1 MRIPPN
7 LIADGDEHITPAQL
21 TLVALS
27 QESIDALV
35 TKVEGGAA
43 NVQDIYP
50 LAPLQE
56 GILFHHL
63 MSGESDPYVL
73 SGVLAFRGR
82 EVMER
87 FVSALQQVIDRH
99 DILRTGFFWEGL
111 EQPVQVVQRRAT
123 LPVSVVEL
131 DAGEGDIVRQLEA
144 RFDSRGY
151 RMDVSRAPLMHVHAA
166 CDGEHER
173 WVARVLFHH
182 LSIDHTTLERVI
194 EEARAIGQGRV
205 EDLPRP
211 APFRNFV
218 AQARLGVSEADH
230 EAYFRAKLGDIDEP
244 TAPFGLLSV
253 QGDGREIAEAA
264 RTLKPELSGALRG
277 HARRLG
283 VSAASMMHVAW
294 GLVLSRTTGRQDV
307 VFGTVLFGRMQG
319 GAQSDR
325 ALGLFINT
333 LPVRMRVAQT
343 GVEASVKGTHAQL
356 AELMRH
362 EHAPLVLAQRCS
374 GVPAQTPLFTSLLN
388 YRYSKPKVAAAHIAD
403 GIELLD
409 GHERTS
415 YPLSVTV
422 DDHERDF
429 TIVAKVCERIGPQR
443 VCELMELALEQL
455 TRALSANPG
464 GELAELDVL
473 PAAERTQ
480 VLHGWNETGRAYARD
495 ACLHQLF
502 EAQVS
507 RTREAAAVICGDET
521 LSYTDL
527 DARANRLAHYL
538 RGQGVGPDTRV
549 GLALGRGVEM
559 MTGLLAILKAGGAY
573 VPLDP
578 GYASERLRAI
588 LDDSRPAIVLAD
600 AAGRTALDALAGAP
614 PIADLHA
621 DASRWSALPS
631 TPPRV
636 EGLTPRHLAYVI
648 YTSGSTGQPKGVMVE
663 HASVVNLWRALDEA
677 IYRTHP
683 SARRV
688 SLNASIA
695 FDSLVK
701 QWVQLLSGR
710 TLVVVPEPVRFDG
723 RRLLDAIGR
732 DRIDVFD
739 CTPSQLALIEGARGP
754 EDEAYPQVTL
764 VGGEAI
770 GEGMWSELA
779 SASSRTYYNVYGPT
793 ECTVDATL
801 ARITAE
807 HAPHIGGPLANVRAY
822 VLNERLSPAPVGV
835 RGELYIGGAGVARGY
850 LNRPELTR
858 ERFIDDPFVA
868 GGRLYKTGDLA
879 RWRTD
884 GSLEYLGR
892 NDFQVKI
899 RGFRIELGEIEAQ
912 LAKVTG
918 VREVVVLARDSA
930 AAVHDSATEHATPNA
945 LSPSLETST
954 ATAAATATATATE
967 KRLVA
972 YYTGDADV
980 AALRAQAA
988 QHLPSYMVPSAY
1000 VRLDAWPLTPNGK
1013 LDRRAL
1019 PAPADDAYARAEYE
1033 APRGAKEEALAEIW
1047 RELLHVER
1055 VSRHDNFFELGGHS
1069 LLAVQLVSRLRQ
1081 ALSVEVALGTVF
1093 DAPVL
1098 SALAE
1103 RLEAENTAVLPPIP
1117 LAPRDGRIALSL
1129 AQQRLWFLTQLE
1141 GVSEAYHMSGAVRL
1155 DGPLNREVLQRALN
1169 RIVMRHEALRTCFAR
1184 EEGEPIQV
1192 IQPHADLTVSYHDLR
1207 EAKSIRHEAE
1217 NREQR
1222 AKDLSQAHASAPFDL
1237 SRDLPVRVL
1246 LLQLADEAHVVQV
1259 VMHHIASDGWSVG
1272 VFLQELS
1279 ALYGSFIAEQGD
1291 PLAPLPLQYAD
1302 YAAWQRRWLASGQ
1315 LEKQGAFWQTNLS
1328 GAPTL
1333 LELPTDRPRPP
1344 KQSHAGASVEVKLG
1358 AALSERVKRL
1368 SQRHG
1373 VTPYMTLLSSWAA
1386 VLSRLSGQEEVVIGS
1401 PVAGRNRTEVEA
1413 LIGFFVNTLALRL
1426 DLSSEP
1432 TVGELLKRT
1441 KAQVLSAQ
1449 AHQDLPFD
1457 QVVERVK
1464 PPRST
1469 AHPPL
1474 FQVMFVW
1481 QNMPA
1486 GELTIPGLT
1495 IRAVET
1501 PLQTAQF
1508 ELTLS
1513 LREAGDDIV
1522 GHLNYASALFDES
1535 TVRRYVT
1542 YWRRL
1547 LEGMTAG
1554 AADQTIVGLPLLDEA
1569 ERKQVVYAWNATE
1582 RDYPIEQCIHQLFE
1596 AQVDRKPE
1604 AIALTFEGQRLS
1616 YAELN
1621 ARANR
1626 LAHYLQGRGVGPDR
1640 LVALCAERGIE
1651 MVVGLLAIL
1660 KAGGAYVPLDPA
1672 YASDRLR
1679 GIVEDSQPALVLADA
1694 VGRAALGELDGAL
1707 PVIDLE
1713 TDALRWRE
1721 MPATNPEVASQ
1732 HVHHLAYVIY
1742 TSGST
1747 GRPKGVMVEHA
1758 QVVRLFGATQ
1768 AWFGFDERD
1777 VWTLF
1782 HSHGFDFSVWEM
1794 WGALLHGGRLVI
1806 VPTEV
1811 TRTPSAFFAL
1821 LCAEGVTVLNQTPSA
1836 FQALMSAQEEREEA
1850 AGNIERANVVAH
1862 RLRYVIFGGEA
1873 LEPRTL
1879 ASWYARH
1886 GERTQLVNMYG
1897 ITETTVHVTY
1907 CALRAEDAM
1916 RLGASPIGV
1925 RIPDLQ
1931 LYVLDA
1937 RREPVPMGVTGE
1949 LYVGGAGVARGY
1961 LNRPELTR
1969 ERFIDDPFVAGG
1981 RLYKTGDLARWR
1993 TDGSLEYL
2001 GRNDFQVKIRGFR
2014 IELGEIE
2021 AQLAKVTGVREVVV
2035 LARDSAAEMRD
2046 NATPNAPMPKSSSE
2060 TEKRLVAYYT
2070 GDADVA
2076 ALRAQAAQHLP
2087 SYMVPSAYVRL
2098 DAWPLTPNGK
2108 LDRRA
2113 LPAPADDAYARA
2125 EYEAPQ
2131 GAKEEALAAI
2141 WRELLHVERV
2151 SRHDNFFEL
2160 GGHSLLAIGVI
2171 ERMRREGLHT
2181 DVRSIFNAQTLSDLA
2196 ARAQTDDRSIQ
2207 APPNLIPARATR
2219 ITPDMLP
2226 LVALTQTQID
2236 MLAVQV
2242 EGGAANIQDIYPLA
2256 PLQEGMV
2263 FHHLLHAESDAYMEA
2278 YFVGFRTR
2286 ARLDRFLD
2294 ALRMIVDRHDILRT
2308 GFFWEG
2314 LEQPVQIVQR
2324 RVRLP
2329 IEFVDL
2335 DPADGDVLRQL
2346 EARHDP
2352 RAHRLDIRRPALLSC
2367 HAAHDP
2373 AAGRWLLCV
2382 MAHHLAIDNT
2392 SLKLLVAEEQAIEQG
2407 GFDALPPAPSFRNF
2421 IAQIASGV
2429 DRREHEAFFSAM
2441 LGDIDSPTHPFGLQD
2456 VQGDGREI
2464 AEFQQRLSPELSK
2477 AIRVCTR
2484 RLGVSPAS
2492 LMHLAWAMVLSRAT
2506 GRREAVFG
2514 TVLFGRMQGGERGM
2528 GMFIN
2533 TLPIRID
2540 VDERYVAECLAHTH
2554 ERVVQLIYHEHAPL
2568 ALALRCSG
2576 LPARQALFSSL
2587 LNYRHSEQAARPPRD
2602 DDDIQ
2607 YLDGNE
2613 RTNYPLTVS
2622 IDDLGEAFSVTV
2634 QARHPASPERIRAFM
2649 ETALEQLV
2657 RALDGTSGIAAP
2669 GVVMPRIAVRDIDVL
2684 PSEERHRLL
2693 VEWNDTA
2700 ADYPQDQCL
2709 HRLFEAQAA
2718 RHPDT
2723 IALIAD
2729 GEPVGYAEL
2738 NRRANRLARHL
2749 SARGLQ
2755 PDQRVAICIDRGIDM
2770 VVAMLAVLKA
2780 GGAYVPLDPA
2790 YPSERLDYLLRDCAP
2805 VALLTHARLG
2815 ASMQTRIVL
2824 ALARLDTGCAL
2835 IDLES
2840 DADAW
2845 RHERDDD
2852 PPPSGLTPRHLAYVI
2867 YTSGSTGQPKGVMV
2881 EHRSVCNLVAWHAGA
2896 FDVGTGCRSAS
2907 VAGVA
2912 FDATTWEVWA
2922 ALCNGGCL
2930 SLAPGDAASDPQ
2942 ALLRWWRAQELDVGF
2957 LVTPLAEL
2965 AYATGQSNAGMR
2977 TLLIGGDRLSRWP
2990 DSMPPGQMLVNNY
3003 GPTEATVVATSGRLQ
3018 PGEATPPIG
3027 RPIANTR
3034 VYVLD
3039 AWLRPA
3045 PIGVAGE
3052 LYIGGVQ
3059 VARGYL
3065 NRPELTRERFI
3076 DDPFVAGGRLY
3087 KTGDLA
3093 RWRTDGSLEYL
3104 GRNDFQVKIR
3114 GFRIELG
3121 EIEAQLAKVAGVREV
3136 VVLARDSAA
3145 EVHDSATE
3153 HATPNA
3159 LSPSPE
3165 TSTATAAATATATA
3179 TEKRLV
3185 AYYKGDAD
3193 VAALRAQAAQH
3204 LPSYMVPSAY
3214 VRLDA
3219 WPLTPNGKLDRRA
3232 LPAPADD
3239 AYARAEYEAPQG
3251 AKEEALAAI
3260 WRELLHVE
3268 RVSRH
3273 DNFFELGGH
3282 SLLAVQLVSRLRQ
3295 ALSVEVA
3302 LGTVFDAPVLSALAE
3317 RLEAENTAVLPPIPL
3332 TPRDGRIALSLAQQ
3346 RLWFLTQLEGVSE
3359 AYHMSGAVRLDGP
3372 LNREVLQR
3380 ALNRIVMRHEA
3391 LRTCFAREEGEPIQ
3405 VIQPHADL
3413 TVSYHDLRE
3422 AKSIRHEAGN
3432 REQRAKDLSQAH
3444 ASAPFD
3450 LSRDLPVRVLL
3461 LQLADEAHVVQVVMH
3476 HIASDGWSV
3485 GVFLQE
3491 LSALYGSFIAEQG
3504 DPLAPLPLQY
3514 ADYAAWQRRWLA
3526 SGQLEKQG
3534 AFWQTNLSGAPT
3546 LLELPTDRPRPP
3558 KQLHAGAS
3566 VEVKLGAALSERV
3579 KRLSQRHGVTP
3590 YMTLLSSWAAVLS
3603 RLSGQEEVVIGS
3615 PVAGRNRTEVEPLI
3629 GFFVNTLA
3637 LRLDLSSEPTVGEL
3651 LKRTKAQVLSAQAH
3665 QDLPFDQVVERVKP
3679 PRSTAHP
3686 PLFQVMF
3693 VWQNAH
3699 EGSLQI
3705 PGLRL
3710 STWGDPLTM
3719 APFELTLAVREHQD
3733 DIACTLTYATS
3744 LFDRATVERYLGHW
3758 LRQLDAMATDADPVV
3773 TGLPLLGEAERAQ
3786 VLHGWN
3792 ETGRAYAR
3800 DACLHQLFEAQV
3812 SRTREAAAVICGD
3825 ETLSYT
3831 DLDARANRLAHY
3843 LRGQGVGPDTRVGL
3857 ALGRGVEM
3865 MTGLLAIL
3873 KAGGAYVPLDPGYA
3887 SERLRAILD
3896 DSRPAIVLADAA
3908 GRTALD
3914 ALAGAPPIADLHA
3927 DASRWSALP
3936 STPPRVEGLTPR
3948 HLAYVIYTSGS
3959 TGQPKGVMVEHASV
3973 VNLWRALDEAIYRT
3987 HPSARRVSLN
3997 ASIAFD
4003 SLVKQWV
4010 QLLSG
4015 RTLVVVPEP
4024 VRFDGRRLL
4033 DAIGRDRIDVFDCTP
4048 SQLALIEGA
4057 RGPEDE
4063 AFPQVTLVGG
4073 EAIGEGMWSEL
4084 ASASSRTYYNVYG
4097 PTECTVDATLARITA
4112 EHAPHIGGP
4121 LANVRAYVLNERL
4134 SPAPVGVRGELYIGG
4149 AGVARGYLNRPELTR
4164 ERFIDDP
4171 FVAGGRLYRTGDLAR
4186 WRTDGSLEYLG
4197 RNDFQV
4203 KIRGFRIELGE
4214 IEAQLAKVT
4223 GVREVV
4229 VLARDSASAVHDSAT
4244 EHAAPDALSPSL
4256 ETSTATAAATATAT
4270 ATATE
4275 KRLVAYYTGDADV
4288 AALRAQ
4294 AAQHLPSYMVP
4305 SAYVRLDA
4313 WPLTP
4318 NGKLDRRALPAPA
4331 DDAYARAEYEAPQG
4345 AKEEALA
4352 EIWRDLLQVDRISRH
4367 DNFFQLG
4374 GHSLLAISLGDM
4386 MRERGLHA
4394 DVRTL
4399 FNAETLAALA
4409 AQSGTDSID
4418 VDVPPNLIPVGAA
4431 RITPDMLPLVALTQ
4445 PQIDAIAQQVDG
4457 GATNVQDIYPL
4468 APLQEGMLFHHLLHT
4483 QGDLYLEPHLLA
4495 FRTRERLERF
4505 LSALQCVIDRHDV
4518 LRTGFFWEGVPQ
4530 PVQVVWRRARLPV
4543 EYVELPDS
4551 HGDVASQLEAR
4562 CDPRRHRIDIGRA
4575 PLVHCHVAHD
4585 ARNDRWVLG
4594 VLTHHLVSDHT
4605 TLALLAEEAQAFEQ
4619 GRGDALPPAVPFRNF
4634 VAHARLGTSEREHEA
4649 FFREMLGDV
4658 DEPTAP
4664 FGLLDVQ
4671 GDGSAIVEHRRAL
4684 APGLSRSVRAHARRL
4699 GVSAASVMHVAWS
4712 LVLARTANRRDVVFG
4727 TVLFGRMQGG
4737 AHAHRTMGLFM
4748 NTLPVRIA
4756 LDESDVETSLIAT
4769 HDRLARLLRH
4779 EHAPLALA
4787 QRCSAV
4793 PAQAPLFTSLLNY
4806 RYSPHEEQGDATD
4819 DDVQF
4824 IAARER
4830 NNYPLTMIVDDTGE
4844 GFALTAQVDAS
4855 IDAARVCAF
4864 MHTALEQL
4872 VRALDDARGA
4882 VLAELDVLP
4891 ADEHRCVVSA
4901 CNDTDAELPGVDFV
4915 DRRFEAQAARTPE
4928 AIAVACGAHAL
4939 SYAALNRRAN
4949 RLAHYL
4955 RAHGAGPER
4964 VVALAL
4970 ERSVDMMVGL
4980 LGILK
4985 SGSAYLPLDP
4995 AYPAERLAYIVDD
5008 ARPALLLTEAALRDD
5023 WRDAGAPVVLLDADG
5038 PAIDACPD
5046 HNPDAAAG
5054 RDARTLSSLAY
5065 VIYTSGSTGRPKG
5078 VMIEHRNLANLLG
5091 AMGEQPGIGAHDV
5104 LLAVTSLSF
5113 DIAAL
5118 ELFLPLLHGA
5128 RAVIAARDDAADPAR
5143 LAHLIESSGASLM
5156 QATPSTWRMLAQ
5168 HGWPRSARP
5177 LTLLCGGEALPP
5189 ALAERLLA
5197 HVPAIWNLYG
5207 PTETT
5212 VWSTVRRVTTPV
5224 VDIGGPIANTQV
5236 YVLDERLRP
5245 APIGV
5250 AGELYIG
5257 GAGVARGYL
5266 NRPELTRERFVDDPF
5281 RRGGRLYRT
5290 GDLARRRADGNLEYL
5305 GRNDFQVKIRGF
5317 RIELGEIEAQLA
5329 KAHGVQ
5335 GVALAARDTPTA
5347 DKRLVAYYVGDASAA
5362 ALREHAA
5369 ARLPAYMVP
5378 AAYVRLAAWPL
5389 TPNGKLDRAALPAP
5403 DDEAYARA
5411 EYEAPRGEHECKLAA
5426 IWRAVLQV
5434 ERIGRHDDFFE
5445 LGGHS
5450 LLAVRAVTAMRDAF
5464 GSDTSLRDLFA
5475 RPVLK
5480 DLAEHASTA
5489 ARARDAAIPKAAR
5502 GEPAPMSFAQQRLW
5516 FLARMGGLGDAY
5528 HMPIAVR
5535 LRGAL
5540 DVDALQRALSR
5551 IVSRHDALRTTFA
5564 LEGEQPVQR
5573 VHADDG
5579 AGLRLRIDDL
5589 RGCADAGARRAR
5601 ILAGQAS
5608 EPFDLARG
5616 PLVRGALVREA
5627 DDVHTLCVTIHHIV
5641 SDGWSIDVFCREL
5654 SELYRAFAGGRPDP
5668 LPPLPVQYADYAAW
5682 QQRGIG
5688 GAALHAQAEYWRD
5701 ALAGAPT
5708 LLELPTDRPR
5718 PPQPDY
5724 AGATVGLALDAP
5736 LTAGLRA
5743 LARRHGATLFMTVFA
5758 AWSVLLS
5765 RLSRQ
5770 TDVVIGTPSA
5780 NRGHA
5785 QIEGL
5790 IGFFVNTI
5798 ALRVDLDGAPTV
5810 AELLARVKARTLA
5823 AQQHQDIPFEHVVER
5838 VQPAR
5843 SLSHSPVFQAMFAW
5857 QHASRGEMRLEGLR
5871 AEPLDDA
5878 ARTIAKFDLT
5888 LSLRESGDAID
5899 GGLEYA
5905 SALFERAT
5913 IERFAGYLRRLLEGM
5928 VADDTQRVDAL
5939 PMLSRDERRD
5949 LIERRNATA
5958 RPYPANSGVHRLFEA
5973 QAARTPDATAI
5984 VDGATTLDY
5993 RALDARANRIA
6004 HALAHA
6010 GVRAGDRVA
6019 LHLEPSIGL
6028 VAAQLAVLKLGAA
6041 YVPVDVGNPPARKAF
6056 VAQDSGARLVL
6067 GDAALD
6073 WPAAA
6078 GVPQRDLAALLAGPW
6093 PSDAPARAPQCGGDT
6108 PAYVMYTSGSS
6119 GQPKGVLVTHRGIA
6133 RLAVN
6138 SGYATFDA
6146 SDRFAFASNPAFDAS
6161 TFEVWTALLNGA
6173 SIGIVKR
6180 DDLLDLGALAGKL
6193 SSIGVTCLFLT
6204 TALFNRCVSF
6214 DPAMFARL
6222 RCVISGGERADPAVY
6237 RKVMEAG
6244 PPRHLLNAYG
6254 PTETTTFAAVWEA
6267 EPRTLA
6273 AQAAPIGR
6281 PIGNTSV
6288 YVLDAYGA
6296 PVPVGVTGEIHIG
6309 GPGVAQG
6316 YLNRPALSAE
6326 RFVRDP
6332 FVGGDARM
6340 YRTGD
6345 LGRWRP
6351 DGMLDCIGRAD
6362 FQVKIRGFRIEL
6374 GEIEACLL
6382 EHGALAQA
6390 AVLARDDGGDGGKTL
6405 VAYYVPRA
6413 GHEDGAPA
6421 LRAHLAARLPEYMV
6435 PAAYVR
6441 LPAMPL
6447 TPNGKLERRALPAPD
6462 ERSYVRRDYAA
6473 PQGEIETTLARIWAE
6488 LFGIERVGRHD
6499 GFFEL
6504 GGHSLL
6510 AVRMVARVHDVLG
6523 VEVPLRALFADPVL
6537 HVFASAVARASTRQ
6551 ASSNLVAFRS
6561 AGTAAPLFF
6570 IHSGLGEIGFV
6581 GDLLPGIAPEIP
6593 VYGFAAVGFL
6603 AGETPHATIEE
6614 MAAQYVDAMRRVQ
6627 PHGPY
6632 RLAGWCAGGN
6642 IAFEMAHQLIAADET
6657 VEFLCMIDSPTSAPI
6672 DRSVTACVLARIP
6685 DDIPEALRTRLHALG
6700 DAFDVRGMLHACQA
6714 AGMLPI
6720 DLPTGLMERH
6730 VAVQYAIKHA
6740 KLNYVPP
6747 RLPVDVIHF
6756 VAQDEPM
6763 WRNGWAMDGWH
6774 DVADRVICLPASG
6787 DHMTM
6792 VAAPHAE
6799 QLGRRITEA
6808 LAVHGG
6814 PRADGAERGYAP
6826 RIAIQTAPRDARAP
6840 TLFCIP
6846 GAGASVT
6853 TFSTLARHLPATFS
6867 VDGLQ
6872 PRGLCGTM
6880 VPYLD
6885 VETAARAYLRSIRK
6899 AAPRG
6904 PYHLVGH
6911 SFGGWVAYEIA
6922 CRLQEQGERVATLM
6936 LLDTERPG
6944 ATDIVRGRKTR
6955 VDALAKL
6962 VELYE
6967 MHLGRPLGV
6976 SRDDLA
6982 ALAHDAQIEHL
6993 RAALVRAKILPPSVH
7008 PNVLLGVVRVLEMNV
7023 NTPYRPAGL
7032 YAGTMHVVLIANA
7045 KADADLDAWRDEQA
7059 EQWRGLA
7066 DDVRIVR
7073 AGGNHMTMLQPPH
7086 AASIAALLERTAG
7099 APARLAQVH

>member
-1 MRIPPN
+1 MNVNSLLDLLQRKNIRIHVDRDELVVRAPRGALN
-7 LIADGDEHITPAQL
+7 AELTQALKKSKAELIDVLRRRGAQASPDPVRITPAQL

-73 SGVLAFRGR
+73 SGVLAFRSR

-123 LPVSVVEL
+123 LPVSVVEF
-131 DAGEGDIVRQLEA
+131 DAREGDIVRQLEA

-194 EEARAIGQGRV
+194 EEARAIGQGRA

-211 APFRNFV
+211 EPFRNFV

-409 GHERTS
+409 GHERTN
-415 YPLSVTV
+415 YPVSVDI
-422 DDHERDF
+422 DDHGDDFKIRAQAAASVDPARVCDFLEVALTRLVDALERDPHGALRQLD
-429 TIVAKVCERIGPQR
+429 ILPEVEREEVVRRWNAGEKARPSR
-443 VCELMELALEQL
+443 LCLHELFERQAARAPDAIAVIQDE
-455 TRALSANPG
+455 RALTY
-464 GELAELDVL
+464 AELN
-473 PAAERTQ
+473 R
-480 VLHGWNETGRAYARD
+480 
-495 ACLHQLF
+495 C
-502 EAQVS
+502 
-507 RTREAAAVICGDET
+507 
-521 LSYTDL
+521 
-527 DARANRLAHYL
+527 ANRLAHYL
-538 RGQGVGPDTRV
+538 R
-549 GLALGRGVEM
+549 ARGVRGGDRVALYARRSPE
-559 MTGLLAILKAGGAY
+559 LLIGMLATLKAGGAY

-578 GYASERLRAI
+578 GYPAERLTHI
-588 LDDSRPAIVLAD
+588 LLDSAPVVVLRD
-600 AAGRTALDALAGAP
+600 AAASDDVLVRLNAGTL
-614 PIADLHA
+614 ILDLHA
-621 DASRWSALPS
+621 DDERWSAQPS
-631 TPPRV
+631 GNLKLCGSHEPDVGAR
-636 EGLTPRHLAYVI
+636 RLAYVI
-648 YTSGSTGQPKGVMVE
+648 YTSGSTGAPKGVMVE
-663 HASVVNLWRALDEA
+663 HASVVNQIGALTEYLELDA
-677 IYRTHP
+677 
-683 SARRV
+683 SDRV
-688 SLNASIA
+688 LQFSNIA
-695 FDSLVK
+695 FDASVEEIFATLTCGATLVLRTDRWLADAETFWALCGA
-701 QWVQLLSGR
+701 QRISIVDLPAQFFGQLALSGR
-710 TLVVVPEPVRFDG
+710 RAVPTGVRCVV
-723 RRLLDAIGR
+723 I
-732 DRIDVFD
+732 
-739 CTPSQLALIEGARGP
+739 
-754 EDEAYPQVTL
+754 
-764 VGGEAI
+764 GGEAV
-770 GEGMWSELA
+770 GA
-779 SASSRTYYNVYGPT
+779 SALDAWFAEEGRRPRLFNTYGPT
-793 ECTVDATL
+793 ETTVSVTVHEVRGRHDD
-801 ARITAE
+801 
-807 HAPHIGGPLANVRAY
+807 ANVIGRPIANTRVY
-822 VLNERLSPAPVGV
+822 VLDAWLRPAPIGV
-835 RGELYIGGAGVARGY
+835 AGELYIGGVQVARGY

-868 GGRLYKTGDLA
+868 GGRLYRTGDLA

-884 GSLEYLGR
+884 GRLEYLGR

-918 VREVVVLARDSA
+918 VCEVVVLARDSA
-930 AAVHDSATEHATPNA
+930 AEVRDNATEHAAPDA
-945 LSPSLETST
+945 PSPE
-954 ATAAATATATATE
+954 TATATE

-980 AALRAQAA
+980 VALRAQAA

-1019 PAPADDAYARAEYE
+1019 PEPADDAYARAEYE
-1033 APRGAKEEALAEIW
+1033 APRGAKEEALAAIW

-1103 RLEAENTAVLPPIP
+1103 RLEAENTEVLPPIP

-1169 RIVMRHEALRTCFAR
+1169 RIVMRHEALRTCFVR

-1207 EAKSIRHEAE
+1207 EAEQS
-1217 NREQR
+1217 EQR

-1344 KQSHAGASVEVKLG
+1344 KQSHAGASIEVKLG

-1513 LREAGDDIV
+1513 LQEAGDDIV

-1604 AIALTFEGQRLS
+1604 AIALTFDGQRLS

-1626 LAHYLQGRGVGPDR
+1626 LAHYLQARGVGPDR

-1707 PVIDLE
+1707 PVIDPE

-1931 LYVLDA
+1931 LYVLDD

-1981 RLYKTGDLARWR
+1981 RLYRTGDLARWR
-1993 TDGSLEYL
+1993 TDGRLEYL

-2021 AQLAKVTGVREVVV
+2021 AQLAKVAGVREVVV
-2035 LARDSAAEMRD
+2035 LARDSAAEVRD
-2046 NATPNAPMPKSSSE
+2046 SATEHATPNALSPSPETSTATAAATATATATA

-2236 MLAVQV
+2236 MLAAQV

-2392 SLKLLVAEEQAIEQG
+2392 SLKLLVTEEQAIEQG

-2576 LPARQALFSSL
+2576 LPAQQALFSSL

-2657 RALDGTSGIAAP
+2657 RALDGTSGVAAP

-2815 ASMQTRIVL
+2815 ASMQTRLVL

-2840 DADAW
+2840 DAGAW

-3093 RWRTDGSLEYL
+3093 RWRTDGRLEYL

-3121 EIEAQLAKVAGVREV
+3121 EIEAQLAKVADVREV

-3179 TEKRLV
+3179 TATEKRLV
-3185 AYYKGDAD
+3185 AYYTGDAD

-3302 LGTVFDAPVLSALAE
+3302 LSTVFDAPVLSALAS
-3317 RLEAENTAVLPPIPL
+3317 RLDDNTAAVLPPIPL
-3332 TPRDGRIALSLAQQ
+3332 APRDGRIALSLAQQ

-3391 LRTCFAREEGEPIQ
+3391 LRTCFVREEGEPIQ

-3413 TVSYHDLRE
+3413 TMSYHDLRE
-3422 AKSIRHEAGN
+3422 AESIRHEAGN
-3432 REQRAKDLSQAH
+3432 REQRAKNLSQAH

-3558 KQLHAGAS
+3558 KQSHAGAS

-3615 PVAGRNRTEVEPLI
+3615 PVAGRNRTEVEALI

-3693 VWQNAH
+3693 DWHNTPARA
-3699 EGSLQI
+3699 LTM
-3705 PGLRL
+3705 PGLTVSVASTETTTSQYDLVL
-3710 STWGDPLTM
+3710 SMQERNGDIVGHLN
-3719 APFELTLAVREHQD
+3719 
-3733 DIACTLTYATS
+3733 YATA
-3744 LFDRATVERYLGHW
+3744 LFDEQTARRYARYWRRLLEGMTAGSANVSVA
-3758 LRQLDAMATDADPVV
+3758 R
-3773 TGLPLLGEAERAQ
+3773 LPLLDEAEREQ
-3786 VLHGWN
+3786 VVHEWN
-3792 ETGRAYAR
+3792 ATERAYPIR
-3800 DACLHQLFEAQV
+3800 QCIHQLFEAQAA
-3812 SRTREAAAVICGD
+3812 RTPNAIAIAIGD
-3825 ETLSYT
+3825 ERVTYAALNAS
-3831 DLDARANRLAHY
+3831 ANRLARH
-3843 LRGQGVGPDTRVGL
+3843 LRALGVVADTRV
-3857 ALGRGVEM
+3857 AVCIERGAPM
-3865 MTGLLAIL
+3865 MIALLAIW
-3873 KAGGAYVPLDPGYA
+3873 KAGGAYVPLDPAYPRERIAYMLRDSAPIAVLTSRA
-3887 SERLRAILD
+3887 SRDLVASHLPDRAPLVVI
-3896 DSRPAIVLADAA
+3896 DAA
-3908 GRTALD
+3908 ACPWD
-3914 ALAGAPPIADLHA
+3914 ALSGDDLDPNDIELNA
-3927 DASRWSALP
+3927 
-3936 STPPRVEGLTPR
+3936 T
-3948 HLAYVIYTSGS
+3948 HLCYVIYTSGS
-3959 TGQPKGVMVEHASV
+3959 TGQPKGVMIEHRNL
-3973 VNLWRALDEAIYRT
+3973 VNYT
-3987 HPSARRVSLN
+3987 
-3997 ASIAFD
+3997 
-4003 SLVKQWV
+4003 
-4010 QLLSG
+4010 
-4015 RTLVVVPEP
+4015 
-4024 VRFDGRRLL
+4024 L
-4033 DAIGRDRIDVFDCTP
+4033 DAIRWFGLGPGETVLQQNSLNFDLSLEEIVPALSSGAALAPAVELFGAGGSARGHSARPTMIHLTAAHWQ
-4048 SQLALIEGA
+4048 QLVGEWHRAGA
-4057 RGPEDE
+4057 RPAAALEGVRLVN
-4063 AFPQVTLVGG
+4063 VTGDALSPHKL
-4073 EAIGEGMWSEL
+4073 EQWDAIRPAHTRL
-4084 ASASSRTYYNVYG
+4084 INTYG
-4097 PTECTVDATLARITA
+4097 PTEITISCSA
-4112 EHAPHIGGP
+4112 AYVRHAPGMSRVSIGRP
-4121 LANVRAYVLNERL
+4121 FANSRMYLLDARGEPV
-4134 SPAPVGVRGELYIGG
+4134 PVGVTGELYIGG
-4149 AGVARGYLNRPELTR
+4149 DGVARGYLNRPELSA
-4164 ERFIDDP
+4164 ERFVDDP
-4171 FVAGGRLYRTGDLAR
+4171 FRPGSRMYKTGDLACR
-4186 WRTDGSLEYLG
+4186 RGDGEIEFVG

-4203 KIRGFRIELGE
+4203 KVRGFRVELSEVETRLAAVDGVQE
-4214 IEAQLAKVT
+4214 IA
-4223 GVREVV
+4223 
-4229 VLARDSASAVHDSAT
+4229 VLARED
-4244 EHAAPDALSPSL
+4244 APG
-4256 ETSTATAAATATAT
+4256 
-4270 ATATE
+4270 E
-4275 KRLVAYYTGDADV
+4275 KRLVAYYTGAAEM
-4288 AALRAQ
+4288 AALREC
-4294 AAQHLPSYMVP
+4294 AARDLPAYMMPV
-4305 SAYVRLDA
+4305 AYVCLPA
-4313 WPLTP
+4313 LPLTP
-4318 NGKLDRRALPAPA
+4318 NGKLDRNALPPPA
-4331 DDAYARAEYEAPQG
+4331 HDADSNRGYEAPQG
-4345 AKEEALA
+4345 DIEETLA
-4352 EIWRDLLQVDRISRH
+4352 RIWEQLLERERVGRH
-4367 DNFFQLG
+4367 DNFFDLG
-4374 GHSLLAISLGDM
+4374 GHSLLTVSLIER
-4386 MRERGLHA
+4386 MRQADLHA
-4394 DVRTL
+4394 DV
-4399 FNAETLAALA
+4399 AAL
-4409 AQSGTDSID
+4409 
-4418 VDVPPNLIPVGAA
+4418 
-4431 RITPDMLPLVALTQ
+4431 
-4445 PQIDAIAQQVDG
+4445 
-4457 GATNVQDIYPL
+4457 
-4468 APLQEGMLFHHLLHT
+4468 F
-4483 QGDLYLEPHLLA
+4483 
-4495 FRTRERLERF
+4495 
-4505 LSALQCVIDRHDV
+4505 
-4518 LRTGFFWEGVPQ
+4518 
-4530 PVQVVWRRARLPV
+4530 
-4543 EYVELPDS
+4543 
-4551 HGDVASQLEAR
+4551 
-4562 CDPRRHRIDIGRA
+4562 
-4575 PLVHCHVAHD
+4575 
-4585 ARNDRWVLG
+4585 
-4594 VLTHHLVSDHT
+4594 T
-4605 TLALLAEEAQAFEQ
+4605 TS
-4619 GRGDALPPAVPFRNF
+4619 
-4634 VAHARLGTSEREHEA
+4634 T
-4649 FFREMLGDV
+4649 
-4658 DEPTAP
+4658 
-4664 FGLLDVQ
+4664 
-4671 GDGSAIVEHRRAL
+4671 
-4684 APGLSRSVRAHARRL
+4684 
-4699 GVSAASVMHVAWS
+4699 
-4712 LVLARTANRRDVVFG
+4712 
-4727 TVLFGRMQGG
+4727 
-4737 AHAHRTMGLFM
+4737 
-4748 NTLPVRIA
+4748 
-4756 LDESDVETSLIAT
+4756 
-4769 HDRLARLLRH
+4769 
-4779 EHAPLALA
+4779 
-4787 QRCSAV
+4787 
-4793 PAQAPLFTSLLNY
+4793 
-4806 RYSPHEEQGDATD
+4806 
-4819 DDVQF
+4819 
-4824 IAARER
+4824 
-4830 NNYPLTMIVDDTGE
+4830 
-4844 GFALTAQVDAS
+4844 
-4855 IDAARVCAF
+4855 
-4864 MHTALEQL
+4864 
-4872 VRALDDARGA
+4872 
-4882 VLAELDVLP
+4882 LAEL
-4891 ADEHRCVVSA
+4891 AA
-4901 CNDTDAELPGVDFV
+4901 CTTKLKE
-4915 DRRFEAQAARTPE
+4915 
-4928 AIAVACGAHAL
+4928 I
-4939 SYAALNRRAN
+4939 
-4949 RLAHYL
+4949 
-4955 RAHGAGPER
+4955 
-4964 VVALAL
+4964 
-4970 ERSVDMMVGL
+4970 L
-4980 LGILK
+4980 L
-4985 SGSAYLPLDP
+4985 
-4995 AYPAERLAYIVDD
+4995 
-5008 ARPALLLTEAALRDD
+5008 
-5023 WRDAGAPVVLLDADG
+5023 
-5038 PAIDACPD
+5038 
-5046 HNPDAAAG
+5046 
-5054 RDARTLSSLAY
+5054 
-5065 VIYTSGSTGRPKG
+5065 
-5078 VMIEHRNLANLLG
+5078 
-5091 AMGEQPGIGAHDV
+5091 
-5104 LLAVTSLSF
+5104 
-5113 DIAAL
+5113 
-5118 ELFLPLLHGA
+5118 
-5128 RAVIAARDDAADPAR
+5128 
-5143 LAHLIESSGASLM
+5143 
-5156 QATPSTWRMLAQ
+5156 
-5168 HGWPRSARP
+5168 
-5177 LTLLCGGEALPP
+5177 
-5189 ALAERLLA
+5189 
-5197 HVPAIWNLYG
+5197 
-5207 PTETT
+5207 
-5212 VWSTVRRVTTPV
+5212 
-5224 VDIGGPIANTQV
+5224 
-5236 YVLDERLRP
+5236 
-5245 APIGV
+5245 
-5250 AGELYIG
+5250 
-5257 GAGVARGYL
+5257 
-5266 NRPELTRERFVDDPF
+5266 
-5281 RRGGRLYRT
+5281 
-5290 GDLARRRADGNLEYL
+5290 
-5305 GRNDFQVKIRGF
+5305 
-5317 RIELGEIEAQLA
+5317 
-5329 KAHGVQ
+5329 
-5335 GVALAARDTPTA
+5335 
-5347 DKRLVAYYVGDASAA
+5347 
-5362 ALREHAA
+5362 
-5369 ARLPAYMVP
+5369 
-5378 AAYVRLAAWPL
+5378 
-5389 TPNGKLDRAALPAP
+5389 
-5403 DDEAYARA
+5403 
-5411 EYEAPRGEHECKLAA
+5411 
-5426 IWRAVLQV
+5426 
-5434 ERIGRHDDFFE
+5434 
-5445 LGGHS
+5445 
-5450 LLAVRAVTAMRDAF
+5450 
-5464 GSDTSLRDLFA
+5464 
-5475 RPVLK
+5475 
-5480 DLAEHASTA
+5480 
-5489 ARARDAAIPKAAR
+5489 
-5502 GEPAPMSFAQQRLW
+5502 
-5516 FLARMGGLGDAY
+5516 
-5528 HMPIAVR
+5528 
-5535 LRGAL
+5535 
-5540 DVDALQRALSR
+5540 
-5551 IVSRHDALRTTFA
+5551 
-5564 LEGEQPVQR
+5564 
-5573 VHADDG
+5573 
-5579 AGLRLRIDDL
+5579 
-5589 RGCADAGARRAR
+5589 
-5601 ILAGQAS
+5601 
-5608 EPFDLARG
+5608 
-5616 PLVRGALVREA
+5616 
-5627 DDVHTLCVTIHHIV
+5627 
-5641 SDGWSIDVFCREL
+5641 
-5654 SELYRAFAGGRPDP
+5654 
-5668 LPPLPVQYADYAAW
+5668 
-5682 QQRGIG
+5682 
-5688 GAALHAQAEYWRD
+5688 
-5701 ALAGAPT
+5701 
-5708 LLELPTDRPR
+5708 
-5718 PPQPDY
+5718 
-5724 AGATVGLALDAP
+5724 
-5736 LTAGLRA
+5736 
-5743 LARRHGATLFMTVFA
+5743 
-5758 AWSVLLS
+5758 
-5765 RLSRQ
+5765 
-5770 TDVVIGTPSA
+5770 
-5780 NRGHA
+5780 
-5785 QIEGL
+5785 
-5790 IGFFVNTI
+5790 
-5798 ALRVDLDGAPTV
+5798 
-5810 AELLARVKARTLA
+5810 
-5823 AQQHQDIPFEHVVER
+5823 
-5838 VQPAR
+5838 
-5843 SLSHSPVFQAMFAW
+5843 
-5857 QHASRGEMRLEGLR
+5857 
-5871 AEPLDDA
+5871 
-5878 ARTIAKFDLT
+5878 
-5888 LSLRESGDAID
+5888 
-5899 GGLEYA
+5899 
-5905 SALFERAT
+5905 
-5913 IERFAGYLRRLLEGM
+5913 
-5928 VADDTQRVDAL
+5928 
-5939 PMLSRDERRD
+5939 
-5949 LIERRNATA
+5949 
-5958 RPYPANSGVHRLFEA
+5958 
-5973 QAARTPDATAI
+5973 
-5984 VDGATTLDY
+5984 
-5993 RALDARANRIA
+5993 
-6004 HALAHA
+6004 
-6010 GVRAGDRVA
+6010 
-6019 LHLEPSIGL
+6019 
-6028 VAAQLAVLKLGAA
+6028 
-6041 YVPVDVGNPPARKAF
+6041 
-6056 VAQDSGARLVL
+6056 
-6067 GDAALD
+6067 
-6073 WPAAA
+6073 
-6078 GVPQRDLAALLAGPW
+6078 
-6093 PSDAPARAPQCGGDT
+6093 
-6108 PAYVMYTSGSS
+6108 
-6119 GQPKGVLVTHRGIA
+6119 
-6133 RLAVN
+6133 
-6138 SGYATFDA
+6138 
-6146 SDRFAFASNPAFDAS
+6146 
-6161 TFEVWTALLNGA
+6161 
-6173 SIGIVKR
+6173 
-6180 DDLLDLGALAGKL
+6180 
-6193 SSIGVTCLFLT
+6193 
-6204 TALFNRCVSF
+6204 
-6214 DPAMFARL
+6214 
-6222 RCVISGGERADPAVY
+6222 
-6237 RKVMEAG
+6237 
-6244 PPRHLLNAYG
+6244 
-6254 PTETTTFAAVWEA
+6254 
-6267 EPRTLA
+6267 
-6273 AQAAPIGR
+6273 
-6281 PIGNTSV
+6281 
-6288 YVLDAYGA
+6288 
-6296 PVPVGVTGEIHIG
+6296 
-6309 GPGVAQG
+6309 
-6316 YLNRPALSAE
+6316 
-6326 RFVRDP
+6326 
-6332 FVGGDARM
+6332 
-6340 YRTGD
+6340 
-6345 LGRWRP
+6345 
-6351 DGMLDCIGRAD
+6351 
-6362 FQVKIRGFRIEL
+6362 
-6374 GEIEACLL
+6374 
-6382 EHGALAQA
+6382 
-6390 AVLARDDGGDGGKTL
+6390 
-6405 VAYYVPRA
+6405 
-6413 GHEDGAPA
+6413 
-6421 LRAHLAARLPEYMV
+6421 
-6435 PAAYVR
+6435 
-6441 LPAMPL
+6441 
-6447 TPNGKLERRALPAPD
+6447 
-6462 ERSYVRRDYAA
+6462 
-6473 PQGEIETTLARIWAE
+6473 
-6488 LFGIERVGRHD
+6488 
-6499 GFFEL
+6499 
-6504 GGHSLL
+6504 
-6510 AVRMVARVHDVLG
+6510 
-6523 VEVPLRALFADPVL
+6523 
-6537 HVFASAVARASTRQ
+6537 
-6551 ASSNLVAFRS
+6551 
-6561 AGTAAPLFF
+6561 
-6570 IHSGLGEIGFV
+6570 
-6581 GDLLPGIAPEIP
+6581 
-6593 VYGFAAVGFL
+6593 
-6603 AGETPHATIEE
+6603 
-6614 MAAQYVDAMRRVQ
+6614 
-6627 PHGPY
+6627 
-6632 RLAGWCAGGN
+6632 
-6642 IAFEMAHQLIAADET
+6642 
-6657 VEFLCMIDSPTSAPI
+6657 
-6672 DRSVTACVLARIP
+6672 
-6685 DDIPEALRTRLHALG
+6685 
-6700 DAFDVRGMLHACQA
+6700 
-6714 AGMLPI
+6714 
-6720 DLPTGLMERH
+6720 
-6730 VAVQYAIKHA
+6730 
-6740 KLNYVPP
+6740 
-6747 RLPVDVIHF
+6747 
-6756 VAQDEPM
+6756 
-6763 WRNGWAMDGWH
+6763 
-6774 DVADRVICLPASG
+6774 
-6787 DHMTM
+6787 
-6792 VAAPHAE
+6792 
-6799 QLGRRITEA
+6799 
-6808 LAVHGG
+6808 
-6814 PRADGAERGYAP
+6814 
-6826 RIAIQTAPRDARAP
+6826 
-6840 TLFCIP
+6840 
-6846 GAGASVT
+6846 
-6853 TFSTLARHLPATFS
+6853 
-6867 VDGLQ
+6867 
-6872 PRGLCGTM
+6872 
-6880 VPYLD
+6880 
-6885 VETAARAYLRSIRK
+6885 
-6899 AAPRG
+6899 
-6904 PYHLVGH
+6904 
-6911 SFGGWVAYEIA
+6911 
-6922 CRLQEQGERVATLM
+6922 
-6936 LLDTERPG
+6936 
-6944 ATDIVRGRKTR
+6944 
-6955 VDALAKL
+6955 
-6962 VELYE
+6962 
-6967 MHLGRPLGV
+6967 
-6976 SRDDLA
+6976 
-6982 ALAHDAQIEHL
+6982 
-6993 RAALVRAKILPPSVH
+6993 
-7008 PNVLLGVVRVLEMNV
+7008 
-7023 NTPYRPAGL
+7023 
-7032 YAGTMHVVLIANA
+7032 
-7045 KADADLDAWRDEQA
+7045 
-7059 EQWRGLA
+7059 
-7066 DDVRIVR
+7066 
-7073 AGGNHMTMLQPPH
+7073 
-7086 AASIAALLERTAG
+7086 
-7099 APARLAQVH
+7099 

>member
-1 MRIPPN
+1 MNVNSLLDLLQRKNIRIHVDRDELVVRAPRGALN
-7 LIADGDEHITPAQL
+7 AELTQALKKSKAELIDVLRRRGAQASPDPVRITPAQL

-73 SGVLAFRGR
+73 SGVLAFRSR

-131 DAGEGDIVRQLEA
+131 DAREGDIVRQLEA

-194 EEARAIGQGRV
+194 EEARAIGQGRA

-211 APFRNFV
+211 EPFRNFV

-264 RTLKPELSGALRG
+264 RRLKPELSGALRG

-343 GVEASVKGTHAQL
+343 GVEASVKETHAQL

-403 GIELLD
+403 GVELLD
-409 GHERTS
+409 GHERTN
-415 YPLSVTV
+415 YPVSVDI
-422 DDHERDF
+422 DDHGDDFKIRAQAAASVDPARVCDFLEVALTRLVDALERDPHGALRQLD
-429 TIVAKVCERIGPQR
+429 ILPEVEREEVVRRWNAGEKARPSR
-443 VCELMELALEQL
+443 LCLHELFERQAARAPDAIAVIQDE
-455 TRALSANPG
+455 RALTY
-464 GELAELDVL
+464 AELN
-473 PAAERTQ
+473 R
-480 VLHGWNETGRAYARD
+480 
-495 ACLHQLF
+495 C
-502 EAQVS
+502 
-507 RTREAAAVICGDET
+507 
-521 LSYTDL
+521 
-527 DARANRLAHYL
+527 ANRLAHYL
-538 RGQGVGPDTRV
+538 R
-549 GLALGRGVEM
+549 ARGVRGGDRVALYARRSPE
-559 MTGLLAILKAGGAY
+559 LLIGMLATLKAGGAY

-578 GYASERLRAI
+578 GYPAERLTHML
-588 LDDSRPAIVLAD
+588 LDSAPVVVLRD
-600 AAGRTALDALAGAP
+600 AAASNDVLVRLNAGT
-614 PIADLHA
+614 PILDLHA
-621 DASRWSALPS
+621 DDERWSAQPS
-631 TPPRV
+631 GNLKLCGSHEPDVGAR
-636 EGLTPRHLAYVI
+636 RLAYVI
-648 YTSGSTGQPKGVMVE
+648 YTSGSTGAPKGVMVE
-663 HASVVNLWRALDEA
+663 HASVVNQIGALTEYLELDA
-677 IYRTHP
+677 
-683 SARRV
+683 SDRV
-688 SLNASIA
+688 LQFSNIA
-695 FDSLVK
+695 FDASVEEIFATLSCGATLVLRTDRWLADAETFWALCGA
-701 QWVQLLSGR
+701 QRISIVDLPAQFFGQLALSGR
-710 TLVVVPEPVRFDG
+710 RAVPTGVRCVV
-723 RRLLDAIGR
+723 I
-732 DRIDVFD
+732 
-739 CTPSQLALIEGARGP
+739 
-754 EDEAYPQVTL
+754 
-764 VGGEAI
+764 GGEAV
-770 GEGMWSELA
+770 GA
-779 SASSRTYYNVYGPT
+779 SALDAWFAEEGRRPRLFNTYGPT
-793 ECTVDATL
+793 ETTVSVTVHEVRGRHDD
-801 ARITAE
+801 
-807 HAPHIGGPLANVRAY
+807 ANVIGRPIANTRVY
-822 VLNERLSPAPVGV
+822 VLDAWLRPAPIGV
-835 RGELYIGGAGVARGY
+835 AGELYIGGVQVARGY

-868 GGRLYKTGDLA
+868 GGRLYRTGDLA

-884 GSLEYLGR
+884 GRLEYLGR

-912 LAKVTG
+912 LAKVAG

-930 AAVHDSATEHATPNA
+930 SAVHDSATENA
-945 LSPSLETST
+945 APDAPSPE
-954 ATAAATATATATE
+954 TATATE

-980 AALRAQAA
+980 VALRAQAA
-988 QHLPSYMVPSAY
+988 QHLPSYMVPSVY

-1033 APRGAKEEALAEIW
+1033 APQGAKEEALAAIW

-1098 SALAE
+1098 SALAS
-1103 RLEAENTAVLPPIP
+1103 RLDDNTAEVLPPIP

-1169 RIVMRHEALRTCFAR
+1169 RIVMRHEALRTCFVR

-1207 EAKSIRHEAE
+1207 EAEQS
-1217 NREQR
+1217 EQR
-1222 AKDLSQAHASAPFDL
+1222 AKNLSQAHASAPFDL

-1279 ALYGSFIAEQGD
+1279 ALYGSFIAEQDD

-1386 VLSRLSGQEEVVIGS
+1386 VLGRLSGQEEVVIGS

-1513 LREAGDDIV
+1513 LQEAGDDIV

-1542 YWRRL
+1542 YWCRL

-1604 AIALTFEGQRLS
+1604 AIALTFDGRRLS

-1626 LAHYLQGRGVGPDR
+1626 LAHYLQARGVGPGR

-1707 PVIDLE
+1707 PVIDPE

-1782 HSHGFDFSVWEM
+1782 HSYGFDFSVWEM

-1836 FQALMSAQEEREEA
+1836 FQALMSAQEEREEAALKADVDAEAEA

-2021 AQLAKVTGVREVVV
+2021 AQLAKVAGVREVVV
-2035 LARDSAAEMRD
+2035 LARDSAAEVRD
-2046 NATPNAPMPKSSSE
+2046 NATPNVPTPKSSSE

-2219 ITPDMLP
+2219 ITPGMLP

-2236 MLAVQV
+2236 MLAAQV

-2657 RALDGTSGIAAP
+2657 RALDGTSGVAAP
-2669 GVVMPRIAVRDIDVL
+2669 GVVTPRIAVRDIDVL

-2718 RHPDT
+2718 RYPDT

-2815 ASMQTRIVL
+2815 ASMQTRLVL

-2840 DADAW
+2840 DAGAW

-3136 VVLARDSAA
+3136 VVLARDSASA
-3145 EVHDSATE
+3145 VRDSATE

-3185 AYYKGDAD
+3185 AYYTGDAD

-3302 LGTVFDAPVLSALAE
+3302 LSTVFDAPVLSALAS
-3317 RLEAENTAVLPPIPL
+3317 RLDDNTAAVLPPIPL
-3332 TPRDGRIALSLAQQ
+3332 APRDGRIALSLAQQ

-3391 LRTCFAREEGEPIQ
+3391 LRTCFVREEGEPIQ

-3413 TVSYHDLRE
+3413 TMSYHDLRE
-3422 AKSIRHEAGN
+3422 AESIRHEAGN
-3432 REQRAKDLSQAH
+3432 REQRAKNLSQAH

-3558 KQLHAGAS
+3558 KQSHAGAS

-3615 PVAGRNRTEVEPLI
+3615 PVAGRNRTEVEALI

-3693 VWQNAH
+3693 DWHNTPARA
-3699 EGSLQI
+3699 LTM
-3705 PGLRL
+3705 PGLTVSVASTETTTSQYDLVL
-3710 STWGDPLTM
+3710 SMQERNGDIVGHLN
-3719 APFELTLAVREHQD
+3719 
-3733 DIACTLTYATS
+3733 YATA
-3744 LFDRATVERYLGHW
+3744 LFDEQTARRYARYWRRLLEGMTAGSANVSVA
-3758 LRQLDAMATDADPVV
+3758 R
-3773 TGLPLLGEAERAQ
+3773 LPLLDEAEREQ
-3786 VLHGWN
+3786 VVHEWN
-3792 ETGRAYAR
+3792 ATERAYPIR
-3800 DACLHQLFEAQV
+3800 QCIHQLFEAQAA
-3812 SRTREAAAVICGD
+3812 RTPNAIAIAIGD
-3825 ETLSYT
+3825 ERVTYAALNAS
-3831 DLDARANRLAHY
+3831 ANRLARH
-3843 LRGQGVGPDTRVGL
+3843 LRALGVVADTRV
-3857 ALGRGVEM
+3857 AVCIERGAPM
-3865 MTGLLAIL
+3865 MIALLAIW
-3873 KAGGAYVPLDPGYA
+3873 KAGGAYVPLDPAYPRERIAYMLRDSAPIAVLTSRA
-3887 SERLRAILD
+3887 SRDLVASHLPDRAPLVVI
-3896 DSRPAIVLADAA
+3896 DAA
-3908 GRTALD
+3908 ACPWD
-3914 ALAGAPPIADLHA
+3914 ALSGDDLDPNDIELNA
-3927 DASRWSALP
+3927 
-3936 STPPRVEGLTPR
+3936 T
-3948 HLAYVIYTSGS
+3948 HLCYVIYTSGS
-3959 TGQPKGVMVEHASV
+3959 TGQPKGVMIEHRNL
-3973 VNLWRALDEAIYRT
+3973 VNYT
-3987 HPSARRVSLN
+3987 
-3997 ASIAFD
+3997 
-4003 SLVKQWV
+4003 
-4010 QLLSG
+4010 
-4015 RTLVVVPEP
+4015 
-4024 VRFDGRRLL
+4024 L
-4033 DAIGRDRIDVFDCTP
+4033 DAIRWFGLGPGETVLQQNSLNFDLSLEEIVPALSSGAALAPAVELFGAGGSARGHSARPTMIHLTAAHWQ
-4048 SQLALIEGA
+4048 QLVGEWHRAGA
-4057 RGPEDE
+4057 RPAAALEGVRLVN
-4063 AFPQVTLVGG
+4063 VTGDALSPHKL
-4073 EAIGEGMWSEL
+4073 EQWDAIRPAHTRL
-4084 ASASSRTYYNVYG
+4084 INTYG
-4097 PTECTVDATLARITA
+4097 PTEITISCSA
-4112 EHAPHIGGP
+4112 AYVRHAPGMSRVSIGRP
-4121 LANVRAYVLNERL
+4121 FANSRMYLLDARGEPV
-4134 SPAPVGVRGELYIGG
+4134 PVGVTGELYIGG
-4149 AGVARGYLNRPELTR
+4149 DGVARGYLNRPELSA
-4164 ERFIDDP
+4164 ERFVDDP
-4171 FVAGGRLYRTGDLAR
+4171 FRPGSRMYKTGDLACR
-4186 WRTDGSLEYLG
+4186 RGDGEIEFVG

-4203 KIRGFRIELGE
+4203 KVRGFRVELSEVETRLAAVDGVQE
-4214 IEAQLAKVT
+4214 IA
-4223 GVREVV
+4223 
-4229 VLARDSASAVHDSAT
+4229 VLARED
-4244 EHAAPDALSPSL
+4244 APG
-4256 ETSTATAAATATAT
+4256 
-4270 ATATE
+4270 E
-4275 KRLVAYYTGDADV
+4275 KRLVAYYTGAAEM
-4288 AALRAQ
+4288 AALREC
-4294 AAQHLPSYMVP
+4294 AARDLPAYMMP
-4305 SAYVRLDA
+4305 AAYVCLPA
-4313 WPLTP
+4313 LPLTP
-4318 NGKLDRRALPAPA
+4318 NGKLDRNALPPPA
-4331 DDAYARAEYEAPQG
+4331 HDADSNRGYEAPQG
-4345 AKEEALA
+4345 DIEETLA
-4352 EIWRDLLQVDRISRH
+4352 RIWEQLLERERVGRH
-4367 DNFFQLG
+4367 DNFFDLG
-4374 GHSLLAISLGDM
+4374 GHSLLTVSLIER
-4386 MRERGLHA
+4386 MRQADLHA
-4394 DVRTL
+4394 DV
-4399 FNAETLAALA
+4399 AAL
-4409 AQSGTDSID
+4409 
-4418 VDVPPNLIPVGAA
+4418 
-4431 RITPDMLPLVALTQ
+4431 
-4445 PQIDAIAQQVDG
+4445 
-4457 GATNVQDIYPL
+4457 
-4468 APLQEGMLFHHLLHT
+4468 F
-4483 QGDLYLEPHLLA
+4483 
-4495 FRTRERLERF
+4495 
-4505 LSALQCVIDRHDV
+4505 
-4518 LRTGFFWEGVPQ
+4518 
-4530 PVQVVWRRARLPV
+4530 
-4543 EYVELPDS
+4543 
-4551 HGDVASQLEAR
+4551 
-4562 CDPRRHRIDIGRA
+4562 
-4575 PLVHCHVAHD
+4575 
-4585 ARNDRWVLG
+4585 
-4594 VLTHHLVSDHT
+4594 T
-4605 TLALLAEEAQAFEQ
+4605 TS
-4619 GRGDALPPAVPFRNF
+4619 
-4634 VAHARLGTSEREHEA
+4634 T
-4649 FFREMLGDV
+4649 
-4658 DEPTAP
+4658 
-4664 FGLLDVQ
+4664 
-4671 GDGSAIVEHRRAL
+4671 
-4684 APGLSRSVRAHARRL
+4684 
-4699 GVSAASVMHVAWS
+4699 
-4712 LVLARTANRRDVVFG
+4712 
-4727 TVLFGRMQGG
+4727 
-4737 AHAHRTMGLFM
+4737 
-4748 NTLPVRIA
+4748 
-4756 LDESDVETSLIAT
+4756 
-4769 HDRLARLLRH
+4769 
-4779 EHAPLALA
+4779 
-4787 QRCSAV
+4787 
-4793 PAQAPLFTSLLNY
+4793 
-4806 RYSPHEEQGDATD
+4806 
-4819 DDVQF
+4819 
-4824 IAARER
+4824 
-4830 NNYPLTMIVDDTGE
+4830 
-4844 GFALTAQVDAS
+4844 
-4855 IDAARVCAF
+4855 
-4864 MHTALEQL
+4864 
-4872 VRALDDARGA
+4872 
-4882 VLAELDVLP
+4882 LAEL
-4891 ADEHRCVVSA
+4891 AA
-4901 CNDTDAELPGVDFV
+4901 CTTKLKE
-4915 DRRFEAQAARTPE
+4915 
-4928 AIAVACGAHAL
+4928 I
-4939 SYAALNRRAN
+4939 
-4949 RLAHYL
+4949 
-4955 RAHGAGPER
+4955 
-4964 VVALAL
+4964 
-4970 ERSVDMMVGL
+4970 L
-4980 LGILK
+4980 L
-4985 SGSAYLPLDP
+4985 
-4995 AYPAERLAYIVDD
+4995 
-5008 ARPALLLTEAALRDD
+5008 
-5023 WRDAGAPVVLLDADG
+5023 
-5038 PAIDACPD
+5038 
-5046 HNPDAAAG
+5046 
-5054 RDARTLSSLAY
+5054 
-5065 VIYTSGSTGRPKG
+5065 
-5078 VMIEHRNLANLLG
+5078 
-5091 AMGEQPGIGAHDV
+5091 
-5104 LLAVTSLSF
+5104 
-5113 DIAAL
+5113 
-5118 ELFLPLLHGA
+5118 
-5128 RAVIAARDDAADPAR
+5128 
-5143 LAHLIESSGASLM
+5143 
-5156 QATPSTWRMLAQ
+5156 
-5168 HGWPRSARP
+5168 
-5177 LTLLCGGEALPP
+5177 
-5189 ALAERLLA
+5189 
-5197 HVPAIWNLYG
+5197 
-5207 PTETT
+5207 
-5212 VWSTVRRVTTPV
+5212 
-5224 VDIGGPIANTQV
+5224 
-5236 YVLDERLRP
+5236 
-5245 APIGV
+5245 
-5250 AGELYIG
+5250 
-5257 GAGVARGYL
+5257 
-5266 NRPELTRERFVDDPF
+5266 
-5281 RRGGRLYRT
+5281 
-5290 GDLARRRADGNLEYL
+5290 
-5305 GRNDFQVKIRGF
+5305 
-5317 RIELGEIEAQLA
+5317 
-5329 KAHGVQ
+5329 
-5335 GVALAARDTPTA
+5335 
-5347 DKRLVAYYVGDASAA
+5347 
-5362 ALREHAA
+5362 
-5369 ARLPAYMVP
+5369 
-5378 AAYVRLAAWPL
+5378 
-5389 TPNGKLDRAALPAP
+5389 
-5403 DDEAYARA
+5403 
-5411 EYEAPRGEHECKLAA
+5411 
-5426 IWRAVLQV
+5426 
-5434 ERIGRHDDFFE
+5434 
-5445 LGGHS
+5445 
-5450 LLAVRAVTAMRDAF
+5450 
-5464 GSDTSLRDLFA
+5464 
-5475 RPVLK
+5475 
-5480 DLAEHASTA
+5480 
-5489 ARARDAAIPKAAR
+5489 
-5502 GEPAPMSFAQQRLW
+5502 
-5516 FLARMGGLGDAY
+5516 
-5528 HMPIAVR
+5528 
-5535 LRGAL
+5535 
-5540 DVDALQRALSR
+5540 
-5551 IVSRHDALRTTFA
+5551 
-5564 LEGEQPVQR
+5564 
-5573 VHADDG
+5573 
-5579 AGLRLRIDDL
+5579 
-5589 RGCADAGARRAR
+5589 
-5601 ILAGQAS
+5601 
-5608 EPFDLARG
+5608 
-5616 PLVRGALVREA
+5616 
-5627 DDVHTLCVTIHHIV
+5627 
-5641 SDGWSIDVFCREL
+5641 
-5654 SELYRAFAGGRPDP
+5654 
-5668 LPPLPVQYADYAAW
+5668 
-5682 QQRGIG
+5682 
-5688 GAALHAQAEYWRD
+5688 
-5701 ALAGAPT
+5701 
-5708 LLELPTDRPR
+5708 
-5718 PPQPDY
+5718 
-5724 AGATVGLALDAP
+5724 
-5736 LTAGLRA
+5736 
-5743 LARRHGATLFMTVFA
+5743 
-5758 AWSVLLS
+5758 
-5765 RLSRQ
+5765 
-5770 TDVVIGTPSA
+5770 
-5780 NRGHA
+5780 
-5785 QIEGL
+5785 
-5790 IGFFVNTI
+5790 
-5798 ALRVDLDGAPTV
+5798 
-5810 AELLARVKARTLA
+5810 
-5823 AQQHQDIPFEHVVER
+5823 
-5838 VQPAR
+5838 
-5843 SLSHSPVFQAMFAW
+5843 
-5857 QHASRGEMRLEGLR
+5857 
-5871 AEPLDDA
+5871 
-5878 ARTIAKFDLT
+5878 
-5888 LSLRESGDAID
+5888 
-5899 GGLEYA
+5899 
-5905 SALFERAT
+5905 
-5913 IERFAGYLRRLLEGM
+5913 
-5928 VADDTQRVDAL
+5928 
-5939 PMLSRDERRD
+5939 
-5949 LIERRNATA
+5949 
-5958 RPYPANSGVHRLFEA
+5958 
-5973 QAARTPDATAI
+5973 
-5984 VDGATTLDY
+5984 
-5993 RALDARANRIA
+5993 
-6004 HALAHA
+6004 
-6010 GVRAGDRVA
+6010 
-6019 LHLEPSIGL
+6019 
-6028 VAAQLAVLKLGAA
+6028 
-6041 YVPVDVGNPPARKAF
+6041 
-6056 VAQDSGARLVL
+6056 
-6067 GDAALD
+6067 
-6073 WPAAA
+6073 
-6078 GVPQRDLAALLAGPW
+6078 
-6093 PSDAPARAPQCGGDT
+6093 
-6108 PAYVMYTSGSS
+6108 
-6119 GQPKGVLVTHRGIA
+6119 
-6133 RLAVN
+6133 
-6138 SGYATFDA
+6138 
-6146 SDRFAFASNPAFDAS
+6146 
-6161 TFEVWTALLNGA
+6161 
-6173 SIGIVKR
+6173 
-6180 DDLLDLGALAGKL
+6180 
-6193 SSIGVTCLFLT
+6193 
-6204 TALFNRCVSF
+6204 
-6214 DPAMFARL
+6214 
-6222 RCVISGGERADPAVY
+6222 
-6237 RKVMEAG
+6237 
-6244 PPRHLLNAYG
+6244 
-6254 PTETTTFAAVWEA
+6254 
-6267 EPRTLA
+6267 
-6273 AQAAPIGR
+6273 
-6281 PIGNTSV
+6281 
-6288 YVLDAYGA
+6288 
-6296 PVPVGVTGEIHIG
+6296 
-6309 GPGVAQG
+6309 
-6316 YLNRPALSAE
+6316 
-6326 RFVRDP
+6326 
-6332 FVGGDARM
+6332 
-6340 YRTGD
+6340 
-6345 LGRWRP
+6345 
-6351 DGMLDCIGRAD
+6351 
-6362 FQVKIRGFRIEL
+6362 
-6374 GEIEACLL
+6374 
-6382 EHGALAQA
+6382 
-6390 AVLARDDGGDGGKTL
+6390 
-6405 VAYYVPRA
+6405 
-6413 GHEDGAPA
+6413 
-6421 LRAHLAARLPEYMV
+6421 
-6435 PAAYVR
+6435 
-6441 LPAMPL
+6441 
-6447 TPNGKLERRALPAPD
+6447 
-6462 ERSYVRRDYAA
+6462 
-6473 PQGEIETTLARIWAE
+6473 
-6488 LFGIERVGRHD
+6488 
-6499 GFFEL
+6499 
-6504 GGHSLL
+6504 
-6510 AVRMVARVHDVLG
+6510 
-6523 VEVPLRALFADPVL
+6523 
-6537 HVFASAVARASTRQ
+6537 
-6551 ASSNLVAFRS
+6551 
-6561 AGTAAPLFF
+6561 
-6570 IHSGLGEIGFV
+6570 
-6581 GDLLPGIAPEIP
+6581 
-6593 VYGFAAVGFL
+6593 
-6603 AGETPHATIEE
+6603 
-6614 MAAQYVDAMRRVQ
+6614 
-6627 PHGPY
+6627 
-6632 RLAGWCAGGN
+6632 
-6642 IAFEMAHQLIAADET
+6642 
-6657 VEFLCMIDSPTSAPI
+6657 
-6672 DRSVTACVLARIP
+6672 
-6685 DDIPEALRTRLHALG
+6685 
-6700 DAFDVRGMLHACQA
+6700 
-6714 AGMLPI
+6714 
-6720 DLPTGLMERH
+6720 
-6730 VAVQYAIKHA
+6730 
-6740 KLNYVPP
+6740 
-6747 RLPVDVIHF
+6747 
-6756 VAQDEPM
+6756 
-6763 WRNGWAMDGWH
+6763 
-6774 DVADRVICLPASG
+6774 
-6787 DHMTM
+6787 
-6792 VAAPHAE
+6792 
-6799 QLGRRITEA
+6799 
-6808 LAVHGG
+6808 
-6814 PRADGAERGYAP
+6814 
-6826 RIAIQTAPRDARAP
+6826 
-6840 TLFCIP
+6840 
-6846 GAGASVT
+6846 
-6853 TFSTLARHLPATFS
+6853 
-6867 VDGLQ
+6867 
-6872 PRGLCGTM
+6872 
-6880 VPYLD
+6880 
-6885 VETAARAYLRSIRK
+6885 
-6899 AAPRG
+6899 
-6904 PYHLVGH
+6904 
-6911 SFGGWVAYEIA
+6911 
-6922 CRLQEQGERVATLM
+6922 
-6936 LLDTERPG
+6936 
-6944 ATDIVRGRKTR
+6944 
-6955 VDALAKL
+6955 
-6962 VELYE
+6962 
-6967 MHLGRPLGV
+6967 
-6976 SRDDLA
+6976 
-6982 ALAHDAQIEHL
+6982 
-6993 RAALVRAKILPPSVH
+6993 
-7008 PNVLLGVVRVLEMNV
+7008 
-7023 NTPYRPAGL
+7023 
-7032 YAGTMHVVLIANA
+7032 
-7045 KADADLDAWRDEQA
+7045 
-7059 EQWRGLA
+7059 
-7066 DDVRIVR
+7066 
-7073 AGGNHMTMLQPPH
+7073 
-7086 AASIAALLERTAG
+7086 
-7099 APARLAQVH
+7099 

>member
-1 MRIPPN
+1 MNVNSLLDLLQRKNIRIHVDRDELVVRAPRGALN
-7 LIADGDEHITPAQL
+7 AELTQALKKSKAELIDVLRRRGAQASPDPVRITPAQL

-35 TKVEGGAA
+35 AKVEGGAA

-131 DAGEGDIVRQLEA
+131 DAREGDIVRQLEA

-325 ALGLFINT
+325 SLGLFINT

-343 GVEASVKGTHAQL
+343 GVEASVKETHAQL

-403 GIELLD
+403 GVELLD
-409 GHERTS
+409 GHERTN
-415 YPLSVTV
+415 YPVSVDI
-422 DDHERDF
+422 DDHGDDFKIRAQAAASVDPARVCDFLEVALTRLVDALERDPHGALRQLD
-429 TIVAKVCERIGPQR
+429 ILPEVEREEVVRRWNAGEKARPSR
-443 VCELMELALEQL
+443 LCLHELFERQAARAPDAIAVIQDE
-455 TRALSANPG
+455 RALTY
-464 GELAELDVL
+464 AELN
-473 PAAERTQ
+473 R
-480 VLHGWNETGRAYARD
+480 
-495 ACLHQLF
+495 C
-502 EAQVS
+502 
-507 RTREAAAVICGDET
+507 
-521 LSYTDL
+521 
-527 DARANRLAHYL
+527 ANRLAHYL
-538 RGQGVGPDTRV
+538 R
-549 GLALGRGVEM
+549 ARGVREDDRVALYARRSPE
-559 MTGLLAILKAGGAY
+559 LLIGMLATLKAGGAY

-578 GYASERLRAI
+578 GYPAERLTHML
-588 LDDSRPAIVLAD
+588 LDSAPVVVLRD
-600 AAGRTALDALAGAP
+600 AAASNDVLVRLNAGTL
-614 PIADLHA
+614 ILDLHA
-621 DASRWSALPS
+621 DDERWSAQPS
-631 TPPRV
+631 GNLKLCGSHEPDVGAR
-636 EGLTPRHLAYVI
+636 RLAYVI
-648 YTSGSTGQPKGVMVE
+648 YTSGSTGAPKGVMVE
-663 HASVVNLWRALDEA
+663 HASVVNQIGALTEYLELDA
-677 IYRTHP
+677 
-683 SARRV
+683 SDRV
-688 SLNASIA
+688 LQFSNIA
-695 FDSLVK
+695 FDASVEEIFATLSCGATLVLRTDRWLADAETFWALCGA
-701 QWVQLLSGR
+701 QRISIVDLPAQFFGQLALSGR
-710 TLVVVPEPVRFDG
+710 RAVPTGVRCVV
-723 RRLLDAIGR
+723 I
-732 DRIDVFD
+732 
-739 CTPSQLALIEGARGP
+739 
-754 EDEAYPQVTL
+754 
-764 VGGEAI
+764 GGEAV
-770 GEGMWSELA
+770 GA
-779 SASSRTYYNVYGPT
+779 SALDAWFAEEGRRPRLFNTYGPT
-793 ECTVDATL
+793 ETTVSVTVHEVRGRHDD
-801 ARITAE
+801 
-807 HAPHIGGPLANVRAY
+807 ANVIGRPIANTRVY
-822 VLNERLSPAPVGV
+822 VLDAWLRPAPIGV
-835 RGELYIGGAGVARGY
+835 AGELYIGGVQVARGY

-868 GGRLYKTGDLA
+868 GGRLYRTGDLA

-912 LAKVTG
+912 LAKVAG

-930 AAVHDSATEHATPNA
+930 SAVHDSATEHATPNA
-945 LSPSLETST
+945 LSPSPETST

-972 YYTGDADV
+972 YYKGDADV

-1019 PAPADDAYARAEYE
+1019 PEPADDAYARAEYE
-1033 APRGAKEEALAEIW
+1033 APRGAKEEALAVIW

-1081 ALSVEVALGTVF
+1081 ALSVEVALSTVF

-1098 SALAE
+1098 SALAS
-1103 RLEAENTAVLPPIP
+1103 RLDDNTAAVLPPIP

-1207 EAKSIRHEAE
+1207 EAEQT
-1217 NREQR
+1217 EQR

-1279 ALYGSFIAEQGD
+1279 ALYGSFIAEQDD

-1469 AHPPL
+1469 AHSPL

-1486 GELTIPGLT
+1486 RELTIPGLT

-1513 LREAGDDIV
+1513 LQEAGDDIV

-1604 AIALTFEGQRLS
+1604 AIALTFEGRRLS

-1626 LAHYLQGRGVGPDR
+1626 LAHYLQARGVGPDR

-1679 GIVEDSQPALVLADA
+1679 GIVQDSQPALVLADA
-1694 VGRAALGELDGAL
+1694 VGRAALGELDSAL

-1713 TDALRWRE
+1713 TDALRWHE
-1721 MPATNPEVASQ
+1721 MPPTNPEVASQ

-1782 HSHGFDFSVWEM
+1782 HSYGFDFSVWEL

-1850 AGNIERANVVAH
+1850 ALKADVDAEAEAAGNIERANVDAH

-1993 TDGSLEYL
+1993 TDGRLEYL

-2021 AQLAKVTGVREVVV
+2021 AQLAKVADVREVVV

-2046 NATPNAPMPKSSSE
+2046 NAMPNAPMPKSSSE

-2131 GAKEEALAAI
+2131 GAKEEALAEI

-2219 ITPDMLP
+2219 ITPGMLP

-2236 MLAVQV
+2236 MLAAQV

-2335 DPADGDVLRQL
+2335 DPADGDILRQL

-2421 IAQIASGV
+2421 IAQIASGI

-2657 RALDGTSGIAAP
+2657 RALDGTSGVAAP
-2669 GVVMPRIAVRDIDVL
+2669 GVVTPRIAVRDIDVL

-2718 RHPDT
+2718 RYPDT

-2815 ASMQTRIVL
+2815 ASMQTRLVL

-3136 VVLARDSAA
+3136 VVLVRDSAA
-3145 EVHDSATE
+3145 DTDQNADLNASAT
-3153 HATPNA
+3153 AN
-3159 LSPSPE
+3159 SS
-3165 TSTATAAATATATA
+3165 
-3179 TEKRLV
+3179 EKRLV
-3185 AYYKGDAD
+3185 AYYTGDAD
-3193 VAALRAQAAQH
+3193 VVALRAQAAQH

-3239 AYARAEYEAPQG
+3239 AYARAEYEAPRG

-3302 LGTVFDAPVLSALAE
+3302 LGTVFDAPVLSALAS
-3317 RLEAENTAVLPPIPL
+3317 RLDDNTAEVLPPIPL
-3332 TPRDGRIALSLAQQ
+3332 APRDGRIALSLAQQ

-3391 LRTCFAREEGEPIQ
+3391 LRTCFVREEGEPIQ

-3461 LQLADEAHVVQVVMH
+3461 LQLEDEAHVVQVVMH

-3491 LSALYGSFIAEQG
+3491 LSALYGSFIAEQD

-3558 KQLHAGAS
+3558 KQSHAGAS

-3615 PVAGRNRTEVEPLI
+3615 PVAGRNRTEVEALI

-3693 VWQNAH
+3693 DWHNTPARA
-3699 EGSLQI
+3699 LTM
-3705 PGLRL
+3705 PGLTVSVARTETTTSQYDLVL
-3710 STWGDPLTM
+3710 SMQERNGDIVGHLN
-3719 APFELTLAVREHQD
+3719 
-3733 DIACTLTYATS
+3733 YATA
-3744 LFDRATVERYLGHW
+3744 LFDEQTARRYARYWRRLLEGMTAGSANVSVA
-3758 LRQLDAMATDADPVV
+3758 R
-3773 TGLPLLGEAERAQ
+3773 LPLLDEAEREQ
-3786 VLHGWN
+3786 VVHEWN
-3792 ETGRAYAR
+3792 ATKRAYPIR
-3800 DACLHQLFEAQV
+3800 QCIHQLFEAQAA
-3812 SRTREAAAVICGD
+3812 RTPNAIAIAIGD
-3825 ETLSYT
+3825 ERVTYAALNAS
-3831 DLDARANRLAHY
+3831 ANRLARH
-3843 LRGQGVGPDTRVGL
+3843 LRALGVVADTRV
-3857 ALGRGVEM
+3857 AVCIERGAPMVIA
-3865 MTGLLAIL
+3865 LLAIW
-3873 KAGGAYVPLDPGYA
+3873 KAGGAYVPLDPAYPRERIAYMLRDSAPIAVLTSRA
-3887 SERLRAILD
+3887 SRDLVASHLPDRAPLVVI
-3896 DSRPAIVLADAA
+3896 DAA
-3908 GRTALD
+3908 ACPWD
-3914 ALAGAPPIADLHA
+3914 ALSGDDLDPNDIELNA
-3927 DASRWSALP
+3927 
-3936 STPPRVEGLTPR
+3936 T
-3948 HLAYVIYTSGS
+3948 HLCYVIYTSGS
-3959 TGQPKGVMVEHASV
+3959 TGQPKGVMIEHRNL
-3973 VNLWRALDEAIYRT
+3973 VNYT
-3987 HPSARRVSLN
+3987 
-3997 ASIAFD
+3997 
-4003 SLVKQWV
+4003 
-4010 QLLSG
+4010 
-4015 RTLVVVPEP
+4015 
-4024 VRFDGRRLL
+4024 L
-4033 DAIGRDRIDVFDCTP
+4033 DAIRWFGLGPGETVLQQNSLNFDLSLEEIVPALSSGAALAPAVELFGAGGSARGHSARPTMIHLTAAHWQ
-4048 SQLALIEGA
+4048 QLVGEWHRAGA
-4057 RGPEDE
+4057 RPAAALEGVRLVN
-4063 AFPQVTLVGG
+4063 VTGDALSPHKL
-4073 EAIGEGMWSEL
+4073 EQWDAIRPAHTRL
-4084 ASASSRTYYNVYG
+4084 INTYG
-4097 PTECTVDATLARITA
+4097 PTEITISCSA
-4112 EHAPHIGGP
+4112 AYVRHAPGMSRVSIGRP
-4121 LANVRAYVLNERL
+4121 FANSRMYLLDARGEPV
-4134 SPAPVGVRGELYIGG
+4134 PVGVTGELYIGG
-4149 AGVARGYLNRPELTR
+4149 DGVARGYLNRPELSA
-4164 ERFIDDP
+4164 ERFVDDP
-4171 FVAGGRLYRTGDLAR
+4171 FRPGSRMYKTGDLACR
-4186 WRTDGSLEYLG
+4186 RGDGEIEFVG

-4203 KIRGFRIELGE
+4203 KVRGFRVELSE
-4214 IEAQLAKVT
+4214 VETRLAAVD
-4223 GVREVV
+4223 GVQEVA
-4229 VLARDSASAVHDSAT
+4229 VLARED
-4244 EHAAPDALSPSL
+4244 APG
-4256 ETSTATAAATATAT
+4256 
-4270 ATATE
+4270 E
-4275 KRLVAYYTGDADV
+4275 KRLVAYYTGAAEM
-4288 AALRAQ
+4288 AALREC
-4294 AAQHLPSYMVP
+4294 AARDLPAYMMP
-4305 SAYVRLDA
+4305 AAYVCLPA
-4313 WPLTP
+4313 LPLTP
-4318 NGKLDRRALPAPA
+4318 NGKLDRNALPPPA
-4331 DDAYARAEYEAPQG
+4331 HDADSNRGYEAPQG
-4345 AKEEALA
+4345 DIEETLA
-4352 EIWRDLLQVDRISRH
+4352 RIWEQLLERERVGRH
-4367 DNFFQLG
+4367 DNFFDLG
-4374 GHSLLAISLGDM
+4374 GHSLLTVSLIER
-4386 MRERGLHA
+4386 MRQADLHA
-4394 DVRTL
+4394 DV
-4399 FNAETLAALA
+4399 AAL
-4409 AQSGTDSID
+4409 
-4418 VDVPPNLIPVGAA
+4418 
-4431 RITPDMLPLVALTQ
+4431 
-4445 PQIDAIAQQVDG
+4445 
-4457 GATNVQDIYPL
+4457 
-4468 APLQEGMLFHHLLHT
+4468 F
-4483 QGDLYLEPHLLA
+4483 
-4495 FRTRERLERF
+4495 
-4505 LSALQCVIDRHDV
+4505 
-4518 LRTGFFWEGVPQ
+4518 
-4530 PVQVVWRRARLPV
+4530 
-4543 EYVELPDS
+4543 
-4551 HGDVASQLEAR
+4551 
-4562 CDPRRHRIDIGRA
+4562 
-4575 PLVHCHVAHD
+4575 
-4585 ARNDRWVLG
+4585 
-4594 VLTHHLVSDHT
+4594 T
-4605 TLALLAEEAQAFEQ
+4605 TS
-4619 GRGDALPPAVPFRNF
+4619 
-4634 VAHARLGTSEREHEA
+4634 T
-4649 FFREMLGDV
+4649 
-4658 DEPTAP
+4658 
-4664 FGLLDVQ
+4664 
-4671 GDGSAIVEHRRAL
+4671 
-4684 APGLSRSVRAHARRL
+4684 
-4699 GVSAASVMHVAWS
+4699 
-4712 LVLARTANRRDVVFG
+4712 
-4727 TVLFGRMQGG
+4727 
-4737 AHAHRTMGLFM
+4737 
-4748 NTLPVRIA
+4748 
-4756 LDESDVETSLIAT
+4756 
-4769 HDRLARLLRH
+4769 
-4779 EHAPLALA
+4779 
-4787 QRCSAV
+4787 
-4793 PAQAPLFTSLLNY
+4793 
-4806 RYSPHEEQGDATD
+4806 
-4819 DDVQF
+4819 
-4824 IAARER
+4824 
-4830 NNYPLTMIVDDTGE
+4830 
-4844 GFALTAQVDAS
+4844 
-4855 IDAARVCAF
+4855 
-4864 MHTALEQL
+4864 
-4872 VRALDDARGA
+4872 
-4882 VLAELDVLP
+4882 LAEL
-4891 ADEHRCVVSA
+4891 AA
-4901 CNDTDAELPGVDFV
+4901 CTTKLKE
-4915 DRRFEAQAARTPE
+4915 
-4928 AIAVACGAHAL
+4928 I
-4939 SYAALNRRAN
+4939 
-4949 RLAHYL
+4949 
-4955 RAHGAGPER
+4955 
-4964 VVALAL
+4964 
-4970 ERSVDMMVGL
+4970 L
-4980 LGILK
+4980 L
-4985 SGSAYLPLDP
+4985 
-4995 AYPAERLAYIVDD
+4995 
-5008 ARPALLLTEAALRDD
+5008 
-5023 WRDAGAPVVLLDADG
+5023 
-5038 PAIDACPD
+5038 
-5046 HNPDAAAG
+5046 
-5054 RDARTLSSLAY
+5054 
-5065 VIYTSGSTGRPKG
+5065 
-5078 VMIEHRNLANLLG
+5078 
-5091 AMGEQPGIGAHDV
+5091 
-5104 LLAVTSLSF
+5104 
-5113 DIAAL
+5113 
-5118 ELFLPLLHGA
+5118 
-5128 RAVIAARDDAADPAR
+5128 
-5143 LAHLIESSGASLM
+5143 
-5156 QATPSTWRMLAQ
+5156 
-5168 HGWPRSARP
+5168 
-5177 LTLLCGGEALPP
+5177 
-5189 ALAERLLA
+5189 
-5197 HVPAIWNLYG
+5197 
-5207 PTETT
+5207 
-5212 VWSTVRRVTTPV
+5212 
-5224 VDIGGPIANTQV
+5224 
-5236 YVLDERLRP
+5236 
-5245 APIGV
+5245 
-5250 AGELYIG
+5250 
-5257 GAGVARGYL
+5257 
-5266 NRPELTRERFVDDPF
+5266 
-5281 RRGGRLYRT
+5281 
-5290 GDLARRRADGNLEYL
+5290 
-5305 GRNDFQVKIRGF
+5305 
-5317 RIELGEIEAQLA
+5317 
-5329 KAHGVQ
+5329 
-5335 GVALAARDTPTA
+5335 
-5347 DKRLVAYYVGDASAA
+5347 
-5362 ALREHAA
+5362 
-5369 ARLPAYMVP
+5369 
-5378 AAYVRLAAWPL
+5378 
-5389 TPNGKLDRAALPAP
+5389 
-5403 DDEAYARA
+5403 
-5411 EYEAPRGEHECKLAA
+5411 
-5426 IWRAVLQV
+5426 
-5434 ERIGRHDDFFE
+5434 
-5445 LGGHS
+5445 
-5450 LLAVRAVTAMRDAF
+5450 
-5464 GSDTSLRDLFA
+5464 
-5475 RPVLK
+5475 
-5480 DLAEHASTA
+5480 
-5489 ARARDAAIPKAAR
+5489 
-5502 GEPAPMSFAQQRLW
+5502 
-5516 FLARMGGLGDAY
+5516 
-5528 HMPIAVR
+5528 
-5535 LRGAL
+5535 
-5540 DVDALQRALSR
+5540 
-5551 IVSRHDALRTTFA
+5551 
-5564 LEGEQPVQR
+5564 
-5573 VHADDG
+5573 
-5579 AGLRLRIDDL
+5579 
-5589 RGCADAGARRAR
+5589 
-5601 ILAGQAS
+5601 
-5608 EPFDLARG
+5608 
-5616 PLVRGALVREA
+5616 
-5627 DDVHTLCVTIHHIV
+5627 
-5641 SDGWSIDVFCREL
+5641 
-5654 SELYRAFAGGRPDP
+5654 
-5668 LPPLPVQYADYAAW
+5668 
-5682 QQRGIG
+5682 
-5688 GAALHAQAEYWRD
+5688 
-5701 ALAGAPT
+5701 
-5708 LLELPTDRPR
+5708 
-5718 PPQPDY
+5718 
-5724 AGATVGLALDAP
+5724 
-5736 LTAGLRA
+5736 
-5743 LARRHGATLFMTVFA
+5743 
-5758 AWSVLLS
+5758 
-5765 RLSRQ
+5765 
-5770 TDVVIGTPSA
+5770 
-5780 NRGHA
+5780 
-5785 QIEGL
+5785 
-5790 IGFFVNTI
+5790 
-5798 ALRVDLDGAPTV
+5798 
-5810 AELLARVKARTLA
+5810 
-5823 AQQHQDIPFEHVVER
+5823 
-5838 VQPAR
+5838 
-5843 SLSHSPVFQAMFAW
+5843 
-5857 QHASRGEMRLEGLR
+5857 
-5871 AEPLDDA
+5871 
-5878 ARTIAKFDLT
+5878 
-5888 LSLRESGDAID
+5888 
-5899 GGLEYA
+5899 
-5905 SALFERAT
+5905 
-5913 IERFAGYLRRLLEGM
+5913 
-5928 VADDTQRVDAL
+5928 
-5939 PMLSRDERRD
+5939 
-5949 LIERRNATA
+5949 
-5958 RPYPANSGVHRLFEA
+5958 
-5973 QAARTPDATAI
+5973 
-5984 VDGATTLDY
+5984 
-5993 RALDARANRIA
+5993 
-6004 HALAHA
+6004 
-6010 GVRAGDRVA
+6010 
-6019 LHLEPSIGL
+6019 
-6028 VAAQLAVLKLGAA
+6028 
-6041 YVPVDVGNPPARKAF
+6041 
-6056 VAQDSGARLVL
+6056 
-6067 GDAALD
+6067 
-6073 WPAAA
+6073 
-6078 GVPQRDLAALLAGPW
+6078 
-6093 PSDAPARAPQCGGDT
+6093 
-6108 PAYVMYTSGSS
+6108 
-6119 GQPKGVLVTHRGIA
+6119 
-6133 RLAVN
+6133 
-6138 SGYATFDA
+6138 
-6146 SDRFAFASNPAFDAS
+6146 
-6161 TFEVWTALLNGA
+6161 
-6173 SIGIVKR
+6173 
-6180 DDLLDLGALAGKL
+6180 
-6193 SSIGVTCLFLT
+6193 
-6204 TALFNRCVSF
+6204 
-6214 DPAMFARL
+6214 
-6222 RCVISGGERADPAVY
+6222 
-6237 RKVMEAG
+6237 
-6244 PPRHLLNAYG
+6244 
-6254 PTETTTFAAVWEA
+6254 
-6267 EPRTLA
+6267 
-6273 AQAAPIGR
+6273 
-6281 PIGNTSV
+6281 
-6288 YVLDAYGA
+6288 
-6296 PVPVGVTGEIHIG
+6296 
-6309 GPGVAQG
+6309 
-6316 YLNRPALSAE
+6316 
-6326 RFVRDP
+6326 
-6332 FVGGDARM
+6332 
-6340 YRTGD
+6340 
-6345 LGRWRP
+6345 
-6351 DGMLDCIGRAD
+6351 
-6362 FQVKIRGFRIEL
+6362 
-6374 GEIEACLL
+6374 
-6382 EHGALAQA
+6382 
-6390 AVLARDDGGDGGKTL
+6390 
-6405 VAYYVPRA
+6405 
-6413 GHEDGAPA
+6413 
-6421 LRAHLAARLPEYMV
+6421 
-6435 PAAYVR
+6435 
-6441 LPAMPL
+6441 
-6447 TPNGKLERRALPAPD
+6447 
-6462 ERSYVRRDYAA
+6462 
-6473 PQGEIETTLARIWAE
+6473 
-6488 LFGIERVGRHD
+6488 
-6499 GFFEL
+6499 
-6504 GGHSLL
+6504 
-6510 AVRMVARVHDVLG
+6510 
-6523 VEVPLRALFADPVL
+6523 
-6537 HVFASAVARASTRQ
+6537 
-6551 ASSNLVAFRS
+6551 
-6561 AGTAAPLFF
+6561 
-6570 IHSGLGEIGFV
+6570 
-6581 GDLLPGIAPEIP
+6581 
-6593 VYGFAAVGFL
+6593 
-6603 AGETPHATIEE
+6603 
-6614 MAAQYVDAMRRVQ
+6614 
-6627 PHGPY
+6627 
-6632 RLAGWCAGGN
+6632 
-6642 IAFEMAHQLIAADET
+6642 
-6657 VEFLCMIDSPTSAPI
+6657 
-6672 DRSVTACVLARIP
+6672 
-6685 DDIPEALRTRLHALG
+6685 
-6700 DAFDVRGMLHACQA
+6700 
-6714 AGMLPI
+6714 
-6720 DLPTGLMERH
+6720 
-6730 VAVQYAIKHA
+6730 
-6740 KLNYVPP
+6740 
-6747 RLPVDVIHF
+6747 
-6756 VAQDEPM
+6756 
-6763 WRNGWAMDGWH
+6763 
-6774 DVADRVICLPASG
+6774 
-6787 DHMTM
+6787 
-6792 VAAPHAE
+6792 
-6799 QLGRRITEA
+6799 
-6808 LAVHGG
+6808 
-6814 PRADGAERGYAP
+6814 
-6826 RIAIQTAPRDARAP
+6826 
-6840 TLFCIP
+6840 
-6846 GAGASVT
+6846 
-6853 TFSTLARHLPATFS
+6853 
-6867 VDGLQ
+6867 
-6872 PRGLCGTM
+6872 
-6880 VPYLD
+6880 
-6885 VETAARAYLRSIRK
+6885 
-6899 AAPRG
+6899 
-6904 PYHLVGH
+6904 
-6911 SFGGWVAYEIA
+6911 
-6922 CRLQEQGERVATLM
+6922 
-6936 LLDTERPG
+6936 
-6944 ATDIVRGRKTR
+6944 
-6955 VDALAKL
+6955 
-6962 VELYE
+6962 
-6967 MHLGRPLGV
+6967 
-6976 SRDDLA
+6976 
-6982 ALAHDAQIEHL
+6982 
-6993 RAALVRAKILPPSVH
+6993 
-7008 PNVLLGVVRVLEMNV
+7008 
-7023 NTPYRPAGL
+7023 
-7032 YAGTMHVVLIANA
+7032 
-7045 KADADLDAWRDEQA
+7045 
-7059 EQWRGLA
+7059 
-7066 DDVRIVR
+7066 
-7073 AGGNHMTMLQPPH
+7073 
-7086 AASIAALLERTAG
+7086 
-7099 APARLAQVH
+7099 

>member
-1 MRIPPN
+1 MTANDLLALLNSKGIALSVKGDNLAITGDEKVLEDPGLLALLRANKPALIDLIKDGHGTVGGAVRVPPNRIPADAER
-7 LIADGDEHITPAQL
+7 IAPEQL
-21 TLVALS
+21 TLVRLD
-27 QESIDALV
+27 QGEIDALV
-35 TKVEGGAA
+35 ARVDGGAA

-50 LAPLQE
+50 LVPMQE
-56 GILFHHL
+56 GMLFHHL
-63 MSGESDPYVL
+63 LSQQGDAYLESYL
-73 SGVLAFRGR
+73 LAFRTR
-82 EVMER
+82 ERLDR
-87 FVSALQQVIDRH
+87 FLSALQQVIDRH
-99 DILRTGFFWEGL
+99 DILRTAFFWEGL
-111 EQPVQVVQRRAT
+111 PHSVQVVQRRAT
-123 LPVSVVEL
+123 LPLNVVEL
-131 DAGEGDIVRQLEA
+131 DPRDGDVGQQLEA
-144 RFDSRGY
+144 RYDPRSHRI
-151 RMDVSRAPLMHVHAA
+151 DVGRAPLMQVHAA
-166 CDGEHER
+166 HDAAGGR
-173 WVARVLFHH
+173 WLVRLLSHH
-182 LSIDHTTLERVI
+182 LAVDHTTLERVI
-194 EEARAIGQGRV
+194 EEARAIEQGRA

-211 APFRNFV
+211 EPFRNFV

-343 GVEASVKGTHAQL
+343 GVEASVKETHAQL

-403 GIELLD
+403 GVELLD

-415 YPLSVTV
+415 YPLSMTV

-507 RTREAAAVICGDET
+507 RTPEAAAVICGDET

-677 IYRTHP
+677 IYRAHP

-779 SASSRTYYNVYGPT
+779 SVSSRTYYNVYGPT

-930 AAVHDSATEHATPNA
+930 
-945 LSPSLETST
+945 
-954 ATAAATATATATE
+954 
-967 KRLVA
+967 
-972 YYTGDADV
+972 
-980 AALRAQAA
+980 
-988 QHLPSYMVPSAY
+988 
-1000 VRLDAWPLTPNGK
+1000 
-1013 LDRRAL
+1013 
-1019 PAPADDAYARAEYE
+1019 
-1033 APRGAKEEALAEIW
+1033 
-1047 RELLHVER
+1047 
-1055 VSRHDNFFELGGHS
+1055 
-1069 LLAVQLVSRLRQ
+1069 
-1081 ALSVEVALGTVF
+1081 
-1093 DAPVL
+1093 
-1098 SALAE
+1098 
-1103 RLEAENTAVLPPIP
+1103 
-1117 LAPRDGRIALSL
+1117 
-1129 AQQRLWFLTQLE
+1129 
-1141 GVSEAYHMSGAVRL
+1141 
-1155 DGPLNREVLQRALN
+1155 
-1169 RIVMRHEALRTCFAR
+1169 
-1184 EEGEPIQV
+1184 
-1192 IQPHADLTVSYHDLR
+1192 
-1207 EAKSIRHEAE
+1207 
-1217 NREQR
+1217 
-1222 AKDLSQAHASAPFDL
+1222 
-1237 SRDLPVRVL
+1237 
-1246 LLQLADEAHVVQV
+1246 
-1259 VMHHIASDGWSVG
+1259 
-1272 VFLQELS
+1272 
-1279 ALYGSFIAEQGD
+1279 
-1291 PLAPLPLQYAD
+1291 
-1302 YAAWQRRWLASGQ
+1302 
-1315 LEKQGAFWQTNLS
+1315 
-1328 GAPTL
+1328 
-1333 LELPTDRPRPP
+1333 
-1344 KQSHAGASVEVKLG
+1344 
-1358 AALSERVKRL
+1358 
-1368 SQRHG
+1368 
-1373 VTPYMTLLSSWAA
+1373 
-1386 VLSRLSGQEEVVIGS
+1386 
-1401 PVAGRNRTEVEA
+1401 
-1413 LIGFFVNTLALRL
+1413 
-1426 DLSSEP
+1426 
-1432 TVGELLKRT
+1432 
-1441 KAQVLSAQ
+1441 
-1449 AHQDLPFD
+1449 
-1457 QVVERVK
+1457 
-1464 PPRST
+1464 
-1469 AHPPL
+1469 
-1474 FQVMFVW
+1474 
-1481 QNMPA
+1481 
-1486 GELTIPGLT
+1486 
-1495 IRAVET
+1495 
-1501 PLQTAQF
+1501 
-1508 ELTLS
+1508 
-1513 LREAGDDIV
+1513 
-1522 GHLNYASALFDES
+1522 
-1535 TVRRYVT
+1535 
-1542 YWRRL
+1542 
-1547 LEGMTAG
+1547 
-1554 AADQTIVGLPLLDEA
+1554 
-1569 ERKQVVYAWNATE
+1569 
-1582 RDYPIEQCIHQLFE
+1582 
-1596 AQVDRKPE
+1596 
-1604 AIALTFEGQRLS
+1604 
-1616 YAELN
+1616 
-1621 ARANR
+1621 
-1626 LAHYLQGRGVGPDR
+1626 
-1640 LVALCAERGIE
+1640 
-1651 MVVGLLAIL
+1651 
-1660 KAGGAYVPLDPA
+1660 
-1672 YASDRLR
+1672 
-1679 GIVEDSQPALVLADA
+1679 
-1694 VGRAALGELDGAL
+1694 
-1707 PVIDLE
+1707 
-1713 TDALRWRE
+1713 
-1721 MPATNPEVASQ
+1721 
-1732 HVHHLAYVIY
+1732 
-1742 TSGST
+1742 
-1747 GRPKGVMVEHA
+1747 
-1758 QVVRLFGATQ
+1758 
-1768 AWFGFDERD
+1768 
-1777 VWTLF
+1777 
-1782 HSHGFDFSVWEM
+1782 
-1794 WGALLHGGRLVI
+1794 
-1806 VPTEV
+1806 
-1811 TRTPSAFFAL
+1811 
-1821 LCAEGVTVLNQTPSA
+1821 
-1836 FQALMSAQEEREEA
+1836 
-1850 AGNIERANVVAH
+1850 
-1862 RLRYVIFGGEA
+1862 
-1873 LEPRTL
+1873 
-1879 ASWYARH
+1879 
-1886 GERTQLVNMYG
+1886 
-1897 ITETTVHVTY
+1897 
-1907 CALRAEDAM
+1907 
-1916 RLGASPIGV
+1916 
-1925 RIPDLQ
+1925 
-1931 LYVLDA
+1931 
-1937 RREPVPMGVTGE
+1937 
-1949 LYVGGAGVARGY
+1949 
-1961 LNRPELTR
+1961 
-1969 ERFIDDPFVAGG
+1969 
-1981 RLYKTGDLARWR
+1981 
-1993 TDGSLEYL
+1993 
-2001 GRNDFQVKIRGFR
+2001 
-2014 IELGEIE
+2014 
-2021 AQLAKVTGVREVVV
+2021 
-2035 LARDSAAEMRD
+2035 
-2046 NATPNAPMPKSSSE
+2046 
-2060 TEKRLVAYYT
+2060 
-2070 GDADVA
+2070 
-2076 ALRAQAAQHLP
+2076 
-2087 SYMVPSAYVRL
+2087 
-2098 DAWPLTPNGK
+2098 
-2108 LDRRA
+2108 
-2113 LPAPADDAYARA
+2113 
-2125 EYEAPQ
+2125 
-2131 GAKEEALAAI
+2131 
-2141 WRELLHVERV
+2141 
-2151 SRHDNFFEL
+2151 
-2160 GGHSLLAIGVI
+2160 
-2171 ERMRREGLHT
+2171 
-2181 DVRSIFNAQTLSDLA
+2181 
-2196 ARAQTDDRSIQ
+2196 
-2207 APPNLIPARATR
+2207 
-2219 ITPDMLP
+2219 
-2226 LVALTQTQID
+2226 
-2236 MLAVQV
+2236 
-2242 EGGAANIQDIYPLA
+2242 
-2256 PLQEGMV
+2256 
-2263 FHHLLHAESDAYMEA
+2263 
-2278 YFVGFRTR
+2278 
-2286 ARLDRFLD
+2286 
-2294 ALRMIVDRHDILRT
+2294 
-2308 GFFWEG
+2308 
-2314 LEQPVQIVQR
+2314 
-2324 RVRLP
+2324 
-2329 IEFVDL
+2329 
-2335 DPADGDVLRQL
+2335 
-2346 EARHDP
+2346 
-2352 RAHRLDIRRPALLSC
+2352 
-2367 HAAHDP
+2367 
-2373 AAGRWLLCV
+2373 
-2382 MAHHLAIDNT
+2382 
-2392 SLKLLVAEEQAIEQG
+2392 
-2407 GFDALPPAPSFRNF
+2407 
-2421 IAQIASGV
+2421 
-2429 DRREHEAFFSAM
+2429 
-2441 LGDIDSPTHPFGLQD
+2441 
-2456 VQGDGREI
+2456 
-2464 AEFQQRLSPELSK
+2464 
-2477 AIRVCTR
+2477 
-2484 RLGVSPAS
+2484 
-2492 LMHLAWAMVLSRAT
+2492 
-2506 GRREAVFG
+2506 
-2514 TVLFGRMQGGERGM
+2514 
-2528 GMFIN
+2528 
-2533 TLPIRID
+2533 
-2540 VDERYVAECLAHTH
+2540 
-2554 ERVVQLIYHEHAPL
+2554 
-2568 ALALRCSG
+2568 
-2576 LPARQALFSSL
+2576 
-2587 LNYRHSEQAARPPRD
+2587 
-2602 DDDIQ
+2602 
-2607 YLDGNE
+2607 
-2613 RTNYPLTVS
+2613 
-2622 IDDLGEAFSVTV
+2622 
-2634 QARHPASPERIRAFM
+2634 
-2649 ETALEQLV
+2649 
-2657 RALDGTSGIAAP
+2657 
-2669 GVVMPRIAVRDIDVL
+2669 
-2684 PSEERHRLL
+2684 
-2693 VEWNDTA
+2693 
-2700 ADYPQDQCL
+2700 
-2709 HRLFEAQAA
+2709 
-2718 RHPDT
+2718 
-2723 IALIAD
+2723 
-2729 GEPVGYAEL
+2729 
-2738 NRRANRLARHL
+2738 
-2749 SARGLQ
+2749 
-2755 PDQRVAICIDRGIDM
+2755 
-2770 VVAMLAVLKA
+2770 
-2780 GGAYVPLDPA
+2780 
-2790 YPSERLDYLLRDCAP
+2790 
-2805 VALLTHARLG
+2805 
-2815 ASMQTRIVL
+2815 
-2824 ALARLDTGCAL
+2824 
-2835 IDLES
+2835 
-2840 DADAW
+2840 
-2845 RHERDDD
+2845 
-2852 PPPSGLTPRHLAYVI
+2852 
-2867 YTSGSTGQPKGVMV
+2867 
-2881 EHRSVCNLVAWHAGA
+2881 
-2896 FDVGTGCRSAS
+2896 
-2907 VAGVA
+2907 
-2912 FDATTWEVWA
+2912 
-2922 ALCNGGCL
+2922 
-2930 SLAPGDAASDPQ
+2930 
-2942 ALLRWWRAQELDVGF
+2942 
-2957 LVTPLAEL
+2957 
-2965 AYATGQSNAGMR
+2965 
-2977 TLLIGGDRLSRWP
+2977 
-2990 DSMPPGQMLVNNY
+2990 
-3003 GPTEATVVATSGRLQ
+3003 
-3018 PGEATPPIG
+3018 
-3027 RPIANTR
+3027 
-3034 VYVLD
+3034 
-3039 AWLRPA
+3039 
-3045 PIGVAGE
+3045 
-3052 LYIGGVQ
+3052 
-3059 VARGYL
+3059 
-3065 NRPELTRERFI
+3065 
-3076 DDPFVAGGRLY
+3076 
-3087 KTGDLA
+3087 
-3093 RWRTDGSLEYL
+3093 
-3104 GRNDFQVKIR
+3104 
-3114 GFRIELG
+3114 
-3121 EIEAQLAKVAGVREV
+3121 
-3136 VVLARDSAA
+3136 
-3145 EVHDSATE
+3145 
-3153 HATPNA
+3153 
-3159 LSPSPE
+3159 
-3165 TSTATAAATATATA
+3165 
-3179 TEKRLV
+3179 
-3185 AYYKGDAD
+3185 
-3193 VAALRAQAAQH
+3193 
-3204 LPSYMVPSAY
+3204 
-3214 VRLDA
+3214 
-3219 WPLTPNGKLDRRA
+3219 
-3232 LPAPADD
+3232 
-3239 AYARAEYEAPQG
+3239 
-3251 AKEEALAAI
+3251 
-3260 WRELLHVE
+3260 
-3268 RVSRH
+3268 
-3273 DNFFELGGH
+3273 
-3282 SLLAVQLVSRLRQ
+3282 
-3295 ALSVEVA
+3295 
-3302 LGTVFDAPVLSALAE
+3302 
-3317 RLEAENTAVLPPIPL
+3317 
-3332 TPRDGRIALSLAQQ
+3332 
-3346 RLWFLTQLEGVSE
+3346 
-3359 AYHMSGAVRLDGP
+3359 
-3372 LNREVLQR
+3372 
-3380 ALNRIVMRHEA
+3380 
-3391 LRTCFAREEGEPIQ
+3391 
-3405 VIQPHADL
+3405 
-3413 TVSYHDLRE
+3413 
-3422 AKSIRHEAGN
+3422 
-3432 REQRAKDLSQAH
+3432 
-3444 ASAPFD
+3444 
-3450 LSRDLPVRVLL
+3450 
-3461 LQLADEAHVVQVVMH
+3461 
-3476 HIASDGWSV
+3476 
-3485 GVFLQE
+3485 
-3491 LSALYGSFIAEQG
+3491 
-3504 DPLAPLPLQY
+3504 
-3514 ADYAAWQRRWLA
+3514 
-3526 SGQLEKQG
+3526 
-3534 AFWQTNLSGAPT
+3534 
-3546 LLELPTDRPRPP
+3546 
-3558 KQLHAGAS
+3558 
-3566 VEVKLGAALSERV
+3566 
-3579 KRLSQRHGVTP
+3579 
-3590 YMTLLSSWAAVLS
+3590 
-3603 RLSGQEEVVIGS
+3603 
-3615 PVAGRNRTEVEPLI
+3615 
-3629 GFFVNTLA
+3629 
-3637 LRLDLSSEPTVGEL
+3637 
-3651 LKRTKAQVLSAQAH
+3651 
-3665 QDLPFDQVVERVKP
+3665 
-3679 PRSTAHP
+3679 
-3686 PLFQVMF
+3686 
-3693 VWQNAH
+3693 
-3699 EGSLQI
+3699 
-3705 PGLRL
+3705 
-3710 STWGDPLTM
+3710 
-3719 APFELTLAVREHQD
+3719 
-3733 DIACTLTYATS
+3733 
-3744 LFDRATVERYLGHW
+3744 
-3758 LRQLDAMATDADPVV
+3758 
-3773 TGLPLLGEAERAQ
+3773 
-3786 VLHGWN
+3786 
-3792 ETGRAYAR
+3792 
-3800 DACLHQLFEAQV
+3800 
-3812 SRTREAAAVICGD
+3812 
-3825 ETLSYT
+3825 
-3831 DLDARANRLAHY
+3831 
-3843 LRGQGVGPDTRVGL
+3843 
-3857 ALGRGVEM
+3857 
-3865 MTGLLAIL
+3865 
-3873 KAGGAYVPLDPGYA
+3873 
-3887 SERLRAILD
+3887 
-3896 DSRPAIVLADAA
+3896 
-3908 GRTALD
+3908 
-3914 ALAGAPPIADLHA
+3914 
-3927 DASRWSALP
+3927 
-3936 STPPRVEGLTPR
+3936 
-3948 HLAYVIYTSGS
+3948 
-3959 TGQPKGVMVEHASV
+3959 
-3973 VNLWRALDEAIYRT
+3973 
-3987 HPSARRVSLN
+3987 
-3997 ASIAFD
+3997 
-4003 SLVKQWV
+4003 
-4010 QLLSG
+4010 
-4015 RTLVVVPEP
+4015 
-4024 VRFDGRRLL
+4024 
-4033 DAIGRDRIDVFDCTP
+4033 
-4048 SQLALIEGA
+4048 
-4057 RGPEDE
+4057 
-4063 AFPQVTLVGG
+4063 
-4073 EAIGEGMWSEL
+4073 
-4084 ASASSRTYYNVYG
+4084 
-4097 PTECTVDATLARITA
+4097 
-4112 EHAPHIGGP
+4112 
-4121 LANVRAYVLNERL
+4121 
-4134 SPAPVGVRGELYIGG
+4134 
-4149 AGVARGYLNRPELTR
+4149 
-4164 ERFIDDP
+4164 
-4171 FVAGGRLYRTGDLAR
+4171 
-4186 WRTDGSLEYLG
+4186 
-4197 RNDFQV
+4197 
-4203 KIRGFRIELGE
+4203 
-4214 IEAQLAKVT
+4214 
-4223 GVREVV
+4223 
-4229 VLARDSASAVHDSAT
+4229 SAVHDSAT
-4244 EHAAPDALSPSL
+4244 EHAAPDALSPSP

-4543 EYVELPDS
+4543 EYVELPDG

-5654 SELYRAFAGGRPDP
+5654 SELYRAFAGGQPDP

>member
-1 MRIPPN
+1 
-7 LIADGDEHITPAQL
+7 
-21 TLVALS
+21 
-27 QESIDALV
+27 
-35 TKVEGGAA
+35 
-43 NVQDIYP
+43 
-50 LAPLQE
+50 
-56 GILFHHL
+56 
-63 MSGESDPYVL
+63 
-73 SGVLAFRGR
+73 
-82 EVMER
+82 
-87 FVSALQQVIDRH
+87 
-99 DILRTGFFWEGL
+99 
-111 EQPVQVVQRRAT
+111 
-123 LPVSVVEL
+123 
-131 DAGEGDIVRQLEA
+131 
-144 RFDSRGY
+144 
-151 RMDVSRAPLMHVHAA
+151 
-166 CDGEHER
+166 
-173 WVARVLFHH
+173 
-182 LSIDHTTLERVI
+182 
-194 EEARAIGQGRV
+194 
-205 EDLPRP
+205 
-211 APFRNFV
+211 
-218 AQARLGVSEADH
+218 
-230 EAYFRAKLGDIDEP
+230 
-244 TAPFGLLSV
+244 
-253 QGDGREIAEAA
+253 
-264 RTLKPELSGALRG
+264 
-277 HARRLG
+277 
-283 VSAASMMHVAW
+283 MMHVAW

-325 ALGLFINT
+325 SLGLFINT

-343 GVEASVKGTHAQL
+343 GVEVSVKETHAQL

-409 GHERTS
+409 GHERTN
-415 YPLSVTV
+415 YPVSVDI
-422 DDHERDF
+422 DDHGDDFKIRAQAAASVDPARVCDFLEVALTRLVDALERDPHGALRQLD
-429 TIVAKVCERIGPQR
+429 ILPEVEREEVVRRWNAGEKARPSR
-443 VCELMELALEQL
+443 LCLHELFERQAARAPDAIAVIQDE
-455 TRALSANPG
+455 RALTY
-464 GELAELDVL
+464 AELN
-473 PAAERTQ
+473 R
-480 VLHGWNETGRAYARD
+480 
-495 ACLHQLF
+495 C
-502 EAQVS
+502 
-507 RTREAAAVICGDET
+507 
-521 LSYTDL
+521 
-527 DARANRLAHYL
+527 ANRLAHYL
-538 RGQGVGPDTRV
+538 R
-549 GLALGRGVEM
+549 ARGVREDDRVALYARRSPE
-559 MTGLLAILKAGGAY
+559 LLIGMLATLKAGGAY

-578 GYASERLRAI
+578 GYPAERLTHML
-588 LDDSRPAIVLAD
+588 LDSAPVVVLRD
-600 AAGRTALDALAGAP
+600 AAASDDVLVRLNAGT
-614 PIADLHA
+614 PILDLHA
-621 DASRWSALPS
+621 DDERWSAQPS
-631 TPPRV
+631 GNLKLCESHEPDVGAR
-636 EGLTPRHLAYVI
+636 RLAYVI
-648 YTSGSTGQPKGVMVE
+648 YTSGSTGAPKGVMVE
-663 HASVVNLWRALDEA
+663 HASVVNQIGALTEYLELDA
-677 IYRTHP
+677 
-683 SARRV
+683 SDRV
-688 SLNASIA
+688 LQFSNIA
-695 FDSLVK
+695 FDASVEEIFATLTCGATLVLRTDRWLADAETFWALCGA
-701 QWVQLLSGR
+701 QRISIVDLPAQFFGQLALSGR
-710 TLVVVPEPVRFDG
+710 RAVPTGVRCVV
-723 RRLLDAIGR
+723 I
-732 DRIDVFD
+732 
-739 CTPSQLALIEGARGP
+739 
-754 EDEAYPQVTL
+754 
-764 VGGEAI
+764 GGEAV
-770 GEGMWSELA
+770 GA
-779 SASSRTYYNVYGPT
+779 SALDAWFAEEGRRPRLFNTYGPT
-793 ECTVDATL
+793 ETTVSVTVHEVRGRHDD
-801 ARITAE
+801 
-807 HAPHIGGPLANVRAY
+807 ANVIGRPIANTRVY
-822 VLNERLSPAPVGV
+822 VLDAWLRPAPIGV
-835 RGELYIGGAGVARGY
+835 AGELYIGGVQVARGY

-868 GGRLYKTGDLA
+868 GGRLYRTGDLA

-912 LAKVTG
+912 LAKVAD

-930 AAVHDSATEHATPNA
+930 AEVHDSATEHATPNA
-945 LSPSLETST
+945 PSPSPETTT
-954 ATAAATATATATE
+954 ATAAATATATAIE

-980 AALRAQAA
+980 VALRAQAA

-1033 APRGAKEEALAEIW
+1033 APQGAKEEALAAIW
-1047 RELLHVER
+1047 RDLLHVER
-1055 VSRHDNFFELGGHS
+1055 ISRHDNFFELGGHS

-1207 EAKSIRHEAE
+1207 EAEQT
-1217 NREQR
+1217 EQR

-1513 LREAGDDIV
+1513 LQEAGDDIV

-1542 YWRRL
+1542 YWCRL

-1604 AIALTFEGQRLS
+1604 AIALTFDGRRLS

-1626 LAHYLQGRGVGPDR
+1626 LAHYLQARGVGPDR

-1679 GIVEDSQPALVLADA
+1679 GIVQDSQPALVLADA
-1694 VGRAALGELDGAL
+1694 VGRAALGELYGAL
-1707 PVIDLE
+1707 PVIDPE

-1782 HSHGFDFSVWEM
+1782 HSYGFDFSVWEM

-1850 AGNIERANVVAH
+1850 ALKADVDAEAEAAGNIERANVIAH

-1931 LYVLDA
+1931 LYVLDD

-2021 AQLAKVTGVREVVV
+2021 AQLAKVAGVREVVV

-2125 EYEAPQ
+2125 EYEAPR

-2219 ITPDMLP
+2219 ITPGMLP

-2236 MLAVQV
+2236 MLAAQV

-2657 RALDGTSGIAAP
+2657 RALDGTSGVAAP
-2669 GVVMPRIAVRDIDVL
+2669 GVVTPRIAVRDIDVL

-2815 ASMQTRIVL
+2815 ASMQTRLVL

-2840 DADAW
+2840 DAGAW

-3121 EIEAQLAKVAGVREV
+3121 EIEAQLAKVADVREV

-3159 LSPSPE
+3159 PSPSPE
-3165 TSTATAAATATATA
+3165 TTTATAAATATATA
-3179 TEKRLV
+3179 IEKRLV
-3185 AYYKGDAD
+3185 AYYTGDAD
-3193 VAALRAQAAQH
+3193 VVALRAQAAQH

-3260 WRELLHVE
+3260 WRDLLHVE

-3391 LRTCFAREEGEPIQ
+3391 LRTCFVREEGEPIQ

-3422 AKSIRHEAGN
+3422 AESIRHEAGN
-3432 REQRAKDLSQAH
+3432 REQRAKNLSQAH

-3485 GVFLQE
+3485 GVLLQE
-3491 LSALYGSFIAEQG
+3491 LSALYGSLIAEQG

-3558 KQLHAGAS
+3558 KQSHAGAS

-3615 PVAGRNRTEVEPLI
+3615 PVAGRNRTEVEALI

-3693 VWQNAH
+3693 DWHNTPARA
-3699 EGSLQI
+3699 LTM
-3705 PGLRL
+3705 PGLTVSVASTETTTSQYDLVL
-3710 STWGDPLTM
+3710 SMQERNGDIVGHLN
-3719 APFELTLAVREHQD
+3719 
-3733 DIACTLTYATS
+3733 YATA
-3744 LFDRATVERYLGHW
+3744 LFDEQTARRYARYWRRLLEGMTAGSANVSVA
-3758 LRQLDAMATDADPVV
+3758 R
-3773 TGLPLLGEAERAQ
+3773 LPLLDEAEREQ
-3786 VLHGWN
+3786 VVHEWN
-3792 ETGRAYAR
+3792 ATERAYPIR
-3800 DACLHQLFEAQV
+3800 QCIHQLFEAQAA
-3812 SRTREAAAVICGD
+3812 RTPNAIAIAIGD
-3825 ETLSYT
+3825 ERVTYAALNAS
-3831 DLDARANRLAHY
+3831 ANRLARH
-3843 LRGQGVGPDTRVGL
+3843 LRALGVVADTRV
-3857 ALGRGVEM
+3857 AVCIERGAPMVIA
-3865 MTGLLAIL
+3865 LLAIW
-3873 KAGGAYVPLDPGYA
+3873 KAGGAYVPLDPAYPRERIAYMLRDSAPIAVLTSRA
-3887 SERLRAILD
+3887 SRDLVASHLPDRAPLVVI
-3896 DSRPAIVLADAA
+3896 DAA
-3908 GRTALD
+3908 ACPWD
-3914 ALAGAPPIADLHA
+3914 ALSGDDLDPNDIELNA
-3927 DASRWSALP
+3927 
-3936 STPPRVEGLTPR
+3936 T
-3948 HLAYVIYTSGS
+3948 HLCYVIYTSGS
-3959 TGQPKGVMVEHASV
+3959 TGQPKGVMIEHRNL
-3973 VNLWRALDEAIYRT
+3973 VNYT
-3987 HPSARRVSLN
+3987 
-3997 ASIAFD
+3997 
-4003 SLVKQWV
+4003 
-4010 QLLSG
+4010 
-4015 RTLVVVPEP
+4015 
-4024 VRFDGRRLL
+4024 L
-4033 DAIGRDRIDVFDCTP
+4033 DAIRWFGLGPGETVLQQNSLNFDLSLEEIVPALSSGAALAPAVELFGAGGSARGHSARPTMIHLTAAHWQ
-4048 SQLALIEGA
+4048 QLVGEWHRAGA
-4057 RGPEDE
+4057 RPAAALEGVRLVN
-4063 AFPQVTLVGG
+4063 VTGDALSPHKL
-4073 EAIGEGMWSEL
+4073 EQWDAIRPAHTRL
-4084 ASASSRTYYNVYG
+4084 INTYG
-4097 PTECTVDATLARITA
+4097 PTEITISCSA
-4112 EHAPHIGGP
+4112 AYVRHAPGMSRVSIGRP
-4121 LANVRAYVLNERL
+4121 FANSRMYLLDARGEPV
-4134 SPAPVGVRGELYIGG
+4134 PVGVTGELYIGG
-4149 AGVARGYLNRPELTR
+4149 DGVARGYLNRPELSA
-4164 ERFIDDP
+4164 ERFVDDP
-4171 FVAGGRLYRTGDLAR
+4171 FRPGSRMYKTGDLACR
-4186 WRTDGSLEYLG
+4186 RGDGEIEFVG

-4203 KIRGFRIELGE
+4203 KVRGFRVELSEVETRLAAVDGVQE
-4214 IEAQLAKVT
+4214 IA
-4223 GVREVV
+4223 
-4229 VLARDSASAVHDSAT
+4229 VLARED
-4244 EHAAPDALSPSL
+4244 APG
-4256 ETSTATAAATATAT
+4256 
-4270 ATATE
+4270 E
-4275 KRLVAYYTGDADV
+4275 KRLVAYYTGAAEM
-4288 AALRAQ
+4288 AALREC
-4294 AAQHLPSYMVP
+4294 AARDLPAYMMP
-4305 SAYVRLDA
+4305 AAYVCLPA
-4313 WPLTP
+4313 LPLTP
-4318 NGKLDRRALPAPA
+4318 NGKLDRNALPPPA
-4331 DDAYARAEYEAPQG
+4331 HDADSNRGYEAPQG
-4345 AKEEALA
+4345 DIEETLA
-4352 EIWRDLLQVDRISRH
+4352 RIWEQLLERERVGRH
-4367 DNFFQLG
+4367 DNFFDLG
-4374 GHSLLAISLGDM
+4374 GHSLLTVSLIER
-4386 MRERGLHA
+4386 MRQADLHA
-4394 DVRTL
+4394 DV
-4399 FNAETLAALA
+4399 AAL
-4409 AQSGTDSID
+4409 
-4418 VDVPPNLIPVGAA
+4418 
-4431 RITPDMLPLVALTQ
+4431 
-4445 PQIDAIAQQVDG
+4445 
-4457 GATNVQDIYPL
+4457 
-4468 APLQEGMLFHHLLHT
+4468 F
-4483 QGDLYLEPHLLA
+4483 
-4495 FRTRERLERF
+4495 
-4505 LSALQCVIDRHDV
+4505 
-4518 LRTGFFWEGVPQ
+4518 
-4530 PVQVVWRRARLPV
+4530 
-4543 EYVELPDS
+4543 
-4551 HGDVASQLEAR
+4551 
-4562 CDPRRHRIDIGRA
+4562 
-4575 PLVHCHVAHD
+4575 
-4585 ARNDRWVLG
+4585 
-4594 VLTHHLVSDHT
+4594 T
-4605 TLALLAEEAQAFEQ
+4605 TS
-4619 GRGDALPPAVPFRNF
+4619 
-4634 VAHARLGTSEREHEA
+4634 T
-4649 FFREMLGDV
+4649 
-4658 DEPTAP
+4658 
-4664 FGLLDVQ
+4664 
-4671 GDGSAIVEHRRAL
+4671 
-4684 APGLSRSVRAHARRL
+4684 
-4699 GVSAASVMHVAWS
+4699 
-4712 LVLARTANRRDVVFG
+4712 
-4727 TVLFGRMQGG
+4727 
-4737 AHAHRTMGLFM
+4737 
-4748 NTLPVRIA
+4748 
-4756 LDESDVETSLIAT
+4756 
-4769 HDRLARLLRH
+4769 
-4779 EHAPLALA
+4779 
-4787 QRCSAV
+4787 
-4793 PAQAPLFTSLLNY
+4793 
-4806 RYSPHEEQGDATD
+4806 
-4819 DDVQF
+4819 
-4824 IAARER
+4824 
-4830 NNYPLTMIVDDTGE
+4830 
-4844 GFALTAQVDAS
+4844 
-4855 IDAARVCAF
+4855 
-4864 MHTALEQL
+4864 
-4872 VRALDDARGA
+4872 
-4882 VLAELDVLP
+4882 LAEL
-4891 ADEHRCVVSA
+4891 AA
-4901 CNDTDAELPGVDFV
+4901 CTTKLKE
-4915 DRRFEAQAARTPE
+4915 
-4928 AIAVACGAHAL
+4928 I
-4939 SYAALNRRAN
+4939 
-4949 RLAHYL
+4949 
-4955 RAHGAGPER
+4955 
-4964 VVALAL
+4964 
-4970 ERSVDMMVGL
+4970 L
-4980 LGILK
+4980 L
-4985 SGSAYLPLDP
+4985 
-4995 AYPAERLAYIVDD
+4995 
-5008 ARPALLLTEAALRDD
+5008 
-5023 WRDAGAPVVLLDADG
+5023 
-5038 PAIDACPD
+5038 
-5046 HNPDAAAG
+5046 
-5054 RDARTLSSLAY
+5054 
-5065 VIYTSGSTGRPKG
+5065 
-5078 VMIEHRNLANLLG
+5078 
-5091 AMGEQPGIGAHDV
+5091 
-5104 LLAVTSLSF
+5104 
-5113 DIAAL
+5113 
-5118 ELFLPLLHGA
+5118 
-5128 RAVIAARDDAADPAR
+5128 
-5143 LAHLIESSGASLM
+5143 
-5156 QATPSTWRMLAQ
+5156 
-5168 HGWPRSARP
+5168 
-5177 LTLLCGGEALPP
+5177 
-5189 ALAERLLA
+5189 
-5197 HVPAIWNLYG
+5197 
-5207 PTETT
+5207 
-5212 VWSTVRRVTTPV
+5212 
-5224 VDIGGPIANTQV
+5224 
-5236 YVLDERLRP
+5236 
-5245 APIGV
+5245 
-5250 AGELYIG
+5250 
-5257 GAGVARGYL
+5257 
-5266 NRPELTRERFVDDPF
+5266 
-5281 RRGGRLYRT
+5281 
-5290 GDLARRRADGNLEYL
+5290 
-5305 GRNDFQVKIRGF
+5305 
-5317 RIELGEIEAQLA
+5317 
-5329 KAHGVQ
+5329 
-5335 GVALAARDTPTA
+5335 
-5347 DKRLVAYYVGDASAA
+5347 
-5362 ALREHAA
+5362 
-5369 ARLPAYMVP
+5369 
-5378 AAYVRLAAWPL
+5378 
-5389 TPNGKLDRAALPAP
+5389 
-5403 DDEAYARA
+5403 
-5411 EYEAPRGEHECKLAA
+5411 
-5426 IWRAVLQV
+5426 
-5434 ERIGRHDDFFE
+5434 
-5445 LGGHS
+5445 
-5450 LLAVRAVTAMRDAF
+5450 
-5464 GSDTSLRDLFA
+5464 
-5475 RPVLK
+5475 
-5480 DLAEHASTA
+5480 
-5489 ARARDAAIPKAAR
+5489 
-5502 GEPAPMSFAQQRLW
+5502 
-5516 FLARMGGLGDAY
+5516 
-5528 HMPIAVR
+5528 
-5535 LRGAL
+5535 
-5540 DVDALQRALSR
+5540 
-5551 IVSRHDALRTTFA
+5551 
-5564 LEGEQPVQR
+5564 
-5573 VHADDG
+5573 
-5579 AGLRLRIDDL
+5579 
-5589 RGCADAGARRAR
+5589 
-5601 ILAGQAS
+5601 
-5608 EPFDLARG
+5608 
-5616 PLVRGALVREA
+5616 
-5627 DDVHTLCVTIHHIV
+5627 
-5641 SDGWSIDVFCREL
+5641 
-5654 SELYRAFAGGRPDP
+5654 
-5668 LPPLPVQYADYAAW
+5668 
-5682 QQRGIG
+5682 
-5688 GAALHAQAEYWRD
+5688 
-5701 ALAGAPT
+5701 
-5708 LLELPTDRPR
+5708 
-5718 PPQPDY
+5718 
-5724 AGATVGLALDAP
+5724 
-5736 LTAGLRA
+5736 
-5743 LARRHGATLFMTVFA
+5743 
-5758 AWSVLLS
+5758 
-5765 RLSRQ
+5765 
-5770 TDVVIGTPSA
+5770 
-5780 NRGHA
+5780 
-5785 QIEGL
+5785 
-5790 IGFFVNTI
+5790 
-5798 ALRVDLDGAPTV
+5798 
-5810 AELLARVKARTLA
+5810 
-5823 AQQHQDIPFEHVVER
+5823 
-5838 VQPAR
+5838 
-5843 SLSHSPVFQAMFAW
+5843 
-5857 QHASRGEMRLEGLR
+5857 
-5871 AEPLDDA
+5871 
-5878 ARTIAKFDLT
+5878 
-5888 LSLRESGDAID
+5888 
-5899 GGLEYA
+5899 
-5905 SALFERAT
+5905 
-5913 IERFAGYLRRLLEGM
+5913 
-5928 VADDTQRVDAL
+5928 
-5939 PMLSRDERRD
+5939 
-5949 LIERRNATA
+5949 
-5958 RPYPANSGVHRLFEA
+5958 
-5973 QAARTPDATAI
+5973 
-5984 VDGATTLDY
+5984 
-5993 RALDARANRIA
+5993 
-6004 HALAHA
+6004 
-6010 GVRAGDRVA
+6010 
-6019 LHLEPSIGL
+6019 
-6028 VAAQLAVLKLGAA
+6028 
-6041 YVPVDVGNPPARKAF
+6041 
-6056 VAQDSGARLVL
+6056 
-6067 GDAALD
+6067 
-6073 WPAAA
+6073 
-6078 GVPQRDLAALLAGPW
+6078 
-6093 PSDAPARAPQCGGDT
+6093 
-6108 PAYVMYTSGSS
+6108 
-6119 GQPKGVLVTHRGIA
+6119 
-6133 RLAVN
+6133 
-6138 SGYATFDA
+6138 
-6146 SDRFAFASNPAFDAS
+6146 
-6161 TFEVWTALLNGA
+6161 
-6173 SIGIVKR
+6173 
-6180 DDLLDLGALAGKL
+6180 
-6193 SSIGVTCLFLT
+6193 
-6204 TALFNRCVSF
+6204 
-6214 DPAMFARL
+6214 
-6222 RCVISGGERADPAVY
+6222 
-6237 RKVMEAG
+6237 
-6244 PPRHLLNAYG
+6244 
-6254 PTETTTFAAVWEA
+6254 
-6267 EPRTLA
+6267 
-6273 AQAAPIGR
+6273 
-6281 PIGNTSV
+6281 
-6288 YVLDAYGA
+6288 
-6296 PVPVGVTGEIHIG
+6296 
-6309 GPGVAQG
+6309 
-6316 YLNRPALSAE
+6316 
-6326 RFVRDP
+6326 
-6332 FVGGDARM
+6332 
-6340 YRTGD
+6340 
-6345 LGRWRP
+6345 
-6351 DGMLDCIGRAD
+6351 
-6362 FQVKIRGFRIEL
+6362 
-6374 GEIEACLL
+6374 
-6382 EHGALAQA
+6382 
-6390 AVLARDDGGDGGKTL
+6390 
-6405 VAYYVPRA
+6405 
-6413 GHEDGAPA
+6413 
-6421 LRAHLAARLPEYMV
+6421 
-6435 PAAYVR
+6435 
-6441 LPAMPL
+6441 
-6447 TPNGKLERRALPAPD
+6447 
-6462 ERSYVRRDYAA
+6462 
-6473 PQGEIETTLARIWAE
+6473 
-6488 LFGIERVGRHD
+6488 
-6499 GFFEL
+6499 
-6504 GGHSLL
+6504 
-6510 AVRMVARVHDVLG
+6510 
-6523 VEVPLRALFADPVL
+6523 
-6537 HVFASAVARASTRQ
+6537 
-6551 ASSNLVAFRS
+6551 
-6561 AGTAAPLFF
+6561 
-6570 IHSGLGEIGFV
+6570 
-6581 GDLLPGIAPEIP
+6581 
-6593 VYGFAAVGFL
+6593 
-6603 AGETPHATIEE
+6603 
-6614 MAAQYVDAMRRVQ
+6614 
-6627 PHGPY
+6627 
-6632 RLAGWCAGGN
+6632 
-6642 IAFEMAHQLIAADET
+6642 
-6657 VEFLCMIDSPTSAPI
+6657 
-6672 DRSVTACVLARIP
+6672 
-6685 DDIPEALRTRLHALG
+6685 
-6700 DAFDVRGMLHACQA
+6700 
-6714 AGMLPI
+6714 
-6720 DLPTGLMERH
+6720 
-6730 VAVQYAIKHA
+6730 
-6740 KLNYVPP
+6740 
-6747 RLPVDVIHF
+6747 
-6756 VAQDEPM
+6756 
-6763 WRNGWAMDGWH
+6763 
-6774 DVADRVICLPASG
+6774 
-6787 DHMTM
+6787 
-6792 VAAPHAE
+6792 
-6799 QLGRRITEA
+6799 
-6808 LAVHGG
+6808 
-6814 PRADGAERGYAP
+6814 
-6826 RIAIQTAPRDARAP
+6826 
-6840 TLFCIP
+6840 
-6846 GAGASVT
+6846 
-6853 TFSTLARHLPATFS
+6853 
-6867 VDGLQ
+6867 
-6872 PRGLCGTM
+6872 
-6880 VPYLD
+6880 
-6885 VETAARAYLRSIRK
+6885 
-6899 AAPRG
+6899 
-6904 PYHLVGH
+6904 
-6911 SFGGWVAYEIA
+6911 
-6922 CRLQEQGERVATLM
+6922 
-6936 LLDTERPG
+6936 
-6944 ATDIVRGRKTR
+6944 
-6955 VDALAKL
+6955 
-6962 VELYE
+6962 
-6967 MHLGRPLGV
+6967 
-6976 SRDDLA
+6976 
-6982 ALAHDAQIEHL
+6982 
-6993 RAALVRAKILPPSVH
+6993 
-7008 PNVLLGVVRVLEMNV
+7008 
-7023 NTPYRPAGL
+7023 
-7032 YAGTMHVVLIANA
+7032 
-7045 KADADLDAWRDEQA
+7045 
-7059 EQWRGLA
+7059 
-7066 DDVRIVR
+7066 
-7073 AGGNHMTMLQPPH
+7073 
-7086 AASIAALLERTAG
+7086 
-7099 APARLAQVH
+7099 

>member
-1 MRIPPN
+1 MPFDQVVERVKPPRSTAHPPLFQVMFVWQNAHEGSLQIPG
-7 LIADGDEHITPAQL
+7 LRLSTWGDPLTMAPFEL
-21 TLVALS
+21 TLAVR
-27 QESIDALV
+27 EH
-35 TKVEGGAA
+35 
-43 NVQDIYP
+43 QDDIACTLTY
-50 LAPLQE
+50 ATS
-56 GILFHHL
+56 LF
-63 MSGESDPYVL
+63 D
-73 SGVLAFRGR
+73 
-82 EVMER
+82 
-87 FVSALQQVIDRH
+87 
-99 DILRTGFFWEGL
+99 
-111 EQPVQVVQRRAT
+111 RAT
-123 LPVSVVEL
+123 VERYLGHWLRQL
-131 DAGEGDIVRQLEA
+131 DAMATDADPVVTGLPLLGE
-144 RFDSRGY
+144 
-151 RMDVSRAPLMHVHAA
+151 
-166 CDGEHER
+166 
-173 WVARVLFHH
+173 
-182 LSIDHTTLERVI
+182 
-194 EEARAIGQGRV
+194 
-205 EDLPRP
+205 
-211 APFRNFV
+211 
-218 AQARLGVSEADH
+218 
-230 EAYFRAKLGDIDEP
+230 
-244 TAPFGLLSV
+244 
-253 QGDGREIAEAA
+253 
-264 RTLKPELSGALRG
+264 
-277 HARRLG
+277 
-283 VSAASMMHVAW
+283 
-294 GLVLSRTTGRQDV
+294 
-307 VFGTVLFGRMQG
+307 
-319 GAQSDR
+319 
-325 ALGLFINT
+325 
-333 LPVRMRVAQT
+333 
-343 GVEASVKGTHAQL
+343 
-356 AELMRH
+356 
-362 EHAPLVLAQRCS
+362 
-374 GVPAQTPLFTSLLN
+374 
-388 YRYSKPKVAAAHIAD
+388 
-403 GIELLD
+403 
-409 GHERTS
+409 
-415 YPLSVTV
+415 
-422 DDHERDF
+422 
-429 TIVAKVCERIGPQR
+429 
-443 VCELMELALEQL
+443 
-455 TRALSANPG
+455 
-464 GELAELDVL
+464 
-473 PAAERTQ
+473 AERAQ

-507 RTREAAAVICGDET
+507 RTPEAAAVICGDET

-779 SASSRTYYNVYGPT
+779 SVSSRTYYNVYGPT

-868 GGRLYKTGDLA
+868 GGRLYRTGDLA

-930 AAVHDSATEHATPNA
+930 ADTDQNADLNASATAN
-945 LSPSLETST
+945 SS
-954 ATAAATATATATE
+954 E

-980 AALRAQAA
+980 
-988 QHLPSYMVPSAY
+988 V
-1000 VRLDAWPLTPNGK
+1000 
-1013 LDRRAL
+1013 
-1019 PAPADDAYARAEYE
+1019 
-1033 APRGAKEEALAEIW
+1033 
-1047 RELLHVER
+1047 
-1055 VSRHDNFFELGGHS
+1055 
-1069 LLAVQLVSRLRQ
+1069 
-1081 ALSVEVALGTVF
+1081 
-1093 DAPVL
+1093 
-1098 SALAE
+1098 
-1103 RLEAENTAVLPPIP
+1103 
-1117 LAPRDGRIALSL
+1117 
-1129 AQQRLWFLTQLE
+1129 
-1141 GVSEAYHMSGAVRL
+1141 
-1155 DGPLNREVLQRALN
+1155 
-1169 RIVMRHEALRTCFAR
+1169 
-1184 EEGEPIQV
+1184 
-1192 IQPHADLTVSYHDLR
+1192 
-1207 EAKSIRHEAE
+1207 
-1217 NREQR
+1217 
-1222 AKDLSQAHASAPFDL
+1222 
-1237 SRDLPVRVL
+1237 
-1246 LLQLADEAHVVQV
+1246 
-1259 VMHHIASDGWSVG
+1259 
-1272 VFLQELS
+1272 
-1279 ALYGSFIAEQGD
+1279 
-1291 PLAPLPLQYAD
+1291 
-1302 YAAWQRRWLASGQ
+1302 
-1315 LEKQGAFWQTNLS
+1315 
-1328 GAPTL
+1328 
-1333 LELPTDRPRPP
+1333 
-1344 KQSHAGASVEVKLG
+1344 
-1358 AALSERVKRL
+1358 
-1368 SQRHG
+1368 
-1373 VTPYMTLLSSWAA
+1373 
-1386 VLSRLSGQEEVVIGS
+1386 
-1401 PVAGRNRTEVEA
+1401 
-1413 LIGFFVNTLALRL
+1413 
-1426 DLSSEP
+1426 
-1432 TVGELLKRT
+1432 
-1441 KAQVLSAQ
+1441 
-1449 AHQDLPFD
+1449 
-1457 QVVERVK
+1457 
-1464 PPRST
+1464 
-1469 AHPPL
+1469 
-1474 FQVMFVW
+1474 
-1481 QNMPA
+1481 
-1486 GELTIPGLT
+1486 
-1495 IRAVET
+1495 
-1501 PLQTAQF
+1501 
-1508 ELTLS
+1508 
-1513 LREAGDDIV
+1513 
-1522 GHLNYASALFDES
+1522 
-1535 TVRRYVT
+1535 
-1542 YWRRL
+1542 
-1547 LEGMTAG
+1547 
-1554 AADQTIVGLPLLDEA
+1554 
-1569 ERKQVVYAWNATE
+1569 
-1582 RDYPIEQCIHQLFE
+1582 
-1596 AQVDRKPE
+1596 
-1604 AIALTFEGQRLS
+1604 
-1616 YAELN
+1616 
-1621 ARANR
+1621 
-1626 LAHYLQGRGVGPDR
+1626 
-1640 LVALCAERGIE
+1640 
-1651 MVVGLLAIL
+1651 
-1660 KAGGAYVPLDPA
+1660 
-1672 YASDRLR
+1672 
-1679 GIVEDSQPALVLADA
+1679 
-1694 VGRAALGELDGAL
+1694 
-1707 PVIDLE
+1707 
-1713 TDALRWRE
+1713 
-1721 MPATNPEVASQ
+1721 
-1732 HVHHLAYVIY
+1732 
-1742 TSGST
+1742 
-1747 GRPKGVMVEHA
+1747 
-1758 QVVRLFGATQ
+1758 
-1768 AWFGFDERD
+1768 
-1777 VWTLF
+1777 
-1782 HSHGFDFSVWEM
+1782 
-1794 WGALLHGGRLVI
+1794 
-1806 VPTEV
+1806 
-1811 TRTPSAFFAL
+1811 
-1821 LCAEGVTVLNQTPSA
+1821 
-1836 FQALMSAQEEREEA
+1836 
-1850 AGNIERANVVAH
+1850 
-1862 RLRYVIFGGEA
+1862 
-1873 LEPRTL
+1873 
-1879 ASWYARH
+1879 
-1886 GERTQLVNMYG
+1886 
-1897 ITETTVHVTY
+1897 
-1907 CALRAEDAM
+1907 
-1916 RLGASPIGV
+1916 
-1925 RIPDLQ
+1925 
-1931 LYVLDA
+1931 
-1937 RREPVPMGVTGE
+1937 
-1949 LYVGGAGVARGY
+1949 
-1961 LNRPELTR
+1961 
-1969 ERFIDDPFVAGG
+1969 
-1981 RLYKTGDLARWR
+1981 
-1993 TDGSLEYL
+1993 
-2001 GRNDFQVKIRGFR
+2001 
-2014 IELGEIE
+2014 
-2021 AQLAKVTGVREVVV
+2021 
-2035 LARDSAAEMRD
+2035 
-2046 NATPNAPMPKSSSE
+2046 
-2060 TEKRLVAYYT
+2060 
-2070 GDADVA
+2070 
-2076 ALRAQAAQHLP
+2076 
-2087 SYMVPSAYVRL
+2087 
-2098 DAWPLTPNGK
+2098 
-2108 LDRRA
+2108 
-2113 LPAPADDAYARA
+2113 
-2125 EYEAPQ
+2125 
-2131 GAKEEALAAI
+2131 
-2141 WRELLHVERV
+2141 
-2151 SRHDNFFEL
+2151 
-2160 GGHSLLAIGVI
+2160 
-2171 ERMRREGLHT
+2171 
-2181 DVRSIFNAQTLSDLA
+2181 
-2196 ARAQTDDRSIQ
+2196 
-2207 APPNLIPARATR
+2207 
-2219 ITPDMLP
+2219 
-2226 LVALTQTQID
+2226 
-2236 MLAVQV
+2236 
-2242 EGGAANIQDIYPLA
+2242 
-2256 PLQEGMV
+2256 
-2263 FHHLLHAESDAYMEA
+2263 
-2278 YFVGFRTR
+2278 
-2286 ARLDRFLD
+2286 
-2294 ALRMIVDRHDILRT
+2294 
-2308 GFFWEG
+2308 
-2314 LEQPVQIVQR
+2314 
-2324 RVRLP
+2324 
-2329 IEFVDL
+2329 
-2335 DPADGDVLRQL
+2335 
-2346 EARHDP
+2346 
-2352 RAHRLDIRRPALLSC
+2352 
-2367 HAAHDP
+2367 
-2373 AAGRWLLCV
+2373 
-2382 MAHHLAIDNT
+2382 
-2392 SLKLLVAEEQAIEQG
+2392 
-2407 GFDALPPAPSFRNF
+2407 
-2421 IAQIASGV
+2421 
-2429 DRREHEAFFSAM
+2429 
-2441 LGDIDSPTHPFGLQD
+2441 
-2456 VQGDGREI
+2456 
-2464 AEFQQRLSPELSK
+2464 
-2477 AIRVCTR
+2477 
-2484 RLGVSPAS
+2484 
-2492 LMHLAWAMVLSRAT
+2492 
-2506 GRREAVFG
+2506 
-2514 TVLFGRMQGGERGM
+2514 
-2528 GMFIN
+2528 
-2533 TLPIRID
+2533 
-2540 VDERYVAECLAHTH
+2540 
-2554 ERVVQLIYHEHAPL
+2554 
-2568 ALALRCSG
+2568 
-2576 LPARQALFSSL
+2576 
-2587 LNYRHSEQAARPPRD
+2587 
-2602 DDDIQ
+2602 
-2607 YLDGNE
+2607 
-2613 RTNYPLTVS
+2613 
-2622 IDDLGEAFSVTV
+2622 
-2634 QARHPASPERIRAFM
+2634 
-2649 ETALEQLV
+2649 
-2657 RALDGTSGIAAP
+2657 
-2669 GVVMPRIAVRDIDVL
+2669 
-2684 PSEERHRLL
+2684 
-2693 VEWNDTA
+2693 
-2700 ADYPQDQCL
+2700 
-2709 HRLFEAQAA
+2709 
-2718 RHPDT
+2718 
-2723 IALIAD
+2723 
-2729 GEPVGYAEL
+2729 
-2738 NRRANRLARHL
+2738 
-2749 SARGLQ
+2749 
-2755 PDQRVAICIDRGIDM
+2755 
-2770 VVAMLAVLKA
+2770 
-2780 GGAYVPLDPA
+2780 
-2790 YPSERLDYLLRDCAP
+2790 
-2805 VALLTHARLG
+2805 
-2815 ASMQTRIVL
+2815 
-2824 ALARLDTGCAL
+2824 
-2835 IDLES
+2835 
-2840 DADAW
+2840 
-2845 RHERDDD
+2845 
-2852 PPPSGLTPRHLAYVI
+2852 
-2867 YTSGSTGQPKGVMV
+2867 
-2881 EHRSVCNLVAWHAGA
+2881 
-2896 FDVGTGCRSAS
+2896 
-2907 VAGVA
+2907 
-2912 FDATTWEVWA
+2912 
-2922 ALCNGGCL
+2922 
-2930 SLAPGDAASDPQ
+2930 
-2942 ALLRWWRAQELDVGF
+2942 
-2957 LVTPLAEL
+2957 
-2965 AYATGQSNAGMR
+2965 
-2977 TLLIGGDRLSRWP
+2977 
-2990 DSMPPGQMLVNNY
+2990 
-3003 GPTEATVVATSGRLQ
+3003 
-3018 PGEATPPIG
+3018 
-3027 RPIANTR
+3027 
-3034 VYVLD
+3034 
-3039 AWLRPA
+3039 
-3045 PIGVAGE
+3045 
-3052 LYIGGVQ
+3052 
-3059 VARGYL
+3059 
-3065 NRPELTRERFI
+3065 
-3076 DDPFVAGGRLY
+3076 
-3087 KTGDLA
+3087 
-3093 RWRTDGSLEYL
+3093 
-3104 GRNDFQVKIR
+3104 
-3114 GFRIELG
+3114 
-3121 EIEAQLAKVAGVREV
+3121 
-3136 VVLARDSAA
+3136 
-3145 EVHDSATE
+3145 
-3153 HATPNA
+3153 
-3159 LSPSPE
+3159 
-3165 TSTATAAATATATA
+3165 
-3179 TEKRLV
+3179 
-3185 AYYKGDAD
+3185 
-3193 VAALRAQAAQH
+3193 ALRAQAAQH

-3359 AYHMSGAVRLDGP
+3359 AYHMSGAVRLDGL

-3380 ALNRIVMRHEA
+3380 ALNRIVMR
-3391 LRTCFAREEGEPIQ
+3391 
-3405 VIQPHADL
+3405 
-3413 TVSYHDLRE
+3413 
-3422 AKSIRHEAGN
+3422 
-3432 REQRAKDLSQAH
+3432 
-3444 ASAPFD
+3444 
-3450 LSRDLPVRVLL
+3450 
-3461 LQLADEAHVVQVVMH
+3461 
-3476 HIASDGWSV
+3476 
-3485 GVFLQE
+3485 
-3491 LSALYGSFIAEQG
+3491 
-3504 DPLAPLPLQY
+3504 
-3514 ADYAAWQRRWLA
+3514 
-3526 SGQLEKQG
+3526 
-3534 AFWQTNLSGAPT
+3534 
-3546 LLELPTDRPRPP
+3546 
-3558 KQLHAGAS
+3558 
-3566 VEVKLGAALSERV
+3566 
-3579 KRLSQRHGVTP
+3579 
-3590 YMTLLSSWAAVLS
+3590 
-3603 RLSGQEEVVIGS
+3603 
-3615 PVAGRNRTEVEPLI
+3615 
-3629 GFFVNTLA
+3629 
-3637 LRLDLSSEPTVGEL
+3637 
-3651 LKRTKAQVLSAQAH
+3651 
-3665 QDLPFDQVVERVKP
+3665 
-3679 PRSTAHP
+3679 
-3686 PLFQVMF
+3686 
-3693 VWQNAH
+3693 
-3699 EGSLQI
+3699 
-3705 PGLRL
+3705 
-3710 STWGDPLTM
+3710 
-3719 APFELTLAVREHQD
+3719 
-3733 DIACTLTYATS
+3733 
-3744 LFDRATVERYLGHW
+3744 
-3758 LRQLDAMATDADPVV
+3758 
-3773 TGLPLLGEAERAQ
+3773 
-3786 VLHGWN
+3786 
-3792 ETGRAYAR
+3792 
-3800 DACLHQLFEAQV
+3800 
-3812 SRTREAAAVICGD
+3812 
-3825 ETLSYT
+3825 
-3831 DLDARANRLAHY
+3831 
-3843 LRGQGVGPDTRVGL
+3843 
-3857 ALGRGVEM
+3857 
-3865 MTGLLAIL
+3865 
-3873 KAGGAYVPLDPGYA
+3873 
-3887 SERLRAILD
+3887 
-3896 DSRPAIVLADAA
+3896 
-3908 GRTALD
+3908 
-3914 ALAGAPPIADLHA
+3914 
-3927 DASRWSALP
+3927 
-3936 STPPRVEGLTPR
+3936 
-3948 HLAYVIYTSGS
+3948 
-3959 TGQPKGVMVEHASV
+3959 
-3973 VNLWRALDEAIYRT
+3973 
-3987 HPSARRVSLN
+3987 
-3997 ASIAFD
+3997 
-4003 SLVKQWV
+4003 
-4010 QLLSG
+4010 
-4015 RTLVVVPEP
+4015 
-4024 VRFDGRRLL
+4024 
-4033 DAIGRDRIDVFDCTP
+4033 
-4048 SQLALIEGA
+4048 
-4057 RGPEDE
+4057 
-4063 AFPQVTLVGG
+4063 
-4073 EAIGEGMWSEL
+4073 
-4084 ASASSRTYYNVYG
+4084 
-4097 PTECTVDATLARITA
+4097 
-4112 EHAPHIGGP
+4112 
-4121 LANVRAYVLNERL
+4121 
-4134 SPAPVGVRGELYIGG
+4134 GG

-4171 FVAGGRLYRTGDLAR
+4171 FVAGGRLYKTGDLAR

-4244 EHAAPDALSPSL
+4244 EHAAPDALSPSP

-4543 EYVELPDS
+4543 EYVELPDG

-5046 HNPDAAAG
+5046 HNPDDAAG

-5450 LLAVRAVTAMRDAF
+5450 LLAVRAITAMRDAF

-5489 ARARDAAIPKAAR
+5489 ARARDAAIPKVAR

-5654 SELYRAFAGGRPDP
+5654 SELYRAFAGGQPDP

-6237 RKVMEAG
+6237 RKVLEAG

>member
-1 MRIPPN
+1 MNVNSLLDLLQRKNIRIHVDRDELVVRAPRGALN
-7 LIADGDEHITPAQL
+7 AELTQALKKSKAELIDVLRRRGAQASPDPVRITPAQL

-73 SGVLAFRGR
+73 SGVLAFRSR

-131 DAGEGDIVRQLEA
+131 DAREGDIVRQLEA

-194 EEARAIGQGRV
+194 EEARAIGQGRA

-211 APFRNFV
+211 VPFRNFV

-264 RTLKPELSGALRG
+264 RRLKPELSGALRG

-343 GVEASVKGTHAQL
+343 GVEASVKETHAQL

-403 GIELLD
+403 GVELLD
-409 GHERTS
+409 GHERTN
-415 YPLSVTV
+415 YPVSVDI
-422 DDHERDF
+422 DDHGDDFKMRAQAAASVDPARVCDFLEVALTRLVDALERDPHGALRQLD
-429 TIVAKVCERIGPQR
+429 ILPEVEREEVVRRWNAGEKARPSR
-443 VCELMELALEQL
+443 LCLHELFERQAARAPDAIAVIQDE
-455 TRALSANPG
+455 RALTY
-464 GELAELDVL
+464 AELN
-473 PAAERTQ
+473 R
-480 VLHGWNETGRAYARD
+480 
-495 ACLHQLF
+495 C
-502 EAQVS
+502 
-507 RTREAAAVICGDET
+507 
-521 LSYTDL
+521 
-527 DARANRLAHYL
+527 ANRLAHYL
-538 RGQGVGPDTRV
+538 R
-549 GLALGRGVEM
+549 ARGVRGGDRVALYARRSPE
-559 MTGLLAILKAGGAY
+559 LLIGMLATLKAGGAY

-578 GYASERLRAI
+578 GYPAERLTHML
-588 LDDSRPAIVLAD
+588 LDSAPVVVLRD
-600 AAGRTALDALAGAP
+600 AAASDDVLVRLNAGT
-614 PIADLHA
+614 PILDLHA
-621 DASRWSALPS
+621 DDERWSAQPS
-631 TPPRV
+631 GNLKLCGSHEPDVGAR
-636 EGLTPRHLAYVI
+636 RLAYVI
-648 YTSGSTGQPKGVMVE
+648 YTSGSTGAPKGVMVE
-663 HASVVNLWRALDEA
+663 HASVVNQIGALIEYLELDA
-677 IYRTHP
+677 
-683 SARRV
+683 SDRV
-688 SLNASIA
+688 LQFSNIA
-695 FDSLVK
+695 FDASVEEIFATLSCGATLVLRTDRWLADAETFWALCGA
-701 QWVQLLSGR
+701 QRISIVDLPAQFFGQLALSGR
-710 TLVVVPEPVRFDG
+710 RAVPTGVRCVV
-723 RRLLDAIGR
+723 I
-732 DRIDVFD
+732 
-739 CTPSQLALIEGARGP
+739 
-754 EDEAYPQVTL
+754 
-764 VGGEAI
+764 GGEAV
-770 GEGMWSELA
+770 GA
-779 SASSRTYYNVYGPT
+779 SALDAWFAEEGRRPRLFNTYGPT
-793 ECTVDATL
+793 ETTVSVTVHEVRGRHDD
-801 ARITAE
+801 
-807 HAPHIGGPLANVRAY
+807 ANVIGRPIANTRVY
-822 VLNERLSPAPVGV
+822 VLDAWLRPAPIGV
-835 RGELYIGGAGVARGY
+835 AGELYIGGVQVARGY

-868 GGRLYKTGDLA
+868 GGRLYRTGDLA

-884 GSLEYLGR
+884 GRLEYLGR

-930 AAVHDSATEHATPNA
+930 ADTDQNADLNASATAN
-945 LSPSLETST
+945 SS
-954 ATAAATATATATE
+954 E

-1033 APRGAKEEALAEIW
+1033 APRGAKEEALAAIW

-1081 ALSVEVALGTVF
+1081 ALSVEVALSTVF

-1098 SALAE
+1098 SALAS
-1103 RLEAENTAVLPPIP
+1103 RLDDNTAAVLPPIP

-1169 RIVMRHEALRTCFAR
+1169 RIVMRHEALRTCFVR

-1192 IQPHADLTVSYHDLR
+1192 IQPHADLTMSYHDLR
-1207 EAKSIRHEAE
+1207 EAEQS
-1217 NREQR
+1217 EQR
-1222 AKDLSQAHASAPFDL
+1222 AKNLSQAHASAPFDL

-1246 LLQLADEAHVVQV
+1246 LLQLEDEAHVVQV

-1554 AADQTIVGLPLLDEA
+1554 PANVSVARLPLLDEA

-1604 AIALTFEGQRLS
+1604 AIALTFDGQRLS

-1707 PVIDLE
+1707 PVIDPE

-1782 HSHGFDFSVWEM
+1782 HSYGFDFSVWEM

-2035 LARDSAAEMRD
+2035 LARDSAAEVRD

-2131 GAKEEALAAI
+2131 GAKEEALAVI

-2392 SLKLLVAEEQAIEQG
+2392 SLKLLVTEEQAIEQG

-2657 RALDGTSGIAAP
+2657 RALDGTSGVAAP

-2815 ASMQTRIVL
+2815 ASMQTRLVL

-2840 DADAW
+2840 DAGAW

-3121 EIEAQLAKVAGVREV
+3121 EIEAQLAKVADVREV

-3179 TEKRLV
+3179 TATEKRLV
-3185 AYYKGDAD
+3185 AYYTGDAD

-3302 LGTVFDAPVLSALAE
+3302 LSTVFDAPVLSALAS
-3317 RLEAENTAVLPPIPL
+3317 RLDDNTAEVLPPIPL
-3332 TPRDGRIALSLAQQ
+3332 APRDGRIALSLAQQ

-3391 LRTCFAREEGEPIQ
+3391 LRTCFVREEGEPIQ

-3422 AKSIRHEAGN
+3422 AKSIRHEAEN

-3461 LQLADEAHVVQVVMH
+3461 LQLEDEAHVVQVVMH

-3558 KQLHAGAS
+3558 KQSHAGAS

-3615 PVAGRNRTEVEPLI
+3615 PVAGRNRTEVEALI

-3693 VWQNAH
+3693 DWHNTPARA
-3699 EGSLQI
+3699 LTM
-3705 PGLRL
+3705 PGLTVSVARTETTTSQYDLVL
-3710 STWGDPLTM
+3710 SMQERNGDIVGHLN
-3719 APFELTLAVREHQD
+3719 
-3733 DIACTLTYATS
+3733 YATA
-3744 LFDRATVERYLGHW
+3744 LFDEQTARRYARYWRRLLEGMTAGSANVSVA
-3758 LRQLDAMATDADPVV
+3758 R
-3773 TGLPLLGEAERAQ
+3773 LPLLDEAEREQ
-3786 VLHGWN
+3786 VVHEWN
-3792 ETGRAYAR
+3792 ATERAYPIR
-3800 DACLHQLFEAQV
+3800 QCIHQLFEAQAA
-3812 SRTREAAAVICGD
+3812 RTPNAIAIGD
-3825 ETLSYT
+3825 ERVTYAALNAS
-3831 DLDARANRLAHY
+3831 ANRLARH
-3843 LRGQGVGPDTRVGL
+3843 LRALGVVADTRV
-3857 ALGRGVEM
+3857 AVCIERGAPMVIA
-3865 MTGLLAIL
+3865 LLAIW
-3873 KAGGAYVPLDPGYA
+3873 KAGGAYVPLDPAYPRERIAYMLRDSAPIAVLTSRA
-3887 SERLRAILD
+3887 SRDLVASHLPDRAPLVVI
-3896 DSRPAIVLADAA
+3896 DAA
-3908 GRTALD
+3908 ACPWD
-3914 ALAGAPPIADLHA
+3914 ALSGDDLDPNDIELNA
-3927 DASRWSALP
+3927 
-3936 STPPRVEGLTPR
+3936 T
-3948 HLAYVIYTSGS
+3948 HLCYVIYTSGS
-3959 TGQPKGVMVEHASV
+3959 TGQPKGVMIEHRNL
-3973 VNLWRALDEAIYRT
+3973 VNYT
-3987 HPSARRVSLN
+3987 
-3997 ASIAFD
+3997 
-4003 SLVKQWV
+4003 
-4010 QLLSG
+4010 
-4015 RTLVVVPEP
+4015 
-4024 VRFDGRRLL
+4024 L
-4033 DAIGRDRIDVFDCTP
+4033 DAIRWFGLGPGETVLQQNSLNFDLSLEEIVPALSSGAALAPAVELFGAGGSARGHSARPTMIHLTAAHWQ
-4048 SQLALIEGA
+4048 QLVGEWHRAGA
-4057 RGPEDE
+4057 RPAAALEGVRLVN
-4063 AFPQVTLVGG
+4063 VTGDALSPHKL
-4073 EAIGEGMWSEL
+4073 EQWDAIRPAHTRL
-4084 ASASSRTYYNVYG
+4084 INTYG
-4097 PTECTVDATLARITA
+4097 PTEITISCSA
-4112 EHAPHIGGP
+4112 AYVRHAPGMSRVSIGRP
-4121 LANVRAYVLNERL
+4121 FANSRMYLLDARGEPV
-4134 SPAPVGVRGELYIGG
+4134 PVGVTGELYIGG
-4149 AGVARGYLNRPELTR
+4149 DGVARGYLNRPELSA
-4164 ERFIDDP
+4164 ERFVDDP
-4171 FVAGGRLYRTGDLAR
+4171 FRPGSRMYKTGDLACR
-4186 WRTDGSLEYLG
+4186 RGDGEIEFVG

-4203 KIRGFRIELGE
+4203 KVRGFRVELSEVETRLAAVDGVQE
-4214 IEAQLAKVT
+4214 IA
-4223 GVREVV
+4223 
-4229 VLARDSASAVHDSAT
+4229 VLARED
-4244 EHAAPDALSPSL
+4244 APG
-4256 ETSTATAAATATAT
+4256 
-4270 ATATE
+4270 E
-4275 KRLVAYYTGDADV
+4275 KRLVAYYTGAAEM
-4288 AALRAQ
+4288 AALREC
-4294 AAQHLPSYMVP
+4294 AARDLPAYMMP
-4305 SAYVRLDA
+4305 AAYVCLPA
-4313 WPLTP
+4313 LPLTP
-4318 NGKLDRRALPAPA
+4318 NGKLDRNALPPPA
-4331 DDAYARAEYEAPQG
+4331 HDADSNRGYEAPQG
-4345 AKEEALA
+4345 DIEETLA
-4352 EIWRDLLQVDRISRH
+4352 RIWEQLLERERVGRH
-4367 DNFFQLG
+4367 DNFFDLG
-4374 GHSLLAISLGDM
+4374 GHSLLTVSLIER
-4386 MRERGLHA
+4386 MRQADLHA
-4394 DVRTL
+4394 DV
-4399 FNAETLAALA
+4399 AAL
-4409 AQSGTDSID
+4409 
-4418 VDVPPNLIPVGAA
+4418 
-4431 RITPDMLPLVALTQ
+4431 
-4445 PQIDAIAQQVDG
+4445 
-4457 GATNVQDIYPL
+4457 
-4468 APLQEGMLFHHLLHT
+4468 F
-4483 QGDLYLEPHLLA
+4483 
-4495 FRTRERLERF
+4495 
-4505 LSALQCVIDRHDV
+4505 
-4518 LRTGFFWEGVPQ
+4518 
-4530 PVQVVWRRARLPV
+4530 
-4543 EYVELPDS
+4543 
-4551 HGDVASQLEAR
+4551 
-4562 CDPRRHRIDIGRA
+4562 
-4575 PLVHCHVAHD
+4575 
-4585 ARNDRWVLG
+4585 
-4594 VLTHHLVSDHT
+4594 T
-4605 TLALLAEEAQAFEQ
+4605 TS
-4619 GRGDALPPAVPFRNF
+4619 
-4634 VAHARLGTSEREHEA
+4634 T
-4649 FFREMLGDV
+4649 
-4658 DEPTAP
+4658 
-4664 FGLLDVQ
+4664 
-4671 GDGSAIVEHRRAL
+4671 
-4684 APGLSRSVRAHARRL
+4684 
-4699 GVSAASVMHVAWS
+4699 
-4712 LVLARTANRRDVVFG
+4712 
-4727 TVLFGRMQGG
+4727 
-4737 AHAHRTMGLFM
+4737 
-4748 NTLPVRIA
+4748 
-4756 LDESDVETSLIAT
+4756 
-4769 HDRLARLLRH
+4769 
-4779 EHAPLALA
+4779 
-4787 QRCSAV
+4787 
-4793 PAQAPLFTSLLNY
+4793 
-4806 RYSPHEEQGDATD
+4806 
-4819 DDVQF
+4819 
-4824 IAARER
+4824 
-4830 NNYPLTMIVDDTGE
+4830 
-4844 GFALTAQVDAS
+4844 
-4855 IDAARVCAF
+4855 
-4864 MHTALEQL
+4864 
-4872 VRALDDARGA
+4872 
-4882 VLAELDVLP
+4882 LAEL
-4891 ADEHRCVVSA
+4891 AA
-4901 CNDTDAELPGVDFV
+4901 CTTKLKE
-4915 DRRFEAQAARTPE
+4915 
-4928 AIAVACGAHAL
+4928 I
-4939 SYAALNRRAN
+4939 
-4949 RLAHYL
+4949 
-4955 RAHGAGPER
+4955 
-4964 VVALAL
+4964 
-4970 ERSVDMMVGL
+4970 L
-4980 LGILK
+4980 L
-4985 SGSAYLPLDP
+4985 
-4995 AYPAERLAYIVDD
+4995 
-5008 ARPALLLTEAALRDD
+5008 
-5023 WRDAGAPVVLLDADG
+5023 
-5038 PAIDACPD
+5038 
-5046 HNPDAAAG
+5046 
-5054 RDARTLSSLAY
+5054 
-5065 VIYTSGSTGRPKG
+5065 
-5078 VMIEHRNLANLLG
+5078 
-5091 AMGEQPGIGAHDV
+5091 
-5104 LLAVTSLSF
+5104 
-5113 DIAAL
+5113 
-5118 ELFLPLLHGA
+5118 
-5128 RAVIAARDDAADPAR
+5128 
-5143 LAHLIESSGASLM
+5143 
-5156 QATPSTWRMLAQ
+5156 
-5168 HGWPRSARP
+5168 
-5177 LTLLCGGEALPP
+5177 
-5189 ALAERLLA
+5189 
-5197 HVPAIWNLYG
+5197 
-5207 PTETT
+5207 
-5212 VWSTVRRVTTPV
+5212 
-5224 VDIGGPIANTQV
+5224 
-5236 YVLDERLRP
+5236 
-5245 APIGV
+5245 
-5250 AGELYIG
+5250 
-5257 GAGVARGYL
+5257 
-5266 NRPELTRERFVDDPF
+5266 
-5281 RRGGRLYRT
+5281 
-5290 GDLARRRADGNLEYL
+5290 
-5305 GRNDFQVKIRGF
+5305 
-5317 RIELGEIEAQLA
+5317 
-5329 KAHGVQ
+5329 
-5335 GVALAARDTPTA
+5335 
-5347 DKRLVAYYVGDASAA
+5347 
-5362 ALREHAA
+5362 
-5369 ARLPAYMVP
+5369 
-5378 AAYVRLAAWPL
+5378 
-5389 TPNGKLDRAALPAP
+5389 
-5403 DDEAYARA
+5403 
-5411 EYEAPRGEHECKLAA
+5411 
-5426 IWRAVLQV
+5426 
-5434 ERIGRHDDFFE
+5434 
-5445 LGGHS
+5445 
-5450 LLAVRAVTAMRDAF
+5450 
-5464 GSDTSLRDLFA
+5464 
-5475 RPVLK
+5475 
-5480 DLAEHASTA
+5480 
-5489 ARARDAAIPKAAR
+5489 
-5502 GEPAPMSFAQQRLW
+5502 
-5516 FLARMGGLGDAY
+5516 
-5528 HMPIAVR
+5528 
-5535 LRGAL
+5535 
-5540 DVDALQRALSR
+5540 
-5551 IVSRHDALRTTFA
+5551 
-5564 LEGEQPVQR
+5564 
-5573 VHADDG
+5573 
-5579 AGLRLRIDDL
+5579 
-5589 RGCADAGARRAR
+5589 
-5601 ILAGQAS
+5601 
-5608 EPFDLARG
+5608 
-5616 PLVRGALVREA
+5616 
-5627 DDVHTLCVTIHHIV
+5627 
-5641 SDGWSIDVFCREL
+5641 
-5654 SELYRAFAGGRPDP
+5654 
-5668 LPPLPVQYADYAAW
+5668 
-5682 QQRGIG
+5682 
-5688 GAALHAQAEYWRD
+5688 
-5701 ALAGAPT
+5701 
-5708 LLELPTDRPR
+5708 
-5718 PPQPDY
+5718 
-5724 AGATVGLALDAP
+5724 
-5736 LTAGLRA
+5736 
-5743 LARRHGATLFMTVFA
+5743 
-5758 AWSVLLS
+5758 
-5765 RLSRQ
+5765 
-5770 TDVVIGTPSA
+5770 
-5780 NRGHA
+5780 
-5785 QIEGL
+5785 
-5790 IGFFVNTI
+5790 
-5798 ALRVDLDGAPTV
+5798 
-5810 AELLARVKARTLA
+5810 
-5823 AQQHQDIPFEHVVER
+5823 
-5838 VQPAR
+5838 
-5843 SLSHSPVFQAMFAW
+5843 
-5857 QHASRGEMRLEGLR
+5857 
-5871 AEPLDDA
+5871 
-5878 ARTIAKFDLT
+5878 
-5888 LSLRESGDAID
+5888 
-5899 GGLEYA
+5899 
-5905 SALFERAT
+5905 
-5913 IERFAGYLRRLLEGM
+5913 
-5928 VADDTQRVDAL
+5928 
-5939 PMLSRDERRD
+5939 
-5949 LIERRNATA
+5949 
-5958 RPYPANSGVHRLFEA
+5958 
-5973 QAARTPDATAI
+5973 
-5984 VDGATTLDY
+5984 
-5993 RALDARANRIA
+5993 
-6004 HALAHA
+6004 
-6010 GVRAGDRVA
+6010 
-6019 LHLEPSIGL
+6019 
-6028 VAAQLAVLKLGAA
+6028 
-6041 YVPVDVGNPPARKAF
+6041 
-6056 VAQDSGARLVL
+6056 
-6067 GDAALD
+6067 
-6073 WPAAA
+6073 
-6078 GVPQRDLAALLAGPW
+6078 
-6093 PSDAPARAPQCGGDT
+6093 
-6108 PAYVMYTSGSS
+6108 
-6119 GQPKGVLVTHRGIA
+6119 
-6133 RLAVN
+6133 
-6138 SGYATFDA
+6138 
-6146 SDRFAFASNPAFDAS
+6146 
-6161 TFEVWTALLNGA
+6161 
-6173 SIGIVKR
+6173 
-6180 DDLLDLGALAGKL
+6180 
-6193 SSIGVTCLFLT
+6193 
-6204 TALFNRCVSF
+6204 
-6214 DPAMFARL
+6214 
-6222 RCVISGGERADPAVY
+6222 
-6237 RKVMEAG
+6237 
-6244 PPRHLLNAYG
+6244 
-6254 PTETTTFAAVWEA
+6254 
-6267 EPRTLA
+6267 
-6273 AQAAPIGR
+6273 
-6281 PIGNTSV
+6281 
-6288 YVLDAYGA
+6288 
-6296 PVPVGVTGEIHIG
+6296 
-6309 GPGVAQG
+6309 
-6316 YLNRPALSAE
+6316 
-6326 RFVRDP
+6326 
-6332 FVGGDARM
+6332 
-6340 YRTGD
+6340 
-6345 LGRWRP
+6345 
-6351 DGMLDCIGRAD
+6351 
-6362 FQVKIRGFRIEL
+6362 
-6374 GEIEACLL
+6374 
-6382 EHGALAQA
+6382 
-6390 AVLARDDGGDGGKTL
+6390 
-6405 VAYYVPRA
+6405 
-6413 GHEDGAPA
+6413 
-6421 LRAHLAARLPEYMV
+6421 
-6435 PAAYVR
+6435 
-6441 LPAMPL
+6441 
-6447 TPNGKLERRALPAPD
+6447 
-6462 ERSYVRRDYAA
+6462 
-6473 PQGEIETTLARIWAE
+6473 
-6488 LFGIERVGRHD
+6488 
-6499 GFFEL
+6499 
-6504 GGHSLL
+6504 
-6510 AVRMVARVHDVLG
+6510 
-6523 VEVPLRALFADPVL
+6523 
-6537 HVFASAVARASTRQ
+6537 
-6551 ASSNLVAFRS
+6551 
-6561 AGTAAPLFF
+6561 
-6570 IHSGLGEIGFV
+6570 
-6581 GDLLPGIAPEIP
+6581 
-6593 VYGFAAVGFL
+6593 
-6603 AGETPHATIEE
+6603 
-6614 MAAQYVDAMRRVQ
+6614 
-6627 PHGPY
+6627 
-6632 RLAGWCAGGN
+6632 
-6642 IAFEMAHQLIAADET
+6642 
-6657 VEFLCMIDSPTSAPI
+6657 
-6672 DRSVTACVLARIP
+6672 
-6685 DDIPEALRTRLHALG
+6685 
-6700 DAFDVRGMLHACQA
+6700 
-6714 AGMLPI
+6714 
-6720 DLPTGLMERH
+6720 
-6730 VAVQYAIKHA
+6730 
-6740 KLNYVPP
+6740 
-6747 RLPVDVIHF
+6747 
-6756 VAQDEPM
+6756 
-6763 WRNGWAMDGWH
+6763 
-6774 DVADRVICLPASG
+6774 
-6787 DHMTM
+6787 
-6792 VAAPHAE
+6792 
-6799 QLGRRITEA
+6799 
-6808 LAVHGG
+6808 
-6814 PRADGAERGYAP
+6814 
-6826 RIAIQTAPRDARAP
+6826 
-6840 TLFCIP
+6840 
-6846 GAGASVT
+6846 
-6853 TFSTLARHLPATFS
+6853 
-6867 VDGLQ
+6867 
-6872 PRGLCGTM
+6872 
-6880 VPYLD
+6880 
-6885 VETAARAYLRSIRK
+6885 
-6899 AAPRG
+6899 
-6904 PYHLVGH
+6904 
-6911 SFGGWVAYEIA
+6911 
-6922 CRLQEQGERVATLM
+6922 
-6936 LLDTERPG
+6936 
-6944 ATDIVRGRKTR
+6944 
-6955 VDALAKL
+6955 
-6962 VELYE
+6962 
-6967 MHLGRPLGV
+6967 
-6976 SRDDLA
+6976 
-6982 ALAHDAQIEHL
+6982 
-6993 RAALVRAKILPPSVH
+6993 
-7008 PNVLLGVVRVLEMNV
+7008 
-7023 NTPYRPAGL
+7023 
-7032 YAGTMHVVLIANA
+7032 
-7045 KADADLDAWRDEQA
+7045 
-7059 EQWRGLA
+7059 
-7066 DDVRIVR
+7066 
-7073 AGGNHMTMLQPPH
+7073 
-7086 AASIAALLERTAG
+7086 
-7099 APARLAQVH
+7099 

>member
-1 MRIPPN
+1 MNVNSLLDLLQRKNIRIHVDRDELVVRAPRGALN
-7 LIADGDEHITPAQL
+7 AELTQALKKSKAELIDVLRRRGAQASPDPVRITPAQL

-73 SGVLAFRGR
+73 SGVLAFRSR

-131 DAGEGDIVRQLEA
+131 DAREGDIVRQLEA

-205 EDLPRP
+205 ENLPQP
-211 APFRNFV
+211 VPFRNFV

-264 RTLKPELSGALRG
+264 RRLKPELSGALRG

-409 GHERTS
+409 GHERTN
-415 YPLSVTV
+415 YPVSVDI
-422 DDHERDF
+422 DDHGDDFKIRAQAAASVDPARVCDFLEVALTRLVDALERDPHGALRQLD
-429 TIVAKVCERIGPQR
+429 ILPEVEREEVVRRWNAGEKARPSR
-443 VCELMELALEQL
+443 LCLHELFERQAARAPDAIAVIQDE
-455 TRALSANPG
+455 RALTY
-464 GELAELDVL
+464 AELN
-473 PAAERTQ
+473 R
-480 VLHGWNETGRAYARD
+480 
-495 ACLHQLF
+495 C
-502 EAQVS
+502 
-507 RTREAAAVICGDET
+507 
-521 LSYTDL
+521 
-527 DARANRLAHYL
+527 ANRLAHYL
-538 RGQGVGPDTRV
+538 RV
-549 GLALGRGVEM
+549 RGVRGGDRVALYARRSPE
-559 MTGLLAILKAGGAY
+559 LLIGMLATLKAGGAY

-578 GYASERLRAI
+578 GYPAERLTHML
-588 LDDSRPAIVLAD
+588 LDSAPVVVLRD
-600 AAGRTALDALAGAP
+600 AAASDDVLVRLNAGT
-614 PIADLHA
+614 PILDLHA
-621 DASRWSALPS
+621 DDERWSAQPS
-631 TPPRV
+631 GNLKLCGSHEPDVGAR
-636 EGLTPRHLAYVI
+636 RLAYVI
-648 YTSGSTGQPKGVMVE
+648 YTSGSTGAPKGVMVE
-663 HASVVNLWRALDEA
+663 HASVVNQIGALTEYLELDA
-677 IYRTHP
+677 
-683 SARRV
+683 SDRV
-688 SLNASIA
+688 LQFSNIA
-695 FDSLVK
+695 FDASVEEIFATLSCGATLVLRTDRWLADAETFWALCGA
-701 QWVQLLSGR
+701 QRISIVDLPAQFFGQLALSGR
-710 TLVVVPEPVRFDG
+710 RAVPTGVRCVV
-723 RRLLDAIGR
+723 I
-732 DRIDVFD
+732 
-739 CTPSQLALIEGARGP
+739 
-754 EDEAYPQVTL
+754 
-764 VGGEAI
+764 GGEAV
-770 GEGMWSELA
+770 GA
-779 SASSRTYYNVYGPT
+779 SALDAWFAEEGRRPRLFNTYGPT
-793 ECTVDATL
+793 ETTVSVTVHEVRGRHDD
-801 ARITAE
+801 
-807 HAPHIGGPLANVRAY
+807 ANVIGRPIANTRVY
-822 VLNERLSPAPVGV
+822 VLDAWLRPAPIGV
-835 RGELYIGGAGVARGY
+835 AGELYIGGVQVARGY

-858 ERFIDDPFVA
+858 ERFIDDPFVT
-868 GGRLYKTGDLA
+868 GGRLYRTGDLA

-930 AAVHDSATEHATPNA
+930 ADTDQNADLNASATAN
-945 LSPSLETST
+945 SS
-954 ATAAATATATATE
+954 E

-1033 APRGAKEEALAEIW
+1033 APQGAKEEALAAIW

-1098 SALAE
+1098 SALAS
-1103 RLEAENTAVLPPIP
+1103 RLDDNTAAVLPPIP

-1169 RIVMRHEALRTCFAR
+1169 RIVMRHEALRTCFVR

-1207 EAKSIRHEAE
+1207 EAEQS
-1217 NREQR
+1217 EQR

-1373 VTPYMTLLSSWAA
+1373 VTPYMTLLSSWAV
-1386 VLSRLSGQEEVVIGS
+1386 VLGRLSGQEEVVIGS

-1542 YWRRL
+1542 YWCRL

-1569 ERKQVVYAWNATE
+1569 ERKQVVYEWNATE

-1604 AIALTFEGQRLS
+1604 AIALTFDGQRLS

-1626 LAHYLQGRGVGPDR
+1626 LAHYLQARGVGPDR

-1707 PVIDLE
+1707 PVIDPE

-1782 HSHGFDFSVWEM
+1782 HSYGFDFSVWEM

-1907 CALRAEDAM
+1907 YALRAEDAM

-1931 LYVLDA
+1931 LYVLDD

-1981 RLYKTGDLARWR
+1981 RLYRTGDLARWR

-2021 AQLAKVTGVREVVV
+2021 AQLAKMTEVREVVV
-2035 LARDSAAEMRD
+2035 LARDSAAD
-2046 NATPNAPMPKSSSE
+2046 TDQNADLNASATANSS
-2060 TEKRLVAYYT
+2060 EKRLVAYYT

-2421 IAQIASGV
+2421 IAQIASGI

-2576 LPARQALFSSL
+2576 LPAQQALFSSL

-2657 RALDGTSGIAAP
+2657 RALDGTSGVAAP

-2815 ASMQTRIVL
+2815 ASMQTRLVL

-2840 DADAW
+2840 DAGAW

-3093 RWRTDGSLEYL
+3093 RWRTDGRLEYL

-3121 EIEAQLAKVAGVREV
+3121 EIEAQLAKVADVREV

-3179 TEKRLV
+3179 TATEKRLV
-3185 AYYKGDAD
+3185 AYYTGDAD
-3193 VAALRAQAAQH
+3193 VVALRAQAAQH

-3251 AKEEALAAI
+3251 AREEALAAI

-3332 TPRDGRIALSLAQQ
+3332 APRDGRIALSLAQQ

-3359 AYHMSGAVRLDGP
+3359 AYHMSGAVRLDGL

-3422 AKSIRHEAGN
+3422 AEQS
-3432 REQRAKDLSQAH
+3432 EQRAKDLSQAH

-3491 LSALYGSFIAEQG
+3491 LSALYGSFIAKQD

-3558 KQLHAGAS
+3558 KQSHAGAS

-3615 PVAGRNRTEVEPLI
+3615 PVAGRNRTEVEALI

-3693 VWQNAH
+3693 DWHNTPARA
-3699 EGSLQI
+3699 LTM
-3705 PGLRL
+3705 PGLTVSVARTETTTSQYDLVL
-3710 STWGDPLTM
+3710 SMQERNGDIVGHLN
-3719 APFELTLAVREHQD
+3719 
-3733 DIACTLTYATS
+3733 YATA
-3744 LFDRATVERYLGHW
+3744 LFDEQTARRYARYWRRLLEGMTAGSANVSVA
-3758 LRQLDAMATDADPVV
+3758 R
-3773 TGLPLLGEAERAQ
+3773 LPLLDEAEREQ
-3786 VLHGWN
+3786 VVHEWN
-3792 ETGRAYAR
+3792 ATERAYPIR
-3800 DACLHQLFEAQV
+3800 QCIHQLFEAQAA
-3812 SRTREAAAVICGD
+3812 RTPNAIAIAIGD
-3825 ETLSYT
+3825 ERVTYAALNAS
-3831 DLDARANRLAHY
+3831 ANRLARH
-3843 LRGQGVGPDTRVGL
+3843 LRALGVVADTRV
-3857 ALGRGVEM
+3857 AVCIERGAPMVIA
-3865 MTGLLAIL
+3865 LLAIW
-3873 KAGGAYVPLDPGYA
+3873 KAGGAYVPLDPAYPRERIAYMLRDSAPIAVLTSRA
-3887 SERLRAILD
+3887 SRDLVASHLPDRAPLVVI
-3896 DSRPAIVLADAA
+3896 DAA
-3908 GRTALD
+3908 ACPWD
-3914 ALAGAPPIADLHA
+3914 ALSGDDLDPNDIELNA
-3927 DASRWSALP
+3927 
-3936 STPPRVEGLTPR
+3936 T
-3948 HLAYVIYTSGS
+3948 HLCYVIYTSGS
-3959 TGQPKGVMVEHASV
+3959 TGQPKGVMIEHRNL
-3973 VNLWRALDEAIYRT
+3973 VNYT
-3987 HPSARRVSLN
+3987 
-3997 ASIAFD
+3997 
-4003 SLVKQWV
+4003 
-4010 QLLSG
+4010 
-4015 RTLVVVPEP
+4015 
-4024 VRFDGRRLL
+4024 L
-4033 DAIGRDRIDVFDCTP
+4033 DAIRWFGLGPGETVLQQNSLNFDLSLEEIVPALSSGAALAPAVELFGAGGSARGHSARPTMIHLTAAHWQ
-4048 SQLALIEGA
+4048 QLVGEWHRAGA
-4057 RGPEDE
+4057 RPAAALEGVRLVN
-4063 AFPQVTLVGG
+4063 VTGDALSPHKL
-4073 EAIGEGMWSEL
+4073 EQWDAIRPAHTRL
-4084 ASASSRTYYNVYG
+4084 INTYG
-4097 PTECTVDATLARITA
+4097 PTEITISCSA
-4112 EHAPHIGGP
+4112 AYVRHAPGMSRVSIGRP
-4121 LANVRAYVLNERL
+4121 FANSRMYLLDARGEPV
-4134 SPAPVGVRGELYIGG
+4134 PVGVTGELYIGG
-4149 AGVARGYLNRPELTR
+4149 DGVARGYLNRPELSA
-4164 ERFIDDP
+4164 ERFVDDP
-4171 FVAGGRLYRTGDLAR
+4171 FRPGSRMYKTGDLACR
-4186 WRTDGSLEYLG
+4186 RGDGEIEFVG

-4203 KIRGFRIELGE
+4203 KVRGFRVELSEVETRLAAVDGVQE
-4214 IEAQLAKVT
+4214 IA
-4223 GVREVV
+4223 
-4229 VLARDSASAVHDSAT
+4229 VLARED
-4244 EHAAPDALSPSL
+4244 APG
-4256 ETSTATAAATATAT
+4256 
-4270 ATATE
+4270 E
-4275 KRLVAYYTGDADV
+4275 KRLVAYYTGAAEM
-4288 AALRAQ
+4288 AALREC
-4294 AAQHLPSYMVP
+4294 AARDLPAYMMP
-4305 SAYVRLDA
+4305 AAYVCLPA
-4313 WPLTP
+4313 LPLTP
-4318 NGKLDRRALPAPA
+4318 NGKLDRNALPPPA
-4331 DDAYARAEYEAPQG
+4331 HDADSNRGYEAPQG
-4345 AKEEALA
+4345 DIEETLA
-4352 EIWRDLLQVDRISRH
+4352 RIWEQLLERERVGRH
-4367 DNFFQLG
+4367 DNFFDLG
-4374 GHSLLAISLGDM
+4374 GHSLLTVSLIER
-4386 MRERGLHA
+4386 MRQADLHA
-4394 DVRTL
+4394 DV
-4399 FNAETLAALA
+4399 AAL
-4409 AQSGTDSID
+4409 
-4418 VDVPPNLIPVGAA
+4418 
-4431 RITPDMLPLVALTQ
+4431 
-4445 PQIDAIAQQVDG
+4445 
-4457 GATNVQDIYPL
+4457 
-4468 APLQEGMLFHHLLHT
+4468 F
-4483 QGDLYLEPHLLA
+4483 
-4495 FRTRERLERF
+4495 
-4505 LSALQCVIDRHDV
+4505 
-4518 LRTGFFWEGVPQ
+4518 
-4530 PVQVVWRRARLPV
+4530 
-4543 EYVELPDS
+4543 
-4551 HGDVASQLEAR
+4551 
-4562 CDPRRHRIDIGRA
+4562 
-4575 PLVHCHVAHD
+4575 
-4585 ARNDRWVLG
+4585 
-4594 VLTHHLVSDHT
+4594 T
-4605 TLALLAEEAQAFEQ
+4605 TS
-4619 GRGDALPPAVPFRNF
+4619 
-4634 VAHARLGTSEREHEA
+4634 T
-4649 FFREMLGDV
+4649 
-4658 DEPTAP
+4658 
-4664 FGLLDVQ
+4664 
-4671 GDGSAIVEHRRAL
+4671 
-4684 APGLSRSVRAHARRL
+4684 
-4699 GVSAASVMHVAWS
+4699 
-4712 LVLARTANRRDVVFG
+4712 
-4727 TVLFGRMQGG
+4727 
-4737 AHAHRTMGLFM
+4737 
-4748 NTLPVRIA
+4748 
-4756 LDESDVETSLIAT
+4756 
-4769 HDRLARLLRH
+4769 
-4779 EHAPLALA
+4779 
-4787 QRCSAV
+4787 
-4793 PAQAPLFTSLLNY
+4793 
-4806 RYSPHEEQGDATD
+4806 
-4819 DDVQF
+4819 
-4824 IAARER
+4824 
-4830 NNYPLTMIVDDTGE
+4830 
-4844 GFALTAQVDAS
+4844 
-4855 IDAARVCAF
+4855 
-4864 MHTALEQL
+4864 
-4872 VRALDDARGA
+4872 
-4882 VLAELDVLP
+4882 LAEL
-4891 ADEHRCVVSA
+4891 AA
-4901 CNDTDAELPGVDFV
+4901 CTTKLKE
-4915 DRRFEAQAARTPE
+4915 
-4928 AIAVACGAHAL
+4928 I
-4939 SYAALNRRAN
+4939 
-4949 RLAHYL
+4949 
-4955 RAHGAGPER
+4955 
-4964 VVALAL
+4964 
-4970 ERSVDMMVGL
+4970 L
-4980 LGILK
+4980 L
-4985 SGSAYLPLDP
+4985 
-4995 AYPAERLAYIVDD
+4995 
-5008 ARPALLLTEAALRDD
+5008 
-5023 WRDAGAPVVLLDADG
+5023 
-5038 PAIDACPD
+5038 
-5046 HNPDAAAG
+5046 
-5054 RDARTLSSLAY
+5054 
-5065 VIYTSGSTGRPKG
+5065 
-5078 VMIEHRNLANLLG
+5078 
-5091 AMGEQPGIGAHDV
+5091 
-5104 LLAVTSLSF
+5104 
-5113 DIAAL
+5113 
-5118 ELFLPLLHGA
+5118 
-5128 RAVIAARDDAADPAR
+5128 
-5143 LAHLIESSGASLM
+5143 
-5156 QATPSTWRMLAQ
+5156 
-5168 HGWPRSARP
+5168 
-5177 LTLLCGGEALPP
+5177 
-5189 ALAERLLA
+5189 
-5197 HVPAIWNLYG
+5197 
-5207 PTETT
+5207 
-5212 VWSTVRRVTTPV
+5212 
-5224 VDIGGPIANTQV
+5224 
-5236 YVLDERLRP
+5236 
-5245 APIGV
+5245 
-5250 AGELYIG
+5250 
-5257 GAGVARGYL
+5257 
-5266 NRPELTRERFVDDPF
+5266 
-5281 RRGGRLYRT
+5281 
-5290 GDLARRRADGNLEYL
+5290 
-5305 GRNDFQVKIRGF
+5305 
-5317 RIELGEIEAQLA
+5317 
-5329 KAHGVQ
+5329 
-5335 GVALAARDTPTA
+5335 
-5347 DKRLVAYYVGDASAA
+5347 
-5362 ALREHAA
+5362 
-5369 ARLPAYMVP
+5369 
-5378 AAYVRLAAWPL
+5378 
-5389 TPNGKLDRAALPAP
+5389 
-5403 DDEAYARA
+5403 
-5411 EYEAPRGEHECKLAA
+5411 
-5426 IWRAVLQV
+5426 
-5434 ERIGRHDDFFE
+5434 
-5445 LGGHS
+5445 
-5450 LLAVRAVTAMRDAF
+5450 
-5464 GSDTSLRDLFA
+5464 
-5475 RPVLK
+5475 
-5480 DLAEHASTA
+5480 
-5489 ARARDAAIPKAAR
+5489 
-5502 GEPAPMSFAQQRLW
+5502 
-5516 FLARMGGLGDAY
+5516 
-5528 HMPIAVR
+5528 
-5535 LRGAL
+5535 
-5540 DVDALQRALSR
+5540 
-5551 IVSRHDALRTTFA
+5551 
-5564 LEGEQPVQR
+5564 
-5573 VHADDG
+5573 
-5579 AGLRLRIDDL
+5579 
-5589 RGCADAGARRAR
+5589 
-5601 ILAGQAS
+5601 
-5608 EPFDLARG
+5608 
-5616 PLVRGALVREA
+5616 
-5627 DDVHTLCVTIHHIV
+5627 
-5641 SDGWSIDVFCREL
+5641 
-5654 SELYRAFAGGRPDP
+5654 
-5668 LPPLPVQYADYAAW
+5668 
-5682 QQRGIG
+5682 
-5688 GAALHAQAEYWRD
+5688 
-5701 ALAGAPT
+5701 
-5708 LLELPTDRPR
+5708 
-5718 PPQPDY
+5718 
-5724 AGATVGLALDAP
+5724 
-5736 LTAGLRA
+5736 
-5743 LARRHGATLFMTVFA
+5743 
-5758 AWSVLLS
+5758 
-5765 RLSRQ
+5765 
-5770 TDVVIGTPSA
+5770 
-5780 NRGHA
+5780 
-5785 QIEGL
+5785 
-5790 IGFFVNTI
+5790 
-5798 ALRVDLDGAPTV
+5798 
-5810 AELLARVKARTLA
+5810 
-5823 AQQHQDIPFEHVVER
+5823 
-5838 VQPAR
+5838 
-5843 SLSHSPVFQAMFAW
+5843 
-5857 QHASRGEMRLEGLR
+5857 
-5871 AEPLDDA
+5871 
-5878 ARTIAKFDLT
+5878 
-5888 LSLRESGDAID
+5888 
-5899 GGLEYA
+5899 
-5905 SALFERAT
+5905 
-5913 IERFAGYLRRLLEGM
+5913 
-5928 VADDTQRVDAL
+5928 
-5939 PMLSRDERRD
+5939 
-5949 LIERRNATA
+5949 
-5958 RPYPANSGVHRLFEA
+5958 
-5973 QAARTPDATAI
+5973 
-5984 VDGATTLDY
+5984 
-5993 RALDARANRIA
+5993 
-6004 HALAHA
+6004 
-6010 GVRAGDRVA
+6010 
-6019 LHLEPSIGL
+6019 
-6028 VAAQLAVLKLGAA
+6028 
-6041 YVPVDVGNPPARKAF
+6041 
-6056 VAQDSGARLVL
+6056 
-6067 GDAALD
+6067 
-6073 WPAAA
+6073 
-6078 GVPQRDLAALLAGPW
+6078 
-6093 PSDAPARAPQCGGDT
+6093 
-6108 PAYVMYTSGSS
+6108 
-6119 GQPKGVLVTHRGIA
+6119 
-6133 RLAVN
+6133 
-6138 SGYATFDA
+6138 
-6146 SDRFAFASNPAFDAS
+6146 
-6161 TFEVWTALLNGA
+6161 
-6173 SIGIVKR
+6173 
-6180 DDLLDLGALAGKL
+6180 
-6193 SSIGVTCLFLT
+6193 
-6204 TALFNRCVSF
+6204 
-6214 DPAMFARL
+6214 
-6222 RCVISGGERADPAVY
+6222 
-6237 RKVMEAG
+6237 
-6244 PPRHLLNAYG
+6244 
-6254 PTETTTFAAVWEA
+6254 
-6267 EPRTLA
+6267 
-6273 AQAAPIGR
+6273 
-6281 PIGNTSV
+6281 
-6288 YVLDAYGA
+6288 
-6296 PVPVGVTGEIHIG
+6296 
-6309 GPGVAQG
+6309 
-6316 YLNRPALSAE
+6316 
-6326 RFVRDP
+6326 
-6332 FVGGDARM
+6332 
-6340 YRTGD
+6340 
-6345 LGRWRP
+6345 
-6351 DGMLDCIGRAD
+6351 
-6362 FQVKIRGFRIEL
+6362 
-6374 GEIEACLL
+6374 
-6382 EHGALAQA
+6382 
-6390 AVLARDDGGDGGKTL
+6390 
-6405 VAYYVPRA
+6405 
-6413 GHEDGAPA
+6413 
-6421 LRAHLAARLPEYMV
+6421 
-6435 PAAYVR
+6435 
-6441 LPAMPL
+6441 
-6447 TPNGKLERRALPAPD
+6447 
-6462 ERSYVRRDYAA
+6462 
-6473 PQGEIETTLARIWAE
+6473 
-6488 LFGIERVGRHD
+6488 
-6499 GFFEL
+6499 
-6504 GGHSLL
+6504 
-6510 AVRMVARVHDVLG
+6510 
-6523 VEVPLRALFADPVL
+6523 
-6537 HVFASAVARASTRQ
+6537 
-6551 ASSNLVAFRS
+6551 
-6561 AGTAAPLFF
+6561 
-6570 IHSGLGEIGFV
+6570 
-6581 GDLLPGIAPEIP
+6581 
-6593 VYGFAAVGFL
+6593 
-6603 AGETPHATIEE
+6603 
-6614 MAAQYVDAMRRVQ
+6614 
-6627 PHGPY
+6627 
-6632 RLAGWCAGGN
+6632 
-6642 IAFEMAHQLIAADET
+6642 
-6657 VEFLCMIDSPTSAPI
+6657 
-6672 DRSVTACVLARIP
+6672 
-6685 DDIPEALRTRLHALG
+6685 
-6700 DAFDVRGMLHACQA
+6700 
-6714 AGMLPI
+6714 
-6720 DLPTGLMERH
+6720 
-6730 VAVQYAIKHA
+6730 
-6740 KLNYVPP
+6740 
-6747 RLPVDVIHF
+6747 
-6756 VAQDEPM
+6756 
-6763 WRNGWAMDGWH
+6763 
-6774 DVADRVICLPASG
+6774 
-6787 DHMTM
+6787 
-6792 VAAPHAE
+6792 
-6799 QLGRRITEA
+6799 
-6808 LAVHGG
+6808 
-6814 PRADGAERGYAP
+6814 
-6826 RIAIQTAPRDARAP
+6826 
-6840 TLFCIP
+6840 
-6846 GAGASVT
+6846 
-6853 TFSTLARHLPATFS
+6853 
-6867 VDGLQ
+6867 
-6872 PRGLCGTM
+6872 
-6880 VPYLD
+6880 
-6885 VETAARAYLRSIRK
+6885 
-6899 AAPRG
+6899 
-6904 PYHLVGH
+6904 
-6911 SFGGWVAYEIA
+6911 
-6922 CRLQEQGERVATLM
+6922 
-6936 LLDTERPG
+6936 
-6944 ATDIVRGRKTR
+6944 
-6955 VDALAKL
+6955 
-6962 VELYE
+6962 
-6967 MHLGRPLGV
+6967 
-6976 SRDDLA
+6976 
-6982 ALAHDAQIEHL
+6982 
-6993 RAALVRAKILPPSVH
+6993 
-7008 PNVLLGVVRVLEMNV
+7008 
-7023 NTPYRPAGL
+7023 
-7032 YAGTMHVVLIANA
+7032 
-7045 KADADLDAWRDEQA
+7045 
-7059 EQWRGLA
+7059 
-7066 DDVRIVR
+7066 
-7073 AGGNHMTMLQPPH
+7073 
-7086 AASIAALLERTAG
+7086 
-7099 APARLAQVH
+7099 

>member
-1 MRIPPN
+1 
-7 LIADGDEHITPAQL
+7 
-21 TLVALS
+21 
-27 QESIDALV
+27 
-35 TKVEGGAA
+35 
-43 NVQDIYP
+43 
-50 LAPLQE
+50 
-56 GILFHHL
+56 
-63 MSGESDPYVL
+63 
-73 SGVLAFRGR
+73 
-82 EVMER
+82 
-87 FVSALQQVIDRH
+87 
-99 DILRTGFFWEGL
+99 
-111 EQPVQVVQRRAT
+111 
-123 LPVSVVEL
+123 
-131 DAGEGDIVRQLEA
+131 
-144 RFDSRGY
+144 
-151 RMDVSRAPLMHVHAA
+151 
-166 CDGEHER
+166 
-173 WVARVLFHH
+173 
-182 LSIDHTTLERVI
+182 
-194 EEARAIGQGRV
+194 
-205 EDLPRP
+205 
-211 APFRNFV
+211 
-218 AQARLGVSEADH
+218 
-230 EAYFRAKLGDIDEP
+230 
-244 TAPFGLLSV
+244 
-253 QGDGREIAEAA
+253 
-264 RTLKPELSGALRG
+264 
-277 HARRLG
+277 
-283 VSAASMMHVAW
+283 
-294 GLVLSRTTGRQDV
+294 
-307 VFGTVLFGRMQG
+307 
-319 GAQSDR
+319 
-325 ALGLFINT
+325 
-333 LPVRMRVAQT
+333 
-343 GVEASVKGTHAQL
+343 
-356 AELMRH
+356 
-362 EHAPLVLAQRCS
+362 
-374 GVPAQTPLFTSLLN
+374 
-388 YRYSKPKVAAAHIAD
+388 
-403 GIELLD
+403 
-409 GHERTS
+409 
-415 YPLSVTV
+415 
-422 DDHERDF
+422 
-429 TIVAKVCERIGPQR
+429 
-443 VCELMELALEQL
+443 
-455 TRALSANPG
+455 
-464 GELAELDVL
+464 
-473 PAAERTQ
+473 
-480 VLHGWNETGRAYARD
+480 
-495 ACLHQLF
+495 
-502 EAQVS
+502 
-507 RTREAAAVICGDET
+507 
-521 LSYTDL
+521 
-527 DARANRLAHYL
+527 
-538 RGQGVGPDTRV
+538 
-549 GLALGRGVEM
+549 
-559 MTGLLAILKAGGAY
+559 
-573 VPLDP
+573 
-578 GYASERLRAI
+578 
-588 LDDSRPAIVLAD
+588 
-600 AAGRTALDALAGAP
+600 
-614 PIADLHA
+614 
-621 DASRWSALPS
+621 
-631 TPPRV
+631 
-636 EGLTPRHLAYVI
+636 
-648 YTSGSTGQPKGVMVE
+648 
-663 HASVVNLWRALDEA
+663 
-677 IYRTHP
+677 
-683 SARRV
+683 
-688 SLNASIA
+688 
-695 FDSLVK
+695 
-701 QWVQLLSGR
+701 
-710 TLVVVPEPVRFDG
+710 
-723 RRLLDAIGR
+723 
-732 DRIDVFD
+732 
-739 CTPSQLALIEGARGP
+739 
-754 EDEAYPQVTL
+754 
-764 VGGEAI
+764 
-770 GEGMWSELA
+770 
-779 SASSRTYYNVYGPT
+779 
-793 ECTVDATL
+793 
-801 ARITAE
+801 
-807 HAPHIGGPLANVRAY
+807 
-822 VLNERLSPAPVGV
+822 
-835 RGELYIGGAGVARGY
+835 
-850 LNRPELTR
+850 
-858 ERFIDDPFVA
+858 
-868 GGRLYKTGDLA
+868 
-879 RWRTD
+879 
-884 GSLEYLGR
+884 
-892 NDFQVKI
+892 
-899 RGFRIELGEIEAQ
+899 
-912 LAKVTG
+912 
-918 VREVVVLARDSA
+918 
-930 AAVHDSATEHATPNA
+930 
-945 LSPSLETST
+945 
-954 ATAAATATATATE
+954 
-967 KRLVA
+967 
-972 YYTGDADV
+972 
-980 AALRAQAA
+980 
-988 QHLPSYMVPSAY
+988 
-1000 VRLDAWPLTPNGK
+1000 
-1013 LDRRAL
+1013 
-1019 PAPADDAYARAEYE
+1019 
-1033 APRGAKEEALAEIW
+1033 
-1047 RELLHVER
+1047 
-1055 VSRHDNFFELGGHS
+1055 
-1069 LLAVQLVSRLRQ
+1069 
-1081 ALSVEVALGTVF
+1081 
-1093 DAPVL
+1093 
-1098 SALAE
+1098 
-1103 RLEAENTAVLPPIP
+1103 
-1117 LAPRDGRIALSL
+1117 
-1129 AQQRLWFLTQLE
+1129 
-1141 GVSEAYHMSGAVRL
+1141 
-1155 DGPLNREVLQRALN
+1155 
-1169 RIVMRHEALRTCFAR
+1169 
-1184 EEGEPIQV
+1184 
-1192 IQPHADLTVSYHDLR
+1192 
-1207 EAKSIRHEAE
+1207 
-1217 NREQR
+1217 
-1222 AKDLSQAHASAPFDL
+1222 
-1237 SRDLPVRVL
+1237 
-1246 LLQLADEAHVVQV
+1246 
-1259 VMHHIASDGWSVG
+1259 
-1272 VFLQELS
+1272 
-1279 ALYGSFIAEQGD
+1279 
-1291 PLAPLPLQYAD
+1291 
-1302 YAAWQRRWLASGQ
+1302 
-1315 LEKQGAFWQTNLS
+1315 
-1328 GAPTL
+1328 
-1333 LELPTDRPRPP
+1333 
-1344 KQSHAGASVEVKLG
+1344 
-1358 AALSERVKRL
+1358 
-1368 SQRHG
+1368 
-1373 VTPYMTLLSSWAA
+1373 
-1386 VLSRLSGQEEVVIGS
+1386 
-1401 PVAGRNRTEVEA
+1401 
-1413 LIGFFVNTLALRL
+1413 
-1426 DLSSEP
+1426 
-1432 TVGELLKRT
+1432 
-1441 KAQVLSAQ
+1441 
-1449 AHQDLPFD
+1449 
-1457 QVVERVK
+1457 
-1464 PPRST
+1464 
-1469 AHPPL
+1469 
-1474 FQVMFVW
+1474 
-1481 QNMPA
+1481 
-1486 GELTIPGLT
+1486 
-1495 IRAVET
+1495 
-1501 PLQTAQF
+1501 
-1508 ELTLS
+1508 
-1513 LREAGDDIV
+1513 
-1522 GHLNYASALFDES
+1522 
-1535 TVRRYVT
+1535 
-1542 YWRRL
+1542 
-1547 LEGMTAG
+1547 
-1554 AADQTIVGLPLLDEA
+1554 
-1569 ERKQVVYAWNATE
+1569 
-1582 RDYPIEQCIHQLFE
+1582 
-1596 AQVDRKPE
+1596 
-1604 AIALTFEGQRLS
+1604 
-1616 YAELN
+1616 
-1621 ARANR
+1621 
-1626 LAHYLQGRGVGPDR
+1626 
-1640 LVALCAERGIE
+1640 
-1651 MVVGLLAIL
+1651 
-1660 KAGGAYVPLDPA
+1660 
-1672 YASDRLR
+1672 
-1679 GIVEDSQPALVLADA
+1679 
-1694 VGRAALGELDGAL
+1694 
-1707 PVIDLE
+1707 
-1713 TDALRWRE
+1713 
-1721 MPATNPEVASQ
+1721 
-1732 HVHHLAYVIY
+1732 
-1742 TSGST
+1742 
-1747 GRPKGVMVEHA
+1747 
-1758 QVVRLFGATQ
+1758 
-1768 AWFGFDERD
+1768 
-1777 VWTLF
+1777 
-1782 HSHGFDFSVWEM
+1782 
-1794 WGALLHGGRLVI
+1794 
-1806 VPTEV
+1806 
-1811 TRTPSAFFAL
+1811 
-1821 LCAEGVTVLNQTPSA
+1821 
-1836 FQALMSAQEEREEA
+1836 
-1850 AGNIERANVVAH
+1850 
-1862 RLRYVIFGGEA
+1862 
-1873 LEPRTL
+1873 
-1879 ASWYARH
+1879 
-1886 GERTQLVNMYG
+1886 
-1897 ITETTVHVTY
+1897 
-1907 CALRAEDAM
+1907 
-1916 RLGASPIGV
+1916 
-1925 RIPDLQ
+1925 
-1931 LYVLDA
+1931 
-1937 RREPVPMGVTGE
+1937 
-1949 LYVGGAGVARGY
+1949 

-2035 LARDSAAEMRD
+2035 LARDSAAEVRD
-2046 NATPNAPMPKSSSE
+2046 NATPNVPTPKSSSE

-2657 RALDGTSGIAAP
+2657 RALDGTSGVAAP
-2669 GVVMPRIAVRDIDVL
+2669 GVVMPRIAVCDIDVL

-2815 ASMQTRIVL
+2815 ASMQTRLVL

-2840 DADAW
+2840 DAGAW

-3065 NRPELTRERFI
+3065 NRPELSGALRGHARRLGVSAASMMHVAWGLVLSRTTGRQDVVFGTVLFGRMQGGAQSDRSLGLFI
-3076 DDPFVAGGRLY
+3076 NTLPVRMRVAQ
-3087 KTGDLA
+3087 TGVEA
-3093 RWRTDGSLEYL
+3093 S
-3104 GRNDFQVKIR
+3104 VK
-3114 GFRIELG
+3114 GTH
-3121 EIEAQLAKVAGVREV
+3121 AQLAELMRHEHAPLVLAQRCSGVPAQTPLFTSLLNYRYSKPKVA
-3136 VVLARDSAA
+3136 AA
-3145 EVHDSATE
+3145 HIADGIELLDGHERTNYPVSVDIDDH
-3153 HATPNA
+3153 
-3159 LSPSPE
+3159 
-3165 TSTATAAATATATA
+3165 
-3179 TEKRLV
+3179 
-3185 AYYKGDAD
+3185 GDD
-3193 VAALRAQAAQH
+3193 FKMRAQAAA
-3204 LPSYMVPSAY
+3204 SV
-3214 VRLDA
+3214 D
-3219 WPLTPNGKLDRRA
+3219 
-3232 LPAPADD
+3232 PA
-3239 AYARAEYEAPQG
+3239 
-3251 AKEEALAAI
+3251 
-3260 WRELLHVE
+3260 
-3268 RVSRH
+3268 RVC
-3273 DNFFELGGH
+3273 DFL
-3282 SLLAVQLVSRLRQ
+3282 
-3295 ALSVEVA
+3295 EVA
-3302 LGTVFDAPVLSALAE
+3302 LTRLVDALE
-3317 RLEAENTAVLPPIPL
+3317 RDP
-3332 TPRDGRIALSLAQQ
+3332 
-3346 RLWFLTQLEGVSE
+3346 
-3359 AYHMSGAVRLDGP
+3359 HGA
-3372 LNREVLQR
+3372 
-3380 ALNRIVMRHEA
+3380 
-3391 LRTCFAREEGEPIQ
+3391 
-3405 VIQPHADL
+3405 
-3413 TVSYHDLRE
+3413 
-3422 AKSIRHEAGN
+3422 
-3432 REQRAKDLSQAH
+3432 
-3444 ASAPFD
+3444 
-3450 LSRDLPVRVLL
+3450 
-3461 LQLADEAHVVQVVMH
+3461 
-3476 HIASDGWSV
+3476 
-3485 GVFLQE
+3485 
-3491 LSALYGSFIAEQG
+3491 
-3504 DPLAPLPLQY
+3504 
-3514 ADYAAWQRRWLA
+3514 
-3526 SGQLEKQG
+3526 
-3534 AFWQTNLSGAPT
+3534 
-3546 LLELPTDRPRPP
+3546 
-3558 KQLHAGAS
+3558 
-3566 VEVKLGAALSERV
+3566 
-3579 KRLSQRHGVTP
+3579 
-3590 YMTLLSSWAAVLS
+3590 
-3603 RLSGQEEVVIGS
+3603 
-3615 PVAGRNRTEVEPLI
+3615 
-3629 GFFVNTLA
+3629 
-3637 LRLDLSSEPTVGEL
+3637 
-3651 LKRTKAQVLSAQAH
+3651 
-3665 QDLPFDQVVERVKP
+3665 
-3679 PRSTAHP
+3679 
-3686 PLFQVMF
+3686 
-3693 VWQNAH
+3693 
-3699 EGSLQI
+3699 
-3705 PGLRL
+3705 
-3710 STWGDPLTM
+3710 
-3719 APFELTLAVREHQD
+3719 
-3733 DIACTLTYATS
+3733 
-3744 LFDRATVERYLGHW
+3744 
-3758 LRQLDAMATDADPVV
+3758 LRQLDILPEVEREEVVRRWNAGEKARPSRLCLHELFERQAARAPDAIAVIQD
-3773 TGLPLLGEAERAQ
+3773 ERA
-3786 VLHGWN
+3786 L
-3792 ETGRAYAR
+3792 TYAELNR
-3800 DACLHQLFEAQV
+3800 C
-3812 SRTREAAAVICGD
+3812 
-3825 ETLSYT
+3825 
-3831 DLDARANRLAHY
+3831 ANRLAHY
-3843 LRGQGVGPDTRVGL
+3843 LR
-3857 ALGRGVEM
+3857 ARGVREDDRVALYARRSPE
-3865 MTGLLAIL
+3865 LLIGMLATL
-3873 KAGGAYVPLDPGYA
+3873 KAGGAYVPLDPGYPA
-3887 SERLRAILD
+3887 ERLTHMLLD
-3896 DSRPAIVLADAA
+3896 SAPVVVLRDAA
-3908 GRTALD
+3908 ASDDVLVRLS
-3914 ALAGAPPIADLHA
+3914 AGTPILDLHA
-3927 DASRWSALP
+3927 DDERWSAQP
-3936 STPPRVEGLTPR
+3936 SGNLKLCGSHEPDVGARR
-3948 HLAYVIYTSGS
+3948 LAYVIYTSGS
-3959 TGQPKGVMVEHASV
+3959 TGAPKGVMVEHASV
-3973 VNLWRALDEAIYRT
+3973 VNQIGALTEYLELDA
-3987 HPSARRVSLN
+3987 SDRVLQFSN
-3997 ASIAFD
+3997 IAFD
-4003 SLVKQWV
+4003 ASVEEIFATLSCGATLVLRTDRWLADAETFWALCGAQRISIV
-4010 QLLSG
+4010 DLPAQFFGQLALSG
-4015 RTLVVVPEP
+4015 RRAVPTGVRCVV
-4024 VRFDGRRLL
+4024 
-4033 DAIGRDRIDVFDCTP
+4033 I
-4048 SQLALIEGA
+4048 
-4057 RGPEDE
+4057 
-4063 AFPQVTLVGG
+4063 GG
-4073 EAIGEGMWSEL
+4073 EAVG
-4084 ASASSRTYYNVYG
+4084 ASALDAWFAEAGRRPRLFNTYG
-4097 PTECTVDATLARITA
+4097 PTETTVSVTVHEVRGRHDD
-4112 EHAPHIGGP
+4112 
-4121 LANVRAYVLNERL
+4121 ANVIGRPIANTRVYVLDAWLR
-4134 SPAPVGVRGELYIGG
+4134 PAPIGVAGELYIGG
-4149 AGVARGYLNRPELTR
+4149 VQVARGYLNRPELTR

-4171 FVAGGRLYRTGDLAR
+4171 FVAGGRLYKTGDLAR

-4244 EHAAPDALSPSL
+4244 EHAAPDALSPSP

-4445 PQIDAIAQQVDG
+4445 AQIDAIAQQVDG

-4543 EYVELPDS
+4543 EYVELPDG

-5502 GEPAPMSFAQQRLW
+5502 GEPVPMSFAQQRLW

-5535 LRGAL
+5535 LHGAL

-5641 SDGWSIDVFCREL
+5641 SDGWSIDVFRREL
-5654 SELYRAFAGGRPDP
+5654 SELYRAFAGGQPDP

>member
-1 MRIPPN
+1 MNVNSLLDLLQRKNIRIHVDRDELVVRAPRGALN
-7 LIADGDEHITPAQL
+7 AELTQALKKSKAELIDVLRRRGAQASPDPVRITPAQL

-73 SGVLAFRGR
+73 SGVLAFRSR

-131 DAGEGDIVRQLEA
+131 DAREGDIVRQLEA

-205 EDLPRP
+205 ENLPQP
-211 APFRNFV
+211 VPFRNFV

-264 RTLKPELSGALRG
+264 RRLKPELSGALRG

-343 GVEASVKGTHAQL
+343 GVEASVKETHAQL

-403 GIELLD
+403 GVELLD
-409 GHERTS
+409 GHERTN
-415 YPLSVTV
+415 YPVSVDI
-422 DDHERDF
+422 DDHGDDFKMRAQAAASVDPARVCDFLEVALTRLVDALERDPHGALRQLD
-429 TIVAKVCERIGPQR
+429 ILPEVEREEVVRRWNAGEKARPSR
-443 VCELMELALEQL
+443 LCLHELFERQAARAPDAIAVIQDE
-455 TRALSANPG
+455 RALTY
-464 GELAELDVL
+464 AELN
-473 PAAERTQ
+473 R
-480 VLHGWNETGRAYARD
+480 
-495 ACLHQLF
+495 C
-502 EAQVS
+502 
-507 RTREAAAVICGDET
+507 
-521 LSYTDL
+521 
-527 DARANRLAHYL
+527 ANRLAHYL
-538 RGQGVGPDTRV
+538 R
-549 GLALGRGVEM
+549 ARGVRGGDRVALYARRSPE
-559 MTGLLAILKAGGAY
+559 LLIGMLATLKAGGAY

-578 GYASERLRAI
+578 GYPAERLTHML
-588 LDDSRPAIVLAD
+588 LDSAPVVVLRD
-600 AAGRTALDALAGAP
+600 AAASNDVLVRLNAGT
-614 PIADLHA
+614 PILDLHA
-621 DASRWSALPS
+621 DDERWSAQPS
-631 TPPRV
+631 GNLKLCGSHEPDVGAR
-636 EGLTPRHLAYVI
+636 RLAYVI
-648 YTSGSTGQPKGVMVE
+648 YTSGSTGAPKGVMVE
-663 HASVVNLWRALDEA
+663 HASVVNQIGALTEYLELDA
-677 IYRTHP
+677 
-683 SARRV
+683 SDRV
-688 SLNASIA
+688 LQFSNIA
-695 FDSLVK
+695 FDASVEEIFATLSCGATLVLRTDRWLADAETFWALCGA
-701 QWVQLLSGR
+701 QRISIVDLPAQFFGQLALSGR
-710 TLVVVPEPVRFDG
+710 RAVPTGVRCVV
-723 RRLLDAIGR
+723 I
-732 DRIDVFD
+732 
-739 CTPSQLALIEGARGP
+739 
-754 EDEAYPQVTL
+754 
-764 VGGEAI
+764 GGEAV
-770 GEGMWSELA
+770 GA
-779 SASSRTYYNVYGPT
+779 SALDAWFAEEGRRPRLFNTYGPT
-793 ECTVDATL
+793 ETTVSVTVHEVRGRHDD
-801 ARITAE
+801 
-807 HAPHIGGPLANVRAY
+807 ANVIGRPIANTRVY
-822 VLNERLSPAPVGV
+822 VLDAWLRPAPIGV
-835 RGELYIGGAGVARGY
+835 AGELYIGGVQVARGY

-868 GGRLYKTGDLA
+868 GGRLYRTGDLA

-884 GSLEYLGR
+884 GRLEYLGR

-918 VREVVVLARDSA
+918 VCEVVVLARDSA
-930 AAVHDSATEHATPNA
+930 AEVRDNATEHAAPDA
-945 LSPSLETST
+945 PSPE
-954 ATAAATATATATE
+954 TATATE

-980 AALRAQAA
+980 VALRAQAA

-1019 PAPADDAYARAEYE
+1019 PEPADDAYARAEYE
-1033 APRGAKEEALAEIW
+1033 APRGAKEEALAAIW

-1081 ALSVEVALGTVF
+1081 ALSVEVALSTVF

-1098 SALAE
+1098 SALAS
-1103 RLEAENTAVLPPIP
+1103 RLDDNTAEVLPPIP

-1169 RIVMRHEALRTCFAR
+1169 RIVMRHEALRTCFVR

-1207 EAKSIRHEAE
+1207 EAEQS
-1217 NREQR
+1217 EQR

-1272 VFLQELS
+1272 VLLQELS

-1513 LREAGDDIV
+1513 LQEAGDDIV

-1604 AIALTFEGQRLS
+1604 AIALTFDGQRLS

-1626 LAHYLQGRGVGPDR
+1626 LAHYLQGRGVGPGR

-1782 HSHGFDFSVWEM
+1782 HSYGFDFSVWEM

-1931 LYVLDA
+1931 LYVLDD

-1981 RLYKTGDLARWR
+1981 RLYRTGDLARWR
-1993 TDGSLEYL
+1993 TDGRLEYL

-2021 AQLAKVTGVREVVV
+2021 AQLAKVAGVREVVV
-2035 LARDSAAEMRD
+2035 LARDSAAEVRD
-2046 NATPNAPMPKSSSE
+2046 SATEHATPNALSPSPETSTATAAATATATATA

-2219 ITPDMLP
+2219 ITPGMLP

-2576 LPARQALFSSL
+2576 LPAQQALFSSL

-2657 RALDGTSGIAAP
+2657 RALDGTSGVAAP

-2815 ASMQTRIVL
+2815 ASMQTRLVL

-2840 DADAW
+2840 DAGAW

-3093 RWRTDGSLEYL
+3093 RWRTDGRLEYL

-3121 EIEAQLAKVAGVREV
+3121 EIEAQLAKVADVREV

-3179 TEKRLV
+3179 TATEKRLV
-3185 AYYKGDAD
+3185 AYYTGDAD

-3302 LGTVFDAPVLSALAE
+3302 LSTVFDAPVLSALAS
-3317 RLEAENTAVLPPIPL
+3317 RLDDNTAAVLPPIPL
-3332 TPRDGRIALSLAQQ
+3332 APRDGRIALSLAQQ

-3391 LRTCFAREEGEPIQ
+3391 LRTCFVREEGEPIQ

-3413 TVSYHDLRE
+3413 TMSYHDLRE
-3422 AKSIRHEAGN
+3422 AESIRHEAGN
-3432 REQRAKDLSQAH
+3432 REQRAKNLSQAH

-3558 KQLHAGAS
+3558 KQSHAGAS

-3615 PVAGRNRTEVEPLI
+3615 PVAGRNRTEVEALI

-3693 VWQNAH
+3693 DWHNTPARA
-3699 EGSLQI
+3699 LTM
-3705 PGLRL
+3705 PGLTVSVASTETTTSQYDLVL
-3710 STWGDPLTM
+3710 SMQERNGDIVGHLN
-3719 APFELTLAVREHQD
+3719 
-3733 DIACTLTYATS
+3733 YATA
-3744 LFDRATVERYLGHW
+3744 LFDEQTARRYARYWRRLLEGMTAGSANVSVA
-3758 LRQLDAMATDADPVV
+3758 R
-3773 TGLPLLGEAERAQ
+3773 LPLLDEAEREQ
-3786 VLHGWN
+3786 VVHEWN
-3792 ETGRAYAR
+3792 ATERAYPIR
-3800 DACLHQLFEAQV
+3800 QCIHQLFEAQAA
-3812 SRTREAAAVICGD
+3812 RTPNAIAIAIGD
-3825 ETLSYT
+3825 ERVTYAALNAS
-3831 DLDARANRLAHY
+3831 ANRLARH
-3843 LRGQGVGPDTRVGL
+3843 LRALGVVADTRV
-3857 ALGRGVEM
+3857 AVCIERGAPM
-3865 MTGLLAIL
+3865 MIALLAIW
-3873 KAGGAYVPLDPGYA
+3873 KAGGAYVPLDPAYPRERIAYMLRDSAPIAVLTSRA
-3887 SERLRAILD
+3887 SRDLVASHLPDRAPLVVI
-3896 DSRPAIVLADAA
+3896 DAA
-3908 GRTALD
+3908 ACPWD
-3914 ALAGAPPIADLHA
+3914 ALSGDDLDPNDIELNA
-3927 DASRWSALP
+3927 
-3936 STPPRVEGLTPR
+3936 T
-3948 HLAYVIYTSGS
+3948 HLCYVIYTSGS
-3959 TGQPKGVMVEHASV
+3959 TGQPKGVMIEHRNL
-3973 VNLWRALDEAIYRT
+3973 VNYT
-3987 HPSARRVSLN
+3987 
-3997 ASIAFD
+3997 
-4003 SLVKQWV
+4003 
-4010 QLLSG
+4010 
-4015 RTLVVVPEP
+4015 
-4024 VRFDGRRLL
+4024 L
-4033 DAIGRDRIDVFDCTP
+4033 DAIRWFGLGPGETVLQQNSLNFDLSLEEIVPALSSGAALAPAVELFGAGGSARGHSARPTMIHLTAAHWQ
-4048 SQLALIEGA
+4048 QLVGEWHRAGA
-4057 RGPEDE
+4057 RPAAALEGVRLVN
-4063 AFPQVTLVGG
+4063 VTGDALSPHKL
-4073 EAIGEGMWSEL
+4073 EQWDAIRPAHTRL
-4084 ASASSRTYYNVYG
+4084 INTYG
-4097 PTECTVDATLARITA
+4097 PTEITISCSA
-4112 EHAPHIGGP
+4112 AYVRHAPGMSRVSIGRP
-4121 LANVRAYVLNERL
+4121 FANSRMYLLDARGEPV
-4134 SPAPVGVRGELYIGG
+4134 PVGVTGELYIGG
-4149 AGVARGYLNRPELTR
+4149 DGVARGYLNRPELSA
-4164 ERFIDDP
+4164 ERFVDDP
-4171 FVAGGRLYRTGDLAR
+4171 FRPGSRMYKTGDLACR
-4186 WRTDGSLEYLG
+4186 RGDGEIEFVG

-4203 KIRGFRIELGE
+4203 KVRGFRVELSEVETRLAAVDGVQE
-4214 IEAQLAKVT
+4214 IA
-4223 GVREVV
+4223 
-4229 VLARDSASAVHDSAT
+4229 VLARED
-4244 EHAAPDALSPSL
+4244 APG
-4256 ETSTATAAATATAT
+4256 
-4270 ATATE
+4270 E
-4275 KRLVAYYTGDADV
+4275 KRLVAYYTGAAEM
-4288 AALRAQ
+4288 AALREC
-4294 AAQHLPSYMVP
+4294 AARDLPAYMMPV
-4305 SAYVRLDA
+4305 AYVCLPA
-4313 WPLTP
+4313 LPLTP
-4318 NGKLDRRALPAPA
+4318 NGKLDRNALPPPA
-4331 DDAYARAEYEAPQG
+4331 HDADSNRGYEAPQG
-4345 AKEEALA
+4345 DIEETLA
-4352 EIWRDLLQVDRISRH
+4352 RIWEQLLERERVGRH
-4367 DNFFQLG
+4367 DNFFDLG
-4374 GHSLLAISLGDM
+4374 GHSLLTVSLIER
-4386 MRERGLHA
+4386 MRQADLHA
-4394 DVRTL
+4394 DV
-4399 FNAETLAALA
+4399 AAL
-4409 AQSGTDSID
+4409 
-4418 VDVPPNLIPVGAA
+4418 
-4431 RITPDMLPLVALTQ
+4431 
-4445 PQIDAIAQQVDG
+4445 
-4457 GATNVQDIYPL
+4457 
-4468 APLQEGMLFHHLLHT
+4468 F
-4483 QGDLYLEPHLLA
+4483 
-4495 FRTRERLERF
+4495 
-4505 LSALQCVIDRHDV
+4505 
-4518 LRTGFFWEGVPQ
+4518 
-4530 PVQVVWRRARLPV
+4530 
-4543 EYVELPDS
+4543 
-4551 HGDVASQLEAR
+4551 
-4562 CDPRRHRIDIGRA
+4562 
-4575 PLVHCHVAHD
+4575 
-4585 ARNDRWVLG
+4585 
-4594 VLTHHLVSDHT
+4594 T
-4605 TLALLAEEAQAFEQ
+4605 TS
-4619 GRGDALPPAVPFRNF
+4619 
-4634 VAHARLGTSEREHEA
+4634 T
-4649 FFREMLGDV
+4649 
-4658 DEPTAP
+4658 
-4664 FGLLDVQ
+4664 
-4671 GDGSAIVEHRRAL
+4671 
-4684 APGLSRSVRAHARRL
+4684 
-4699 GVSAASVMHVAWS
+4699 
-4712 LVLARTANRRDVVFG
+4712 
-4727 TVLFGRMQGG
+4727 
-4737 AHAHRTMGLFM
+4737 
-4748 NTLPVRIA
+4748 
-4756 LDESDVETSLIAT
+4756 
-4769 HDRLARLLRH
+4769 
-4779 EHAPLALA
+4779 
-4787 QRCSAV
+4787 
-4793 PAQAPLFTSLLNY
+4793 
-4806 RYSPHEEQGDATD
+4806 
-4819 DDVQF
+4819 
-4824 IAARER
+4824 
-4830 NNYPLTMIVDDTGE
+4830 
-4844 GFALTAQVDAS
+4844 
-4855 IDAARVCAF
+4855 
-4864 MHTALEQL
+4864 
-4872 VRALDDARGA
+4872 
-4882 VLAELDVLP
+4882 LAEL
-4891 ADEHRCVVSA
+4891 AA
-4901 CNDTDAELPGVDFV
+4901 CTTKLKE
-4915 DRRFEAQAARTPE
+4915 
-4928 AIAVACGAHAL
+4928 I
-4939 SYAALNRRAN
+4939 
-4949 RLAHYL
+4949 
-4955 RAHGAGPER
+4955 
-4964 VVALAL
+4964 
-4970 ERSVDMMVGL
+4970 L
-4980 LGILK
+4980 L
-4985 SGSAYLPLDP
+4985 
-4995 AYPAERLAYIVDD
+4995 
-5008 ARPALLLTEAALRDD
+5008 
-5023 WRDAGAPVVLLDADG
+5023 
-5038 PAIDACPD
+5038 
-5046 HNPDAAAG
+5046 
-5054 RDARTLSSLAY
+5054 
-5065 VIYTSGSTGRPKG
+5065 
-5078 VMIEHRNLANLLG
+5078 
-5091 AMGEQPGIGAHDV
+5091 
-5104 LLAVTSLSF
+5104 
-5113 DIAAL
+5113 
-5118 ELFLPLLHGA
+5118 
-5128 RAVIAARDDAADPAR
+5128 
-5143 LAHLIESSGASLM
+5143 
-5156 QATPSTWRMLAQ
+5156 
-5168 HGWPRSARP
+5168 
-5177 LTLLCGGEALPP
+5177 
-5189 ALAERLLA
+5189 
-5197 HVPAIWNLYG
+5197 
-5207 PTETT
+5207 
-5212 VWSTVRRVTTPV
+5212 
-5224 VDIGGPIANTQV
+5224 
-5236 YVLDERLRP
+5236 
-5245 APIGV
+5245 
-5250 AGELYIG
+5250 
-5257 GAGVARGYL
+5257 
-5266 NRPELTRERFVDDPF
+5266 
-5281 RRGGRLYRT
+5281 
-5290 GDLARRRADGNLEYL
+5290 
-5305 GRNDFQVKIRGF
+5305 
-5317 RIELGEIEAQLA
+5317 
-5329 KAHGVQ
+5329 
-5335 GVALAARDTPTA
+5335 
-5347 DKRLVAYYVGDASAA
+5347 
-5362 ALREHAA
+5362 
-5369 ARLPAYMVP
+5369 
-5378 AAYVRLAAWPL
+5378 
-5389 TPNGKLDRAALPAP
+5389 
-5403 DDEAYARA
+5403 
-5411 EYEAPRGEHECKLAA
+5411 
-5426 IWRAVLQV
+5426 
-5434 ERIGRHDDFFE
+5434 
-5445 LGGHS
+5445 
-5450 LLAVRAVTAMRDAF
+5450 
-5464 GSDTSLRDLFA
+5464 
-5475 RPVLK
+5475 
-5480 DLAEHASTA
+5480 
-5489 ARARDAAIPKAAR
+5489 
-5502 GEPAPMSFAQQRLW
+5502 
-5516 FLARMGGLGDAY
+5516 
-5528 HMPIAVR
+5528 
-5535 LRGAL
+5535 
-5540 DVDALQRALSR
+5540 
-5551 IVSRHDALRTTFA
+5551 
-5564 LEGEQPVQR
+5564 
-5573 VHADDG
+5573 
-5579 AGLRLRIDDL
+5579 
-5589 RGCADAGARRAR
+5589 
-5601 ILAGQAS
+5601 
-5608 EPFDLARG
+5608 
-5616 PLVRGALVREA
+5616 
-5627 DDVHTLCVTIHHIV
+5627 
-5641 SDGWSIDVFCREL
+5641 
-5654 SELYRAFAGGRPDP
+5654 
-5668 LPPLPVQYADYAAW
+5668 
-5682 QQRGIG
+5682 
-5688 GAALHAQAEYWRD
+5688 
-5701 ALAGAPT
+5701 
-5708 LLELPTDRPR
+5708 
-5718 PPQPDY
+5718 
-5724 AGATVGLALDAP
+5724 
-5736 LTAGLRA
+5736 
-5743 LARRHGATLFMTVFA
+5743 
-5758 AWSVLLS
+5758 
-5765 RLSRQ
+5765 
-5770 TDVVIGTPSA
+5770 
-5780 NRGHA
+5780 
-5785 QIEGL
+5785 
-5790 IGFFVNTI
+5790 
-5798 ALRVDLDGAPTV
+5798 
-5810 AELLARVKARTLA
+5810 
-5823 AQQHQDIPFEHVVER
+5823 
-5838 VQPAR
+5838 
-5843 SLSHSPVFQAMFAW
+5843 
-5857 QHASRGEMRLEGLR
+5857 
-5871 AEPLDDA
+5871 
-5878 ARTIAKFDLT
+5878 
-5888 LSLRESGDAID
+5888 
-5899 GGLEYA
+5899 
-5905 SALFERAT
+5905 
-5913 IERFAGYLRRLLEGM
+5913 
-5928 VADDTQRVDAL
+5928 
-5939 PMLSRDERRD
+5939 
-5949 LIERRNATA
+5949 
-5958 RPYPANSGVHRLFEA
+5958 
-5973 QAARTPDATAI
+5973 
-5984 VDGATTLDY
+5984 
-5993 RALDARANRIA
+5993 
-6004 HALAHA
+6004 
-6010 GVRAGDRVA
+6010 
-6019 LHLEPSIGL
+6019 
-6028 VAAQLAVLKLGAA
+6028 
-6041 YVPVDVGNPPARKAF
+6041 
-6056 VAQDSGARLVL
+6056 
-6067 GDAALD
+6067 
-6073 WPAAA
+6073 
-6078 GVPQRDLAALLAGPW
+6078 
-6093 PSDAPARAPQCGGDT
+6093 
-6108 PAYVMYTSGSS
+6108 
-6119 GQPKGVLVTHRGIA
+6119 
-6133 RLAVN
+6133 
-6138 SGYATFDA
+6138 
-6146 SDRFAFASNPAFDAS
+6146 
-6161 TFEVWTALLNGA
+6161 
-6173 SIGIVKR
+6173 
-6180 DDLLDLGALAGKL
+6180 
-6193 SSIGVTCLFLT
+6193 
-6204 TALFNRCVSF
+6204 
-6214 DPAMFARL
+6214 
-6222 RCVISGGERADPAVY
+6222 
-6237 RKVMEAG
+6237 
-6244 PPRHLLNAYG
+6244 
-6254 PTETTTFAAVWEA
+6254 
-6267 EPRTLA
+6267 
-6273 AQAAPIGR
+6273 
-6281 PIGNTSV
+6281 
-6288 YVLDAYGA
+6288 
-6296 PVPVGVTGEIHIG
+6296 
-6309 GPGVAQG
+6309 
-6316 YLNRPALSAE
+6316 
-6326 RFVRDP
+6326 
-6332 FVGGDARM
+6332 
-6340 YRTGD
+6340 
-6345 LGRWRP
+6345 
-6351 DGMLDCIGRAD
+6351 
-6362 FQVKIRGFRIEL
+6362 
-6374 GEIEACLL
+6374 
-6382 EHGALAQA
+6382 
-6390 AVLARDDGGDGGKTL
+6390 
-6405 VAYYVPRA
+6405 
-6413 GHEDGAPA
+6413 
-6421 LRAHLAARLPEYMV
+6421 
-6435 PAAYVR
+6435 
-6441 LPAMPL
+6441 
-6447 TPNGKLERRALPAPD
+6447 
-6462 ERSYVRRDYAA
+6462 
-6473 PQGEIETTLARIWAE
+6473 
-6488 LFGIERVGRHD
+6488 
-6499 GFFEL
+6499 
-6504 GGHSLL
+6504 
-6510 AVRMVARVHDVLG
+6510 
-6523 VEVPLRALFADPVL
+6523 
-6537 HVFASAVARASTRQ
+6537 
-6551 ASSNLVAFRS
+6551 
-6561 AGTAAPLFF
+6561 
-6570 IHSGLGEIGFV
+6570 
-6581 GDLLPGIAPEIP
+6581 
-6593 VYGFAAVGFL
+6593 
-6603 AGETPHATIEE
+6603 
-6614 MAAQYVDAMRRVQ
+6614 
-6627 PHGPY
+6627 
-6632 RLAGWCAGGN
+6632 
-6642 IAFEMAHQLIAADET
+6642 
-6657 VEFLCMIDSPTSAPI
+6657 
-6672 DRSVTACVLARIP
+6672 
-6685 DDIPEALRTRLHALG
+6685 
-6700 DAFDVRGMLHACQA
+6700 
-6714 AGMLPI
+6714 
-6720 DLPTGLMERH
+6720 
-6730 VAVQYAIKHA
+6730 
-6740 KLNYVPP
+6740 
-6747 RLPVDVIHF
+6747 
-6756 VAQDEPM
+6756 
-6763 WRNGWAMDGWH
+6763 
-6774 DVADRVICLPASG
+6774 
-6787 DHMTM
+6787 
-6792 VAAPHAE
+6792 
-6799 QLGRRITEA
+6799 
-6808 LAVHGG
+6808 
-6814 PRADGAERGYAP
+6814 
-6826 RIAIQTAPRDARAP
+6826 
-6840 TLFCIP
+6840 
-6846 GAGASVT
+6846 
-6853 TFSTLARHLPATFS
+6853 
-6867 VDGLQ
+6867 
-6872 PRGLCGTM
+6872 
-6880 VPYLD
+6880 
-6885 VETAARAYLRSIRK
+6885 
-6899 AAPRG
+6899 
-6904 PYHLVGH
+6904 
-6911 SFGGWVAYEIA
+6911 
-6922 CRLQEQGERVATLM
+6922 
-6936 LLDTERPG
+6936 
-6944 ATDIVRGRKTR
+6944 
-6955 VDALAKL
+6955 
-6962 VELYE
+6962 
-6967 MHLGRPLGV
+6967 
-6976 SRDDLA
+6976 
-6982 ALAHDAQIEHL
+6982 
-6993 RAALVRAKILPPSVH
+6993 
-7008 PNVLLGVVRVLEMNV
+7008 
-7023 NTPYRPAGL
+7023 
-7032 YAGTMHVVLIANA
+7032 
-7045 KADADLDAWRDEQA
+7045 
-7059 EQWRGLA
+7059 
-7066 DDVRIVR
+7066 
-7073 AGGNHMTMLQPPH
+7073 
-7086 AASIAALLERTAG
+7086 
-7099 APARLAQVH
+7099 

>member
-1 MRIPPN
+1 MNVNSLLDLLQRKNIRIHVDRDELVVRAPRGALN
-7 LIADGDEHITPAQL
+7 AELTQALKKSKAELIDVLRRRGAQASPDPVRITPAQL

-35 TKVEGGAA
+35 AKVEGGAA

-131 DAGEGDIVRQLEA
+131 DAREGDIVRQLET

-194 EEARAIGQGRV
+194 EEARAIGQGRA

-211 APFRNFV
+211 EPFRNFV

-264 RTLKPELSGALRG
+264 RRLKPELSGALRG

-343 GVEASVKGTHAQL
+343 GVEASVKETHAQL

-403 GIELLD
+403 GVELLD
-409 GHERTS
+409 GHERTN
-415 YPLSVTV
+415 YPVSVDI
-422 DDHERDF
+422 DDHGDDFKIRAQAAASVDPARVCDFLEVALTRLVDALERDPHGALRQLD
-429 TIVAKVCERIGPQR
+429 ILPEVEREEVVRRWNAGEKARPSR
-443 VCELMELALEQL
+443 LCLHELFERQAARAPDAIAVIQDE
-455 TRALSANPG
+455 RALTY
-464 GELAELDVL
+464 AELN
-473 PAAERTQ
+473 R
-480 VLHGWNETGRAYARD
+480 
-495 ACLHQLF
+495 C
-502 EAQVS
+502 
-507 RTREAAAVICGDET
+507 
-521 LSYTDL
+521 
-527 DARANRLAHYL
+527 ANRLAHYL
-538 RGQGVGPDTRV
+538 R
-549 GLALGRGVEM
+549 ARGVRGGDRVALYARRSPE
-559 MTGLLAILKAGGAY
+559 LLIGMLATLKAGGAY

-578 GYASERLRAI
+578 GYPAERLTHML
-588 LDDSRPAIVLAD
+588 LDSAPVVVLRD
-600 AAGRTALDALAGAP
+600 AAASNDVLVRLNAGT
-614 PIADLHA
+614 PILDLHA
-621 DASRWSALPS
+621 DDERWSAQPS
-631 TPPRV
+631 GNLKLCGSHEPDVGAR
-636 EGLTPRHLAYVI
+636 RLAYVI
-648 YTSGSTGQPKGVMVE
+648 YTSGSTGAPKGVMVE
-663 HASVVNLWRALDEA
+663 HASVVNQIGALTEYLELDA
-677 IYRTHP
+677 
-683 SARRV
+683 SDRV
-688 SLNASIA
+688 LQFSNIA
-695 FDSLVK
+695 FDASVEETFATLSCGATLVLRTDRWLADAETFWALCGA
-701 QWVQLLSGR
+701 QRISIVDLPAQFFGQLALSGR
-710 TLVVVPEPVRFDG
+710 RAVPTGVRCVV
-723 RRLLDAIGR
+723 I
-732 DRIDVFD
+732 
-739 CTPSQLALIEGARGP
+739 
-754 EDEAYPQVTL
+754 
-764 VGGEAI
+764 GGEAV
-770 GEGMWSELA
+770 GA
-779 SASSRTYYNVYGPT
+779 SALDAWFAEEGRRPRLFNTYGPT
-793 ECTVDATL
+793 ETTVSVTVHEVRGRHDD
-801 ARITAE
+801 
-807 HAPHIGGPLANVRAY
+807 ANVIGRPIANTRVY
-822 VLNERLSPAPVGV
+822 VLDAWLRPAPIGV
-835 RGELYIGGAGVARGY
+835 AGELYIGGVQVARGY

-858 ERFIDDPFVA
+858 ERFIDDPFVT
-868 GGRLYKTGDLA
+868 GGRLYRTGDLA

-930 AAVHDSATEHATPNA
+930 ADTDQNADLNASATAN
-945 LSPSLETST
+945 SS
-954 ATAAATATATATE
+954 E

-1033 APRGAKEEALAEIW
+1033 APQGAKEEALAAIW

-1207 EAKSIRHEAE
+1207 EAEQS
-1217 NREQR
+1217 EQR

-1246 LLQLADEAHVVQV
+1246 LLQLEDEAHVVQV

-1542 YWRRL
+1542 YWCRL

-1626 LAHYLQGRGVGPDR
+1626 LAHYLQARGVGPGR

-1782 HSHGFDFSVWEM
+1782 HSYGFDFSVWEL

-1907 CALRAEDAM
+1907 YALRAEDAM

-2021 AQLAKVTGVREVVV
+2021 AQLAKVAGVREVVV
-2035 LARDSAAEMRD
+2035 LARDSAAEVRD
-2046 NATPNAPMPKSSSE
+2046 SATEHATPNALSPSPETSTATAAATATATATA

-2657 RALDGTSGIAAP
+2657 RALDGTSGVAAP
-2669 GVVMPRIAVRDIDVL
+2669 GVVMPRIAVCDIDVL

-2815 ASMQTRIVL
+2815 ASMQTRLVL

-2840 DADAW
+2840 DAGAW

-3087 KTGDLA
+3087 RTGDLA

-3121 EIEAQLAKVAGVREV
+3121 EIEAQLAKVADVREV

-3159 LSPSPE
+3159 PSPSPE

-3179 TEKRLV
+3179 IEKRLV
-3185 AYYKGDAD
+3185 AYYTGDAD
-3193 VAALRAQAAQH
+3193 VVALRAQAAQH

-3359 AYHMSGAVRLDGP
+3359 AYHMSGAVRLDGL

-3422 AKSIRHEAGN
+3422 AEQS
-3432 REQRAKDLSQAH
+3432 EQRAKDLSQAH

-3491 LSALYGSFIAEQG
+3491 LSALYGSFIAKQD

-3558 KQLHAGAS
+3558 KQSHAGAS

-3615 PVAGRNRTEVEPLI
+3615 PVAGRNRTEVEALI

-3693 VWQNAH
+3693 DWHNTPARA
-3699 EGSLQI
+3699 LTM
-3705 PGLRL
+3705 PGLTVSVASTETTTSQYDLVL
-3710 STWGDPLTM
+3710 SMQERNGDIVGHLN
-3719 APFELTLAVREHQD
+3719 
-3733 DIACTLTYATS
+3733 YATA
-3744 LFDRATVERYLGHW
+3744 LFDEQTARRYARYWRRLLEGMTAGSANVSVA
-3758 LRQLDAMATDADPVV
+3758 R
-3773 TGLPLLGEAERAQ
+3773 LPLLDEAEREQ
-3786 VLHGWN
+3786 VVHEWN
-3792 ETGRAYAR
+3792 ATERAYPIR
-3800 DACLHQLFEAQV
+3800 QCIHQLFEAQAA
-3812 SRTREAAAVICGD
+3812 RTPNAIAIAIGD
-3825 ETLSYT
+3825 ERVTYAALNAS
-3831 DLDARANRLAHY
+3831 ANRLARH
-3843 LRGQGVGPDTRVGL
+3843 LRALGVVADTRV
-3857 ALGRGVEM
+3857 AVCIERGAPMVIA
-3865 MTGLLAIL
+3865 LLAIW
-3873 KAGGAYVPLDPGYA
+3873 KAGGAYVPLDPAYPRERIAYMLRDSAPIAVLTSRA
-3887 SERLRAILD
+3887 SRDLVASHLPDRAPLVVI
-3896 DSRPAIVLADAA
+3896 DAA
-3908 GRTALD
+3908 ACPWD
-3914 ALAGAPPIADLHA
+3914 ALSGDDLDPNDIELNA
-3927 DASRWSALP
+3927 
-3936 STPPRVEGLTPR
+3936 T
-3948 HLAYVIYTSGS
+3948 HLCYVIYTSGS
-3959 TGQPKGVMVEHASV
+3959 TGQPKGVMIEHRNL
-3973 VNLWRALDEAIYRT
+3973 VNYT
-3987 HPSARRVSLN
+3987 
-3997 ASIAFD
+3997 
-4003 SLVKQWV
+4003 
-4010 QLLSG
+4010 
-4015 RTLVVVPEP
+4015 
-4024 VRFDGRRLL
+4024 L
-4033 DAIGRDRIDVFDCTP
+4033 DAIRWFGLGPGETVLQQNSLNFDLSLEEIVPALSSGATLAP
-4048 SQLALIEGA
+4048 AVELFGSGGSARGHSARPTMIHLTAAHWQQLVGEWHRAGA
-4057 RGPEDE
+4057 RPAAALEGVRLVN
-4063 AFPQVTLVGG
+4063 VTGDALSPHKL
-4073 EAIGEGMWSEL
+4073 EQWDAIRPAHTRL
-4084 ASASSRTYYNVYG
+4084 INTYG
-4097 PTECTVDATLARITA
+4097 PTEITISCSA
-4112 EHAPHIGGP
+4112 AYVRHAPGMSRVSIGRP
-4121 LANVRAYVLNERL
+4121 FANSRMYLLDARGEPV
-4134 SPAPVGVRGELYIGG
+4134 PVGVTGELYIGG
-4149 AGVARGYLNRPELTR
+4149 DGVARGYLNRPELSA
-4164 ERFIDDP
+4164 ERFVDDP
-4171 FVAGGRLYRTGDLAR
+4171 FRPGSRMYKTGDLACR
-4186 WRTDGSLEYLG
+4186 RGDGEIEFVG

-4203 KIRGFRIELGE
+4203 KVRGFRVELSEVETRLAAVDGVQE
-4214 IEAQLAKVT
+4214 IA
-4223 GVREVV
+4223 
-4229 VLARDSASAVHDSAT
+4229 VLARED
-4244 EHAAPDALSPSL
+4244 APG
-4256 ETSTATAAATATAT
+4256 
-4270 ATATE
+4270 E
-4275 KRLVAYYTGDADV
+4275 KRLVAYYTGAAEM
-4288 AALRAQ
+4288 AALREC
-4294 AAQHLPSYMVP
+4294 AARDLPAYMMP
-4305 SAYVRLDA
+4305 AAYVCLPA
-4313 WPLTP
+4313 LPLTP
-4318 NGKLDRRALPAPA
+4318 NGKLDRNALPPPA
-4331 DDAYARAEYEAPQG
+4331 HDADSNRGYEAPQG
-4345 AKEEALA
+4345 DIEETLA
-4352 EIWRDLLQVDRISRH
+4352 RIWEQLLERERVGRH
-4367 DNFFQLG
+4367 DNFFDLG
-4374 GHSLLAISLGDM
+4374 GHSLLTVSLIER
-4386 MRERGLHA
+4386 MRQADLHA
-4394 DVRTL
+4394 DV
-4399 FNAETLAALA
+4399 AAL
-4409 AQSGTDSID
+4409 
-4418 VDVPPNLIPVGAA
+4418 
-4431 RITPDMLPLVALTQ
+4431 
-4445 PQIDAIAQQVDG
+4445 
-4457 GATNVQDIYPL
+4457 
-4468 APLQEGMLFHHLLHT
+4468 F
-4483 QGDLYLEPHLLA
+4483 
-4495 FRTRERLERF
+4495 
-4505 LSALQCVIDRHDV
+4505 
-4518 LRTGFFWEGVPQ
+4518 
-4530 PVQVVWRRARLPV
+4530 
-4543 EYVELPDS
+4543 
-4551 HGDVASQLEAR
+4551 
-4562 CDPRRHRIDIGRA
+4562 
-4575 PLVHCHVAHD
+4575 
-4585 ARNDRWVLG
+4585 
-4594 VLTHHLVSDHT
+4594 T
-4605 TLALLAEEAQAFEQ
+4605 TS
-4619 GRGDALPPAVPFRNF
+4619 
-4634 VAHARLGTSEREHEA
+4634 T
-4649 FFREMLGDV
+4649 
-4658 DEPTAP
+4658 
-4664 FGLLDVQ
+4664 
-4671 GDGSAIVEHRRAL
+4671 
-4684 APGLSRSVRAHARRL
+4684 
-4699 GVSAASVMHVAWS
+4699 
-4712 LVLARTANRRDVVFG
+4712 
-4727 TVLFGRMQGG
+4727 
-4737 AHAHRTMGLFM
+4737 
-4748 NTLPVRIA
+4748 
-4756 LDESDVETSLIAT
+4756 
-4769 HDRLARLLRH
+4769 
-4779 EHAPLALA
+4779 
-4787 QRCSAV
+4787 
-4793 PAQAPLFTSLLNY
+4793 
-4806 RYSPHEEQGDATD
+4806 
-4819 DDVQF
+4819 
-4824 IAARER
+4824 
-4830 NNYPLTMIVDDTGE
+4830 
-4844 GFALTAQVDAS
+4844 
-4855 IDAARVCAF
+4855 
-4864 MHTALEQL
+4864 
-4872 VRALDDARGA
+4872 
-4882 VLAELDVLP
+4882 LAEL
-4891 ADEHRCVVSA
+4891 AA
-4901 CNDTDAELPGVDFV
+4901 CTTKLKE
-4915 DRRFEAQAARTPE
+4915 
-4928 AIAVACGAHAL
+4928 I
-4939 SYAALNRRAN
+4939 
-4949 RLAHYL
+4949 
-4955 RAHGAGPER
+4955 
-4964 VVALAL
+4964 
-4970 ERSVDMMVGL
+4970 L
-4980 LGILK
+4980 L
-4985 SGSAYLPLDP
+4985 
-4995 AYPAERLAYIVDD
+4995 
-5008 ARPALLLTEAALRDD
+5008 
-5023 WRDAGAPVVLLDADG
+5023 
-5038 PAIDACPD
+5038 
-5046 HNPDAAAG
+5046 
-5054 RDARTLSSLAY
+5054 
-5065 VIYTSGSTGRPKG
+5065 
-5078 VMIEHRNLANLLG
+5078 
-5091 AMGEQPGIGAHDV
+5091 
-5104 LLAVTSLSF
+5104 
-5113 DIAAL
+5113 
-5118 ELFLPLLHGA
+5118 
-5128 RAVIAARDDAADPAR
+5128 
-5143 LAHLIESSGASLM
+5143 
-5156 QATPSTWRMLAQ
+5156 
-5168 HGWPRSARP
+5168 
-5177 LTLLCGGEALPP
+5177 
-5189 ALAERLLA
+5189 
-5197 HVPAIWNLYG
+5197 
-5207 PTETT
+5207 
-5212 VWSTVRRVTTPV
+5212 
-5224 VDIGGPIANTQV
+5224 
-5236 YVLDERLRP
+5236 
-5245 APIGV
+5245 
-5250 AGELYIG
+5250 
-5257 GAGVARGYL
+5257 
-5266 NRPELTRERFVDDPF
+5266 
-5281 RRGGRLYRT
+5281 
-5290 GDLARRRADGNLEYL
+5290 
-5305 GRNDFQVKIRGF
+5305 
-5317 RIELGEIEAQLA
+5317 
-5329 KAHGVQ
+5329 
-5335 GVALAARDTPTA
+5335 
-5347 DKRLVAYYVGDASAA
+5347 
-5362 ALREHAA
+5362 
-5369 ARLPAYMVP
+5369 
-5378 AAYVRLAAWPL
+5378 
-5389 TPNGKLDRAALPAP
+5389 
-5403 DDEAYARA
+5403 
-5411 EYEAPRGEHECKLAA
+5411 
-5426 IWRAVLQV
+5426 
-5434 ERIGRHDDFFE
+5434 
-5445 LGGHS
+5445 
-5450 LLAVRAVTAMRDAF
+5450 
-5464 GSDTSLRDLFA
+5464 
-5475 RPVLK
+5475 
-5480 DLAEHASTA
+5480 
-5489 ARARDAAIPKAAR
+5489 
-5502 GEPAPMSFAQQRLW
+5502 
-5516 FLARMGGLGDAY
+5516 
-5528 HMPIAVR
+5528 
-5535 LRGAL
+5535 
-5540 DVDALQRALSR
+5540 
-5551 IVSRHDALRTTFA
+5551 
-5564 LEGEQPVQR
+5564 
-5573 VHADDG
+5573 
-5579 AGLRLRIDDL
+5579 
-5589 RGCADAGARRAR
+5589 
-5601 ILAGQAS
+5601 
-5608 EPFDLARG
+5608 
-5616 PLVRGALVREA
+5616 
-5627 DDVHTLCVTIHHIV
+5627 
-5641 SDGWSIDVFCREL
+5641 
-5654 SELYRAFAGGRPDP
+5654 
-5668 LPPLPVQYADYAAW
+5668 
-5682 QQRGIG
+5682 
-5688 GAALHAQAEYWRD
+5688 
-5701 ALAGAPT
+5701 
-5708 LLELPTDRPR
+5708 
-5718 PPQPDY
+5718 
-5724 AGATVGLALDAP
+5724 
-5736 LTAGLRA
+5736 
-5743 LARRHGATLFMTVFA
+5743 
-5758 AWSVLLS
+5758 
-5765 RLSRQ
+5765 
-5770 TDVVIGTPSA
+5770 
-5780 NRGHA
+5780 
-5785 QIEGL
+5785 
-5790 IGFFVNTI
+5790 
-5798 ALRVDLDGAPTV
+5798 
-5810 AELLARVKARTLA
+5810 
-5823 AQQHQDIPFEHVVER
+5823 
-5838 VQPAR
+5838 
-5843 SLSHSPVFQAMFAW
+5843 
-5857 QHASRGEMRLEGLR
+5857 
-5871 AEPLDDA
+5871 
-5878 ARTIAKFDLT
+5878 
-5888 LSLRESGDAID
+5888 
-5899 GGLEYA
+5899 
-5905 SALFERAT
+5905 
-5913 IERFAGYLRRLLEGM
+5913 
-5928 VADDTQRVDAL
+5928 
-5939 PMLSRDERRD
+5939 
-5949 LIERRNATA
+5949 
-5958 RPYPANSGVHRLFEA
+5958 
-5973 QAARTPDATAI
+5973 
-5984 VDGATTLDY
+5984 
-5993 RALDARANRIA
+5993 
-6004 HALAHA
+6004 
-6010 GVRAGDRVA
+6010 
-6019 LHLEPSIGL
+6019 
-6028 VAAQLAVLKLGAA
+6028 
-6041 YVPVDVGNPPARKAF
+6041 
-6056 VAQDSGARLVL
+6056 
-6067 GDAALD
+6067 
-6073 WPAAA
+6073 
-6078 GVPQRDLAALLAGPW
+6078 
-6093 PSDAPARAPQCGGDT
+6093 
-6108 PAYVMYTSGSS
+6108 
-6119 GQPKGVLVTHRGIA
+6119 
-6133 RLAVN
+6133 
-6138 SGYATFDA
+6138 
-6146 SDRFAFASNPAFDAS
+6146 
-6161 TFEVWTALLNGA
+6161 
-6173 SIGIVKR
+6173 
-6180 DDLLDLGALAGKL
+6180 
-6193 SSIGVTCLFLT
+6193 
-6204 TALFNRCVSF
+6204 
-6214 DPAMFARL
+6214 
-6222 RCVISGGERADPAVY
+6222 
-6237 RKVMEAG
+6237 
-6244 PPRHLLNAYG
+6244 
-6254 PTETTTFAAVWEA
+6254 
-6267 EPRTLA
+6267 
-6273 AQAAPIGR
+6273 
-6281 PIGNTSV
+6281 
-6288 YVLDAYGA
+6288 
-6296 PVPVGVTGEIHIG
+6296 
-6309 GPGVAQG
+6309 
-6316 YLNRPALSAE
+6316 
-6326 RFVRDP
+6326 
-6332 FVGGDARM
+6332 
-6340 YRTGD
+6340 
-6345 LGRWRP
+6345 
-6351 DGMLDCIGRAD
+6351 
-6362 FQVKIRGFRIEL
+6362 
-6374 GEIEACLL
+6374 
-6382 EHGALAQA
+6382 
-6390 AVLARDDGGDGGKTL
+6390 
-6405 VAYYVPRA
+6405 
-6413 GHEDGAPA
+6413 
-6421 LRAHLAARLPEYMV
+6421 
-6435 PAAYVR
+6435 
-6441 LPAMPL
+6441 
-6447 TPNGKLERRALPAPD
+6447 
-6462 ERSYVRRDYAA
+6462 
-6473 PQGEIETTLARIWAE
+6473 
-6488 LFGIERVGRHD
+6488 
-6499 GFFEL
+6499 
-6504 GGHSLL
+6504 
-6510 AVRMVARVHDVLG
+6510 
-6523 VEVPLRALFADPVL
+6523 
-6537 HVFASAVARASTRQ
+6537 
-6551 ASSNLVAFRS
+6551 
-6561 AGTAAPLFF
+6561 
-6570 IHSGLGEIGFV
+6570 
-6581 GDLLPGIAPEIP
+6581 
-6593 VYGFAAVGFL
+6593 
-6603 AGETPHATIEE
+6603 
-6614 MAAQYVDAMRRVQ
+6614 
-6627 PHGPY
+6627 
-6632 RLAGWCAGGN
+6632 
-6642 IAFEMAHQLIAADET
+6642 
-6657 VEFLCMIDSPTSAPI
+6657 
-6672 DRSVTACVLARIP
+6672 
-6685 DDIPEALRTRLHALG
+6685 
-6700 DAFDVRGMLHACQA
+6700 
-6714 AGMLPI
+6714 
-6720 DLPTGLMERH
+6720 
-6730 VAVQYAIKHA
+6730 
-6740 KLNYVPP
+6740 
-6747 RLPVDVIHF
+6747 
-6756 VAQDEPM
+6756 
-6763 WRNGWAMDGWH
+6763 
-6774 DVADRVICLPASG
+6774 
-6787 DHMTM
+6787 
-6792 VAAPHAE
+6792 
-6799 QLGRRITEA
+6799 
-6808 LAVHGG
+6808 
-6814 PRADGAERGYAP
+6814 
-6826 RIAIQTAPRDARAP
+6826 
-6840 TLFCIP
+6840 
-6846 GAGASVT
+6846 
-6853 TFSTLARHLPATFS
+6853 
-6867 VDGLQ
+6867 
-6872 PRGLCGTM
+6872 
-6880 VPYLD
+6880 
-6885 VETAARAYLRSIRK
+6885 
-6899 AAPRG
+6899 
-6904 PYHLVGH
+6904 
-6911 SFGGWVAYEIA
+6911 
-6922 CRLQEQGERVATLM
+6922 
-6936 LLDTERPG
+6936 
-6944 ATDIVRGRKTR
+6944 
-6955 VDALAKL
+6955 
-6962 VELYE
+6962 
-6967 MHLGRPLGV
+6967 
-6976 SRDDLA
+6976 
-6982 ALAHDAQIEHL
+6982 
-6993 RAALVRAKILPPSVH
+6993 
-7008 PNVLLGVVRVLEMNV
+7008 
-7023 NTPYRPAGL
+7023 
-7032 YAGTMHVVLIANA
+7032 
-7045 KADADLDAWRDEQA
+7045 
-7059 EQWRGLA
+7059 
-7066 DDVRIVR
+7066 
-7073 AGGNHMTMLQPPH
+7073 
-7086 AASIAALLERTAG
+7086 
-7099 APARLAQVH
+7099 

>member
-1 MRIPPN
+1 MNVNSLLDLLQRKNIRIHVDRDELVVRAPRGALN
-7 LIADGDEHITPAQL
+7 AELTQALKKSKAELIDVLRRRGAQASPDPVRITPAQL

-73 SGVLAFRGR
+73 SGVLAFRSR

-131 DAGEGDIVRQLEA
+131 DAREGDIVRQLEA

-194 EEARAIGQGRV
+194 EEARAIGQGRA

-211 APFRNFV
+211 VPFRNFV

-343 GVEASVKGTHAQL
+343 GVEASVKETHAQL

-403 GIELLD
+403 GVELLD
-409 GHERTS
+409 GHERTN
-415 YPLSVTV
+415 YPVSVDI
-422 DDHERDF
+422 DDHGDDFKIRAQAAASVDPARVCDFLEVALTRLVDALERDPHGALRQLD
-429 TIVAKVCERIGPQR
+429 ILPEVEREEVVRRWNAGEKARPSR
-443 VCELMELALEQL
+443 LCLHELFERQAARAPDAIAVIQDEHAL
-455 TRALSANPG
+455 TY
-464 GELAELDVL
+464 AELN
-473 PAAERTQ
+473 R
-480 VLHGWNETGRAYARD
+480 
-495 ACLHQLF
+495 C
-502 EAQVS
+502 
-507 RTREAAAVICGDET
+507 
-521 LSYTDL
+521 
-527 DARANRLAHYL
+527 ANRLAHYL
-538 RGQGVGPDTRV
+538 R
-549 GLALGRGVEM
+549 ARGVREDDRVALYARR
-559 MTGLLAILKAGGAY
+559 GPELLIGMLATLKAGGAY

-578 GYASERLRAI
+578 GYPAERLTHML
-588 LDDSRPAIVLAD
+588 LDSAPVVVLRD
-600 AAGRTALDALAGAP
+600 AAASDDVLVRLNAGT
-614 PIADLHA
+614 PILDLHA
-621 DASRWSALPS
+621 DDERWSAQPS
-631 TPPRV
+631 GNLKLCGSHEPDVGAQR
-636 EGLTPRHLAYVI
+636 LAYVI
-648 YTSGSTGQPKGVMVE
+648 YTSGSTGAPKGVMVE
-663 HASVVNLWRALDEA
+663 HASVVNQIGALTEYLELDA
-677 IYRTHP
+677 
-683 SARRV
+683 SDRV
-688 SLNASIA
+688 LQFSNIA
-695 FDSLVK
+695 FDASVEEIFATLSCGATLVLRTDRWLADAETFWALCGA
-701 QWVQLLSGR
+701 QRISIVDLPAQFFGQLALSGR
-710 TLVVVPEPVRFDG
+710 RAVPTGVRCVV
-723 RRLLDAIGR
+723 I
-732 DRIDVFD
+732 
-739 CTPSQLALIEGARGP
+739 
-754 EDEAYPQVTL
+754 
-764 VGGEAI
+764 GGEAV
-770 GEGMWSELA
+770 GA
-779 SASSRTYYNVYGPT
+779 SALDAWFAEEGRRPRLFNTYGPT
-793 ECTVDATL
+793 ETTVSVTVHEVRGRHDD
-801 ARITAE
+801 
-807 HAPHIGGPLANVRAY
+807 ANVIGRPIANTRVY
-822 VLNERLSPAPVGV
+822 VLDAWLRPAPIGV
-835 RGELYIGGAGVARGY
+835 AGELYIGGVQVARGY

-858 ERFIDDPFVA
+858 ERFIDDPFVT
-868 GGRLYKTGDLA
+868 GGRLYRTGDLA

-912 LAKVTG
+912 LAKVAG

-930 AAVHDSATEHATPNA
+930 SEVRDSATEHATPNA
-945 LSPSLETST
+945 LSPSPETST
-954 ATAAATATATATE
+954 ATAAATATATAPE

-972 YYTGDADV
+972 YYKGDADV

-1033 APRGAKEEALAEIW
+1033 APRGAKEEALAAIW

-1081 ALSVEVALGTVF
+1081 ALSVEVALSTVF

-1098 SALAE
+1098 SALAS
-1103 RLEAENTAVLPPIP
+1103 RLDDNTAEVLPPIP

-1192 IQPHADLTVSYHDLR
+1192 IQPHADLTMSYHDLR
-1207 EAKSIRHEAE
+1207 EAESIRHEAG

-1222 AKDLSQAHASAPFDL
+1222 AKDLSQAYASAPFDL

-1279 ALYGSFIAEQGD
+1279 ALYGSFIAEQDD

-1513 LREAGDDIV
+1513 LQEAGDDIV

-1569 ERKQVVYAWNATE
+1569 ERKQVVYEWNATE

-1604 AIALTFEGQRLS
+1604 AIALTFDGRRLS

-1782 HSHGFDFSVWEM
+1782 HSYGFDFSVWEM

-1850 AGNIERANVVAH
+1850 AGNIERANVIAH

-2657 RALDGTSGIAAP
+2657 RALDGTSGVAAP
-2669 GVVMPRIAVRDIDVL
+2669 GVVMPRIAVCDIDVL

-2815 ASMQTRIVL
+2815 ASMQTRLVL

-2840 DADAW
+2840 DAGAW

-3087 KTGDLA
+3087 RTGDLA

-3121 EIEAQLAKVAGVREV
+3121 EIEAQLAKVADVREV

-3159 LSPSPE
+3159 PSPSPE
-3165 TSTATAAATATATA
+3165 TTTATAAATATATA
-3179 TEKRLV
+3179 IEKRLV
-3185 AYYKGDAD
+3185 AYYTGDAD
-3193 VAALRAQAAQH
+3193 VVALRAQAAQH

-3332 TPRDGRIALSLAQQ
+3332 APRDGRIALSLAQQ

-3422 AKSIRHEAGN
+3422 AESIRHEAGN

-3558 KQLHAGAS
+3558 KQSHAGAS

-3590 YMTLLSSWAAVLS
+3590 YMTLLSSWAAVLG

-3615 PVAGRNRTEVEPLI
+3615 PVAGRNRTEVEALI

-3693 VWQNAH
+3693 DWHNTPARA
-3699 EGSLQI
+3699 LTM
-3705 PGLRL
+3705 PGLTVSVARTETTTSQYDLVL
-3710 STWGDPLTM
+3710 SMQERNGDIVGHLN
-3719 APFELTLAVREHQD
+3719 
-3733 DIACTLTYATS
+3733 YATA
-3744 LFDRATVERYLGHW
+3744 LFDEQTARRYARYWRRLLEGMTAGSANVSVA
-3758 LRQLDAMATDADPVV
+3758 R
-3773 TGLPLLGEAERAQ
+3773 LPLLDETEREQVVHEWNATERAYPIRQ
-3786 VLHGWN
+3786 
-3792 ETGRAYAR
+3792 
-3800 DACLHQLFEAQV
+3800 CIHQLFEAQAA
-3812 SRTREAAAVICGD
+3812 RTPNAIAIAIGD
-3825 ETLSYT
+3825 ERVTYAALNAS
-3831 DLDARANRLAHY
+3831 ANRLARH
-3843 LRGQGVGPDTRVGL
+3843 LRALGVVADTRV
-3857 ALGRGVEM
+3857 AVCIERGAPMVIA
-3865 MTGLLAIL
+3865 LLAIW
-3873 KAGGAYVPLDPGYA
+3873 KAGGAYVPLDPAYPRERIAYMLRDSAPIAVLTSRA
-3887 SERLRAILD
+3887 SRDLVASHLPDRAPLVVI
-3896 DSRPAIVLADAA
+3896 DAA
-3908 GRTALD
+3908 ACPWD
-3914 ALAGAPPIADLHA
+3914 ALSGDDLDPNDIELNA
-3927 DASRWSALP
+3927 
-3936 STPPRVEGLTPR
+3936 T
-3948 HLAYVIYTSGS
+3948 HLCYVIYTSGS
-3959 TGQPKGVMVEHASV
+3959 TGQPKGVMIEHRNL
-3973 VNLWRALDEAIYRT
+3973 VNYT
-3987 HPSARRVSLN
+3987 
-3997 ASIAFD
+3997 
-4003 SLVKQWV
+4003 
-4010 QLLSG
+4010 
-4015 RTLVVVPEP
+4015 
-4024 VRFDGRRLL
+4024 L
-4033 DAIGRDRIDVFDCTP
+4033 DAIRWFGLGPGETVLQQNSLNFDLSLEEIVPALSSGAALAPAVELFGAGGSARGHSARPTMIHLTAAHWQ
-4048 SQLALIEGA
+4048 QLVGEWHRAGA
-4057 RGPEDE
+4057 RPAAALEGVRLVN
-4063 AFPQVTLVGG
+4063 VTGDALSPHKL
-4073 EAIGEGMWSEL
+4073 EQWDAIRPAHTRL
-4084 ASASSRTYYNVYG
+4084 INTYG
-4097 PTECTVDATLARITA
+4097 PTEITISCSA
-4112 EHAPHIGGP
+4112 AYVRHAPGMSRVSIGRP
-4121 LANVRAYVLNERL
+4121 FANSRMYLLDARGEPV
-4134 SPAPVGVRGELYIGG
+4134 PVGVTGELYIGG
-4149 AGVARGYLNRPELTR
+4149 DGVARGYLNRPELSA
-4164 ERFIDDP
+4164 ERFVDDP
-4171 FVAGGRLYRTGDLAR
+4171 FRPGSRMYKTGDLACR
-4186 WRTDGSLEYLG
+4186 RGDGEIEFVG

-4203 KIRGFRIELGE
+4203 KVRGFRVELSEVETRLAAVDGVQE
-4214 IEAQLAKVT
+4214 IA
-4223 GVREVV
+4223 
-4229 VLARDSASAVHDSAT
+4229 VLARED
-4244 EHAAPDALSPSL
+4244 APG
-4256 ETSTATAAATATAT
+4256 
-4270 ATATE
+4270 E
-4275 KRLVAYYTGDADV
+4275 KRLVAYYTGAAEM
-4288 AALRAQ
+4288 AALREC
-4294 AAQHLPSYMVP
+4294 AARDLPAYMMP
-4305 SAYVRLDA
+4305 AAYVCLPA
-4313 WPLTP
+4313 LPLTP
-4318 NGKLDRRALPAPA
+4318 NGKLDRNALPPPA
-4331 DDAYARAEYEAPQG
+4331 HDADSNRGYEAPQG
-4345 AKEEALA
+4345 DIEETLA
-4352 EIWRDLLQVDRISRH
+4352 RIWEQLLERERVGRH
-4367 DNFFQLG
+4367 DNFFDLG
-4374 GHSLLAISLGDM
+4374 GHSLLTVSLIER
-4386 MRERGLHA
+4386 MRQADLHA
-4394 DVRTL
+4394 DV
-4399 FNAETLAALA
+4399 AAL
-4409 AQSGTDSID
+4409 
-4418 VDVPPNLIPVGAA
+4418 
-4431 RITPDMLPLVALTQ
+4431 
-4445 PQIDAIAQQVDG
+4445 
-4457 GATNVQDIYPL
+4457 
-4468 APLQEGMLFHHLLHT
+4468 F
-4483 QGDLYLEPHLLA
+4483 
-4495 FRTRERLERF
+4495 
-4505 LSALQCVIDRHDV
+4505 
-4518 LRTGFFWEGVPQ
+4518 
-4530 PVQVVWRRARLPV
+4530 
-4543 EYVELPDS
+4543 
-4551 HGDVASQLEAR
+4551 
-4562 CDPRRHRIDIGRA
+4562 
-4575 PLVHCHVAHD
+4575 
-4585 ARNDRWVLG
+4585 
-4594 VLTHHLVSDHT
+4594 T
-4605 TLALLAEEAQAFEQ
+4605 TS
-4619 GRGDALPPAVPFRNF
+4619 
-4634 VAHARLGTSEREHEA
+4634 T
-4649 FFREMLGDV
+4649 
-4658 DEPTAP
+4658 
-4664 FGLLDVQ
+4664 
-4671 GDGSAIVEHRRAL
+4671 
-4684 APGLSRSVRAHARRL
+4684 
-4699 GVSAASVMHVAWS
+4699 
-4712 LVLARTANRRDVVFG
+4712 
-4727 TVLFGRMQGG
+4727 
-4737 AHAHRTMGLFM
+4737 
-4748 NTLPVRIA
+4748 
-4756 LDESDVETSLIAT
+4756 
-4769 HDRLARLLRH
+4769 
-4779 EHAPLALA
+4779 
-4787 QRCSAV
+4787 
-4793 PAQAPLFTSLLNY
+4793 
-4806 RYSPHEEQGDATD
+4806 
-4819 DDVQF
+4819 
-4824 IAARER
+4824 
-4830 NNYPLTMIVDDTGE
+4830 
-4844 GFALTAQVDAS
+4844 
-4855 IDAARVCAF
+4855 
-4864 MHTALEQL
+4864 
-4872 VRALDDARGA
+4872 
-4882 VLAELDVLP
+4882 LAEL
-4891 ADEHRCVVSA
+4891 AA
-4901 CNDTDAELPGVDFV
+4901 CTTKLKE
-4915 DRRFEAQAARTPE
+4915 
-4928 AIAVACGAHAL
+4928 I
-4939 SYAALNRRAN
+4939 
-4949 RLAHYL
+4949 
-4955 RAHGAGPER
+4955 
-4964 VVALAL
+4964 
-4970 ERSVDMMVGL
+4970 L
-4980 LGILK
+4980 L
-4985 SGSAYLPLDP
+4985 
-4995 AYPAERLAYIVDD
+4995 
-5008 ARPALLLTEAALRDD
+5008 
-5023 WRDAGAPVVLLDADG
+5023 
-5038 PAIDACPD
+5038 
-5046 HNPDAAAG
+5046 
-5054 RDARTLSSLAY
+5054 
-5065 VIYTSGSTGRPKG
+5065 
-5078 VMIEHRNLANLLG
+5078 
-5091 AMGEQPGIGAHDV
+5091 
-5104 LLAVTSLSF
+5104 
-5113 DIAAL
+5113 
-5118 ELFLPLLHGA
+5118 
-5128 RAVIAARDDAADPAR
+5128 
-5143 LAHLIESSGASLM
+5143 
-5156 QATPSTWRMLAQ
+5156 
-5168 HGWPRSARP
+5168 
-5177 LTLLCGGEALPP
+5177 
-5189 ALAERLLA
+5189 
-5197 HVPAIWNLYG
+5197 
-5207 PTETT
+5207 
-5212 VWSTVRRVTTPV
+5212 
-5224 VDIGGPIANTQV
+5224 
-5236 YVLDERLRP
+5236 
-5245 APIGV
+5245 
-5250 AGELYIG
+5250 
-5257 GAGVARGYL
+5257 
-5266 NRPELTRERFVDDPF
+5266 
-5281 RRGGRLYRT
+5281 
-5290 GDLARRRADGNLEYL
+5290 
-5305 GRNDFQVKIRGF
+5305 
-5317 RIELGEIEAQLA
+5317 
-5329 KAHGVQ
+5329 
-5335 GVALAARDTPTA
+5335 
-5347 DKRLVAYYVGDASAA
+5347 
-5362 ALREHAA
+5362 
-5369 ARLPAYMVP
+5369 
-5378 AAYVRLAAWPL
+5378 
-5389 TPNGKLDRAALPAP
+5389 
-5403 DDEAYARA
+5403 
-5411 EYEAPRGEHECKLAA
+5411 
-5426 IWRAVLQV
+5426 
-5434 ERIGRHDDFFE
+5434 
-5445 LGGHS
+5445 
-5450 LLAVRAVTAMRDAF
+5450 
-5464 GSDTSLRDLFA
+5464 
-5475 RPVLK
+5475 
-5480 DLAEHASTA
+5480 
-5489 ARARDAAIPKAAR
+5489 
-5502 GEPAPMSFAQQRLW
+5502 
-5516 FLARMGGLGDAY
+5516 
-5528 HMPIAVR
+5528 
-5535 LRGAL
+5535 
-5540 DVDALQRALSR
+5540 
-5551 IVSRHDALRTTFA
+5551 
-5564 LEGEQPVQR
+5564 
-5573 VHADDG
+5573 
-5579 AGLRLRIDDL
+5579 
-5589 RGCADAGARRAR
+5589 
-5601 ILAGQAS
+5601 
-5608 EPFDLARG
+5608 
-5616 PLVRGALVREA
+5616 
-5627 DDVHTLCVTIHHIV
+5627 
-5641 SDGWSIDVFCREL
+5641 
-5654 SELYRAFAGGRPDP
+5654 
-5668 LPPLPVQYADYAAW
+5668 
-5682 QQRGIG
+5682 
-5688 GAALHAQAEYWRD
+5688 
-5701 ALAGAPT
+5701 
-5708 LLELPTDRPR
+5708 
-5718 PPQPDY
+5718 
-5724 AGATVGLALDAP
+5724 
-5736 LTAGLRA
+5736 
-5743 LARRHGATLFMTVFA
+5743 
-5758 AWSVLLS
+5758 
-5765 RLSRQ
+5765 
-5770 TDVVIGTPSA
+5770 
-5780 NRGHA
+5780 
-5785 QIEGL
+5785 
-5790 IGFFVNTI
+5790 
-5798 ALRVDLDGAPTV
+5798 
-5810 AELLARVKARTLA
+5810 
-5823 AQQHQDIPFEHVVER
+5823 
-5838 VQPAR
+5838 
-5843 SLSHSPVFQAMFAW
+5843 
-5857 QHASRGEMRLEGLR
+5857 
-5871 AEPLDDA
+5871 
-5878 ARTIAKFDLT
+5878 
-5888 LSLRESGDAID
+5888 
-5899 GGLEYA
+5899 
-5905 SALFERAT
+5905 
-5913 IERFAGYLRRLLEGM
+5913 
-5928 VADDTQRVDAL
+5928 
-5939 PMLSRDERRD
+5939 
-5949 LIERRNATA
+5949 
-5958 RPYPANSGVHRLFEA
+5958 
-5973 QAARTPDATAI
+5973 
-5984 VDGATTLDY
+5984 
-5993 RALDARANRIA
+5993 
-6004 HALAHA
+6004 
-6010 GVRAGDRVA
+6010 
-6019 LHLEPSIGL
+6019 
-6028 VAAQLAVLKLGAA
+6028 
-6041 YVPVDVGNPPARKAF
+6041 
-6056 VAQDSGARLVL
+6056 
-6067 GDAALD
+6067 
-6073 WPAAA
+6073 
-6078 GVPQRDLAALLAGPW
+6078 
-6093 PSDAPARAPQCGGDT
+6093 
-6108 PAYVMYTSGSS
+6108 
-6119 GQPKGVLVTHRGIA
+6119 
-6133 RLAVN
+6133 
-6138 SGYATFDA
+6138 
-6146 SDRFAFASNPAFDAS
+6146 
-6161 TFEVWTALLNGA
+6161 
-6173 SIGIVKR
+6173 
-6180 DDLLDLGALAGKL
+6180 
-6193 SSIGVTCLFLT
+6193 
-6204 TALFNRCVSF
+6204 
-6214 DPAMFARL
+6214 
-6222 RCVISGGERADPAVY
+6222 
-6237 RKVMEAG
+6237 
-6244 PPRHLLNAYG
+6244 
-6254 PTETTTFAAVWEA
+6254 
-6267 EPRTLA
+6267 
-6273 AQAAPIGR
+6273 
-6281 PIGNTSV
+6281 
-6288 YVLDAYGA
+6288 
-6296 PVPVGVTGEIHIG
+6296 
-6309 GPGVAQG
+6309 
-6316 YLNRPALSAE
+6316 
-6326 RFVRDP
+6326 
-6332 FVGGDARM
+6332 
-6340 YRTGD
+6340 
-6345 LGRWRP
+6345 
-6351 DGMLDCIGRAD
+6351 
-6362 FQVKIRGFRIEL
+6362 
-6374 GEIEACLL
+6374 
-6382 EHGALAQA
+6382 
-6390 AVLARDDGGDGGKTL
+6390 
-6405 VAYYVPRA
+6405 
-6413 GHEDGAPA
+6413 
-6421 LRAHLAARLPEYMV
+6421 
-6435 PAAYVR
+6435 
-6441 LPAMPL
+6441 
-6447 TPNGKLERRALPAPD
+6447 
-6462 ERSYVRRDYAA
+6462 
-6473 PQGEIETTLARIWAE
+6473 
-6488 LFGIERVGRHD
+6488 
-6499 GFFEL
+6499 
-6504 GGHSLL
+6504 
-6510 AVRMVARVHDVLG
+6510 
-6523 VEVPLRALFADPVL
+6523 
-6537 HVFASAVARASTRQ
+6537 
-6551 ASSNLVAFRS
+6551 
-6561 AGTAAPLFF
+6561 
-6570 IHSGLGEIGFV
+6570 
-6581 GDLLPGIAPEIP
+6581 
-6593 VYGFAAVGFL
+6593 
-6603 AGETPHATIEE
+6603 
-6614 MAAQYVDAMRRVQ
+6614 
-6627 PHGPY
+6627 
-6632 RLAGWCAGGN
+6632 
-6642 IAFEMAHQLIAADET
+6642 
-6657 VEFLCMIDSPTSAPI
+6657 
-6672 DRSVTACVLARIP
+6672 
-6685 DDIPEALRTRLHALG
+6685 
-6700 DAFDVRGMLHACQA
+6700 
-6714 AGMLPI
+6714 
-6720 DLPTGLMERH
+6720 
-6730 VAVQYAIKHA
+6730 
-6740 KLNYVPP
+6740 
-6747 RLPVDVIHF
+6747 
-6756 VAQDEPM
+6756 
-6763 WRNGWAMDGWH
+6763 
-6774 DVADRVICLPASG
+6774 
-6787 DHMTM
+6787 
-6792 VAAPHAE
+6792 
-6799 QLGRRITEA
+6799 
-6808 LAVHGG
+6808 
-6814 PRADGAERGYAP
+6814 
-6826 RIAIQTAPRDARAP
+6826 
-6840 TLFCIP
+6840 
-6846 GAGASVT
+6846 
-6853 TFSTLARHLPATFS
+6853 
-6867 VDGLQ
+6867 
-6872 PRGLCGTM
+6872 
-6880 VPYLD
+6880 
-6885 VETAARAYLRSIRK
+6885 
-6899 AAPRG
+6899 
-6904 PYHLVGH
+6904 
-6911 SFGGWVAYEIA
+6911 
-6922 CRLQEQGERVATLM
+6922 
-6936 LLDTERPG
+6936 
-6944 ATDIVRGRKTR
+6944 
-6955 VDALAKL
+6955 
-6962 VELYE
+6962 
-6967 MHLGRPLGV
+6967 
-6976 SRDDLA
+6976 
-6982 ALAHDAQIEHL
+6982 
-6993 RAALVRAKILPPSVH
+6993 
-7008 PNVLLGVVRVLEMNV
+7008 
-7023 NTPYRPAGL
+7023 
-7032 YAGTMHVVLIANA
+7032 
-7045 KADADLDAWRDEQA
+7045 
-7059 EQWRGLA
+7059 
-7066 DDVRIVR
+7066 
-7073 AGGNHMTMLQPPH
+7073 
-7086 AASIAALLERTAG
+7086 
-7099 APARLAQVH
+7099 

>member
-1 MRIPPN
+1 MNVNSLLDLLQRKNIRIHVDRDELVVRAPRGALN
-7 LIADGDEHITPAQL
+7 AELTQALKKSKAELIDVLRRRGAQASPDPVRITPAQL

-73 SGVLAFRGR
+73 SGVLAFRSR

-131 DAGEGDIVRQLEA
+131 DAREGDIVRQLEA

-194 EEARAIGQGRV
+194 EEARAIGQGRA

-211 APFRNFV
+211 VPFRNFV

-230 EAYFRAKLGDIDEP
+230 EAYFRAKLGGIDEP

-325 ALGLFINT
+325 SLGLFINT

-403 GIELLD
+403 GVELLD
-409 GHERTS
+409 GHERTN
-415 YPLSVTV
+415 YPVSVDI
-422 DDHERDF
+422 DDHGDDFKIRAQAAASVDPARVCDFLEVALTRLVDALERDPHGALRQLD
-429 TIVAKVCERIGPQR
+429 ILPEVEREEVVRRWNAGEKARPSR
-443 VCELMELALEQL
+443 LCLHELFERQAARAPDAIAVIQDEHAL
-455 TRALSANPG
+455 TY
-464 GELAELDVL
+464 AELN
-473 PAAERTQ
+473 R
-480 VLHGWNETGRAYARD
+480 
-495 ACLHQLF
+495 C
-502 EAQVS
+502 
-507 RTREAAAVICGDET
+507 
-521 LSYTDL
+521 
-527 DARANRLAHYL
+527 ANRLAHYL
-538 RGQGVGPDTRV
+538 R
-549 GLALGRGVEM
+549 ARGVREDDRVALYARR
-559 MTGLLAILKAGGAY
+559 GPELLIGMLATLKAGGAY

-578 GYASERLRAI
+578 GYPAERLTHML
-588 LDDSRPAIVLAD
+588 LDSAPVVVLRD
-600 AAGRTALDALAGAP
+600 AAASDDVLVRLNAGT
-614 PIADLHA
+614 PILDLHA
-621 DASRWSALPS
+621 DDERWSAQPS
-631 TPPRV
+631 GNLKLCGSHEPDVGAQR
-636 EGLTPRHLAYVI
+636 LAYVI
-648 YTSGSTGQPKGVMVE
+648 YTSGSTGAPKGVMVE
-663 HASVVNLWRALDEA
+663 HASVVNQIGALTEYLELDA
-677 IYRTHP
+677 
-683 SARRV
+683 SDRV
-688 SLNASIA
+688 LQFSNIA
-695 FDSLVK
+695 FDASVEEIFATLSCGATLVLRTDRWLADAETFWALCGA
-701 QWVQLLSGR
+701 QRISIVDLPAQFFGQLALSGR
-710 TLVVVPEPVRFDG
+710 RAVPTGVRCVV
-723 RRLLDAIGR
+723 I
-732 DRIDVFD
+732 
-739 CTPSQLALIEGARGP
+739 
-754 EDEAYPQVTL
+754 
-764 VGGEAI
+764 GGEAV
-770 GEGMWSELA
+770 GA
-779 SASSRTYYNVYGPT
+779 SALDAWFAEEGRRPRLFNTYGPT
-793 ECTVDATL
+793 ETTVSVTVHEVRGRHDD
-801 ARITAE
+801 
-807 HAPHIGGPLANVRAY
+807 ANVIGRPIANTRVY
-822 VLNERLSPAPVGV
+822 VLDAWLRPAPIGV
-835 RGELYIGGAGVARGY
+835 AGELYIGGVQVARGY

-858 ERFIDDPFVA
+858 ERFIDDPFVT
-868 GGRLYKTGDLA
+868 GGRLYRTGDLA

-912 LAKVTG
+912 LAKVAG

-930 AAVHDSATEHATPNA
+930 SEVRDSATEHATPNA
-945 LSPSLETST
+945 LSPSPETST
-954 ATAAATATATATE
+954 ATAAATATATAPE

-972 YYTGDADV
+972 YYKGDADV

-1033 APRGAKEEALAEIW
+1033 APQGAKEEALAAIW

-1081 ALSVEVALGTVF
+1081 ALSVEVALSTVF

-1098 SALAE
+1098 SALAS
-1103 RLEAENTAVLPPIP
+1103 RLDDNTAAVLPPIP

-1207 EAKSIRHEAE
+1207 EAESIRHEAG

-1222 AKDLSQAHASAPFDL
+1222 AKNLSQAHASAPFDL

-1358 AALSERVKRL
+1358 VALSERVKRL

-1513 LREAGDDIV
+1513 LQEAGDDIV

-1554 AADQTIVGLPLLDEA
+1554 PANASVARLPLLDEA

-1596 AQVDRKPE
+1596 AQVDRKPG
-1604 AIALTFEGQRLS
+1604 AIALTFDGQRLS

-1626 LAHYLQGRGVGPDR
+1626 LAHYLQARGVGPDR

-1782 HSHGFDFSVWEM
+1782 HSYGFDFSVWEL

-1836 FQALMSAQEEREEA
+1836 FQALMSAQEEREEREEA

-1993 TDGSLEYL
+1993 TDGRLEYL

-2021 AQLAKVTGVREVVV
+2021 AQLAKVAGVREVVV

-2131 GAKEEALAAI
+2131 GAKEEALAEI

-2622 IDDLGEAFSVTV
+2622 IDDLGEVFSVTV

-2657 RALDGTSGIAAP
+2657 RALDGTSGVAAP
-2669 GVVMPRIAVRDIDVL
+2669 GVVTPRIAVRDIDVL

-2718 RHPDT
+2718 RYPDA

-2815 ASMQTRIVL
+2815 ASMQTRLVL

-2840 DADAW
+2840 DAGAW

-3093 RWRTDGSLEYL
+3093 RWRTDGRLEYL

-3121 EIEAQLAKVAGVREV
+3121 EIEAQLAKVTGVREV
-3136 VVLARDSAA
+3136 VVLARDSASA
-3145 EVHDSATE
+3145 VHDSATE

-3165 TSTATAAATATATA
+3165 TSTATATATA

-3302 LGTVFDAPVLSALAE
+3302 LGTVFDAPVLSALAS
-3317 RLEAENTAVLPPIPL
+3317 RLDDNTAAVLPPIPL
-3332 TPRDGRIALSLAQQ
+3332 APRDGRIALSLAQQ

-3391 LRTCFAREEGEPIQ
+3391 LRTCFVREEGEPIQ

-3413 TVSYHDLRE
+3413 TMSYHDLRE
-3422 AKSIRHEAGN
+3422 A
-3432 REQRAKDLSQAH
+3432 EQSEQQAKNLSQAH

-3558 KQLHAGAS
+3558 KQSHAGAS
-3566 VEVKLGAALSERV
+3566 VEVKLGVALSERV

-3615 PVAGRNRTEVEPLI
+3615 PVAGRNRTEVEALI

-3693 VWQNAH
+3693 DWHNTPARA
-3699 EGSLQI
+3699 LTM
-3705 PGLRL
+3705 PGLTVSVASTETTTSQYDLVL
-3710 STWGDPLTM
+3710 SMQERNGDIVGHLN
-3719 APFELTLAVREHQD
+3719 
-3733 DIACTLTYATS
+3733 YATA
-3744 LFDRATVERYLGHW
+3744 LFDEQTARRYARYWRRLLEGMTAGSANVSVA
-3758 LRQLDAMATDADPVV
+3758 R
-3773 TGLPLLGEAERAQ
+3773 LPLLDEAEREQ
-3786 VLHGWN
+3786 VVHEWN
-3792 ETGRAYAR
+3792 ATERAYPIR
-3800 DACLHQLFEAQV
+3800 QCIHQLFEAQAA
-3812 SRTREAAAVICGD
+3812 RTPNAIAIAIGD
-3825 ETLSYT
+3825 ERVTYAALNAS
-3831 DLDARANRLAHY
+3831 ANRLARH
-3843 LRGQGVGPDTRVGL
+3843 LRALGVVADTRV
-3857 ALGRGVEM
+3857 AVCIERGAPMVIA
-3865 MTGLLAIL
+3865 LLAIW
-3873 KAGGAYVPLDPGYA
+3873 KAGGAYVPLDPAYPRERIAYMLRDSAPIAVLTSRA
-3887 SERLRAILD
+3887 SRDLVASHLSDRAPLVVI
-3896 DSRPAIVLADAA
+3896 DAA
-3908 GRTALD
+3908 ACPWD
-3914 ALAGAPPIADLHA
+3914 ALSGDDLDPNDIELNA
-3927 DASRWSALP
+3927 
-3936 STPPRVEGLTPR
+3936 T
-3948 HLAYVIYTSGS
+3948 HLCYVIYTSGS
-3959 TGQPKGVMVEHASV
+3959 TGQPKGVMIEHRNL
-3973 VNLWRALDEAIYRT
+3973 VNYT
-3987 HPSARRVSLN
+3987 
-3997 ASIAFD
+3997 
-4003 SLVKQWV
+4003 
-4010 QLLSG
+4010 
-4015 RTLVVVPEP
+4015 
-4024 VRFDGRRLL
+4024 L
-4033 DAIGRDRIDVFDCTP
+4033 DAIRWFGLGPGETVLQQNSLNFDLSLEEIVPALSSGATLAP
-4048 SQLALIEGA
+4048 AVELFGAGGSARGHSARPTMIHLTAAHWQQLVGEWHRAGA
-4057 RGPEDE
+4057 RPAAALEGVRLVN
-4063 AFPQVTLVGG
+4063 VTGDALSPHKL
-4073 EAIGEGMWSEL
+4073 EQWDAIRPAHTRL
-4084 ASASSRTYYNVYG
+4084 INTYG
-4097 PTECTVDATLARITA
+4097 PTEITISCSA
-4112 EHAPHIGGP
+4112 AYVRHAPGMSRVSIGRP
-4121 LANVRAYVLNERL
+4121 FANSRMYLLDARGEPV
-4134 SPAPVGVRGELYIGG
+4134 PVGVTGELYIGG
-4149 AGVARGYLNRPELTR
+4149 DGVARGYLNRPELSA
-4164 ERFIDDP
+4164 ERFVDDP
-4171 FVAGGRLYRTGDLAR
+4171 FRPGSRMYKTGDLACR
-4186 WRTDGSLEYLG
+4186 RGDGEIEFVG

-4203 KIRGFRIELGE
+4203 KVRGFRVELSEVETRLAAVDGVQE
-4214 IEAQLAKVT
+4214 IA
-4223 GVREVV
+4223 
-4229 VLARDSASAVHDSAT
+4229 VLARED
-4244 EHAAPDALSPSL
+4244 APG
-4256 ETSTATAAATATAT
+4256 
-4270 ATATE
+4270 E
-4275 KRLVAYYTGDADV
+4275 KRLVAYYTGAAEM
-4288 AALRAQ
+4288 AALREC
-4294 AAQHLPSYMVP
+4294 AARDLPAYMMP
-4305 SAYVRLDA
+4305 AAYVCLLA
-4313 WPLTP
+4313 LPLTP
-4318 NGKLDRRALPAPA
+4318 NGKLDRNALPPPA
-4331 DDAYARAEYEAPQG
+4331 HDADSNRGYEAPQG
-4345 AKEEALA
+4345 DIEETLA
-4352 EIWRDLLQVDRISRH
+4352 RIWEQLLERERVGRH
-4367 DNFFQLG
+4367 DNFFDLG
-4374 GHSLLAISLGDM
+4374 GHSLLTVSLIER
-4386 MRERGLHA
+4386 MRQADLHA
-4394 DVRTL
+4394 DV
-4399 FNAETLAALA
+4399 AAL
-4409 AQSGTDSID
+4409 
-4418 VDVPPNLIPVGAA
+4418 
-4431 RITPDMLPLVALTQ
+4431 
-4445 PQIDAIAQQVDG
+4445 
-4457 GATNVQDIYPL
+4457 
-4468 APLQEGMLFHHLLHT
+4468 F
-4483 QGDLYLEPHLLA
+4483 
-4495 FRTRERLERF
+4495 
-4505 LSALQCVIDRHDV
+4505 
-4518 LRTGFFWEGVPQ
+4518 
-4530 PVQVVWRRARLPV
+4530 
-4543 EYVELPDS
+4543 
-4551 HGDVASQLEAR
+4551 
-4562 CDPRRHRIDIGRA
+4562 
-4575 PLVHCHVAHD
+4575 
-4585 ARNDRWVLG
+4585 
-4594 VLTHHLVSDHT
+4594 T
-4605 TLALLAEEAQAFEQ
+4605 TS
-4619 GRGDALPPAVPFRNF
+4619 
-4634 VAHARLGTSEREHEA
+4634 T
-4649 FFREMLGDV
+4649 
-4658 DEPTAP
+4658 
-4664 FGLLDVQ
+4664 
-4671 GDGSAIVEHRRAL
+4671 
-4684 APGLSRSVRAHARRL
+4684 
-4699 GVSAASVMHVAWS
+4699 
-4712 LVLARTANRRDVVFG
+4712 
-4727 TVLFGRMQGG
+4727 
-4737 AHAHRTMGLFM
+4737 
-4748 NTLPVRIA
+4748 
-4756 LDESDVETSLIAT
+4756 
-4769 HDRLARLLRH
+4769 
-4779 EHAPLALA
+4779 
-4787 QRCSAV
+4787 
-4793 PAQAPLFTSLLNY
+4793 
-4806 RYSPHEEQGDATD
+4806 
-4819 DDVQF
+4819 
-4824 IAARER
+4824 
-4830 NNYPLTMIVDDTGE
+4830 
-4844 GFALTAQVDAS
+4844 
-4855 IDAARVCAF
+4855 
-4864 MHTALEQL
+4864 
-4872 VRALDDARGA
+4872 
-4882 VLAELDVLP
+4882 LAEL
-4891 ADEHRCVVSA
+4891 AA
-4901 CNDTDAELPGVDFV
+4901 CTTKLKE
-4915 DRRFEAQAARTPE
+4915 
-4928 AIAVACGAHAL
+4928 I
-4939 SYAALNRRAN
+4939 
-4949 RLAHYL
+4949 
-4955 RAHGAGPER
+4955 
-4964 VVALAL
+4964 
-4970 ERSVDMMVGL
+4970 L
-4980 LGILK
+4980 L
-4985 SGSAYLPLDP
+4985 
-4995 AYPAERLAYIVDD
+4995 
-5008 ARPALLLTEAALRDD
+5008 
-5023 WRDAGAPVVLLDADG
+5023 
-5038 PAIDACPD
+5038 
-5046 HNPDAAAG
+5046 
-5054 RDARTLSSLAY
+5054 
-5065 VIYTSGSTGRPKG
+5065 
-5078 VMIEHRNLANLLG
+5078 
-5091 AMGEQPGIGAHDV
+5091 
-5104 LLAVTSLSF
+5104 
-5113 DIAAL
+5113 
-5118 ELFLPLLHGA
+5118 
-5128 RAVIAARDDAADPAR
+5128 
-5143 LAHLIESSGASLM
+5143 
-5156 QATPSTWRMLAQ
+5156 
-5168 HGWPRSARP
+5168 
-5177 LTLLCGGEALPP
+5177 
-5189 ALAERLLA
+5189 
-5197 HVPAIWNLYG
+5197 
-5207 PTETT
+5207 
-5212 VWSTVRRVTTPV
+5212 
-5224 VDIGGPIANTQV
+5224 
-5236 YVLDERLRP
+5236 
-5245 APIGV
+5245 
-5250 AGELYIG
+5250 
-5257 GAGVARGYL
+5257 
-5266 NRPELTRERFVDDPF
+5266 
-5281 RRGGRLYRT
+5281 
-5290 GDLARRRADGNLEYL
+5290 
-5305 GRNDFQVKIRGF
+5305 
-5317 RIELGEIEAQLA
+5317 
-5329 KAHGVQ
+5329 
-5335 GVALAARDTPTA
+5335 
-5347 DKRLVAYYVGDASAA
+5347 
-5362 ALREHAA
+5362 
-5369 ARLPAYMVP
+5369 
-5378 AAYVRLAAWPL
+5378 
-5389 TPNGKLDRAALPAP
+5389 
-5403 DDEAYARA
+5403 
-5411 EYEAPRGEHECKLAA
+5411 
-5426 IWRAVLQV
+5426 
-5434 ERIGRHDDFFE
+5434 
-5445 LGGHS
+5445 
-5450 LLAVRAVTAMRDAF
+5450 
-5464 GSDTSLRDLFA
+5464 
-5475 RPVLK
+5475 
-5480 DLAEHASTA
+5480 
-5489 ARARDAAIPKAAR
+5489 
-5502 GEPAPMSFAQQRLW
+5502 
-5516 FLARMGGLGDAY
+5516 
-5528 HMPIAVR
+5528 
-5535 LRGAL
+5535 
-5540 DVDALQRALSR
+5540 
-5551 IVSRHDALRTTFA
+5551 
-5564 LEGEQPVQR
+5564 
-5573 VHADDG
+5573 
-5579 AGLRLRIDDL
+5579 
-5589 RGCADAGARRAR
+5589 
-5601 ILAGQAS
+5601 
-5608 EPFDLARG
+5608 
-5616 PLVRGALVREA
+5616 
-5627 DDVHTLCVTIHHIV
+5627 
-5641 SDGWSIDVFCREL
+5641 
-5654 SELYRAFAGGRPDP
+5654 
-5668 LPPLPVQYADYAAW
+5668 
-5682 QQRGIG
+5682 
-5688 GAALHAQAEYWRD
+5688 
-5701 ALAGAPT
+5701 
-5708 LLELPTDRPR
+5708 
-5718 PPQPDY
+5718 
-5724 AGATVGLALDAP
+5724 
-5736 LTAGLRA
+5736 
-5743 LARRHGATLFMTVFA
+5743 
-5758 AWSVLLS
+5758 
-5765 RLSRQ
+5765 
-5770 TDVVIGTPSA
+5770 
-5780 NRGHA
+5780 
-5785 QIEGL
+5785 
-5790 IGFFVNTI
+5790 
-5798 ALRVDLDGAPTV
+5798 
-5810 AELLARVKARTLA
+5810 
-5823 AQQHQDIPFEHVVER
+5823 
-5838 VQPAR
+5838 
-5843 SLSHSPVFQAMFAW
+5843 
-5857 QHASRGEMRLEGLR
+5857 
-5871 AEPLDDA
+5871 
-5878 ARTIAKFDLT
+5878 
-5888 LSLRESGDAID
+5888 
-5899 GGLEYA
+5899 
-5905 SALFERAT
+5905 
-5913 IERFAGYLRRLLEGM
+5913 
-5928 VADDTQRVDAL
+5928 
-5939 PMLSRDERRD
+5939 
-5949 LIERRNATA
+5949 
-5958 RPYPANSGVHRLFEA
+5958 
-5973 QAARTPDATAI
+5973 
-5984 VDGATTLDY
+5984 
-5993 RALDARANRIA
+5993 
-6004 HALAHA
+6004 
-6010 GVRAGDRVA
+6010 
-6019 LHLEPSIGL
+6019 
-6028 VAAQLAVLKLGAA
+6028 
-6041 YVPVDVGNPPARKAF
+6041 
-6056 VAQDSGARLVL
+6056 
-6067 GDAALD
+6067 
-6073 WPAAA
+6073 
-6078 GVPQRDLAALLAGPW
+6078 
-6093 PSDAPARAPQCGGDT
+6093 
-6108 PAYVMYTSGSS
+6108 
-6119 GQPKGVLVTHRGIA
+6119 
-6133 RLAVN
+6133 
-6138 SGYATFDA
+6138 
-6146 SDRFAFASNPAFDAS
+6146 
-6161 TFEVWTALLNGA
+6161 
-6173 SIGIVKR
+6173 
-6180 DDLLDLGALAGKL
+6180 
-6193 SSIGVTCLFLT
+6193 
-6204 TALFNRCVSF
+6204 
-6214 DPAMFARL
+6214 
-6222 RCVISGGERADPAVY
+6222 
-6237 RKVMEAG
+6237 
-6244 PPRHLLNAYG
+6244 
-6254 PTETTTFAAVWEA
+6254 
-6267 EPRTLA
+6267 
-6273 AQAAPIGR
+6273 
-6281 PIGNTSV
+6281 
-6288 YVLDAYGA
+6288 
-6296 PVPVGVTGEIHIG
+6296 
-6309 GPGVAQG
+6309 
-6316 YLNRPALSAE
+6316 
-6326 RFVRDP
+6326 
-6332 FVGGDARM
+6332 
-6340 YRTGD
+6340 
-6345 LGRWRP
+6345 
-6351 DGMLDCIGRAD
+6351 
-6362 FQVKIRGFRIEL
+6362 
-6374 GEIEACLL
+6374 
-6382 EHGALAQA
+6382 
-6390 AVLARDDGGDGGKTL
+6390 
-6405 VAYYVPRA
+6405 
-6413 GHEDGAPA
+6413 
-6421 LRAHLAARLPEYMV
+6421 
-6435 PAAYVR
+6435 
-6441 LPAMPL
+6441 
-6447 TPNGKLERRALPAPD
+6447 
-6462 ERSYVRRDYAA
+6462 
-6473 PQGEIETTLARIWAE
+6473 
-6488 LFGIERVGRHD
+6488 
-6499 GFFEL
+6499 
-6504 GGHSLL
+6504 
-6510 AVRMVARVHDVLG
+6510 
-6523 VEVPLRALFADPVL
+6523 
-6537 HVFASAVARASTRQ
+6537 
-6551 ASSNLVAFRS
+6551 
-6561 AGTAAPLFF
+6561 
-6570 IHSGLGEIGFV
+6570 
-6581 GDLLPGIAPEIP
+6581 
-6593 VYGFAAVGFL
+6593 
-6603 AGETPHATIEE
+6603 
-6614 MAAQYVDAMRRVQ
+6614 
-6627 PHGPY
+6627 
-6632 RLAGWCAGGN
+6632 
-6642 IAFEMAHQLIAADET
+6642 
-6657 VEFLCMIDSPTSAPI
+6657 
-6672 DRSVTACVLARIP
+6672 
-6685 DDIPEALRTRLHALG
+6685 
-6700 DAFDVRGMLHACQA
+6700 
-6714 AGMLPI
+6714 
-6720 DLPTGLMERH
+6720 
-6730 VAVQYAIKHA
+6730 
-6740 KLNYVPP
+6740 
-6747 RLPVDVIHF
+6747 
-6756 VAQDEPM
+6756 
-6763 WRNGWAMDGWH
+6763 
-6774 DVADRVICLPASG
+6774 
-6787 DHMTM
+6787 
-6792 VAAPHAE
+6792 
-6799 QLGRRITEA
+6799 
-6808 LAVHGG
+6808 
-6814 PRADGAERGYAP
+6814 
-6826 RIAIQTAPRDARAP
+6826 
-6840 TLFCIP
+6840 
-6846 GAGASVT
+6846 
-6853 TFSTLARHLPATFS
+6853 
-6867 VDGLQ
+6867 
-6872 PRGLCGTM
+6872 
-6880 VPYLD
+6880 
-6885 VETAARAYLRSIRK
+6885 
-6899 AAPRG
+6899 
-6904 PYHLVGH
+6904 
-6911 SFGGWVAYEIA
+6911 
-6922 CRLQEQGERVATLM
+6922 
-6936 LLDTERPG
+6936 
-6944 ATDIVRGRKTR
+6944 
-6955 VDALAKL
+6955 
-6962 VELYE
+6962 
-6967 MHLGRPLGV
+6967 
-6976 SRDDLA
+6976 
-6982 ALAHDAQIEHL
+6982 
-6993 RAALVRAKILPPSVH
+6993 
-7008 PNVLLGVVRVLEMNV
+7008 
-7023 NTPYRPAGL
+7023 
-7032 YAGTMHVVLIANA
+7032 
-7045 KADADLDAWRDEQA
+7045 
-7059 EQWRGLA
+7059 
-7066 DDVRIVR
+7066 
-7073 AGGNHMTMLQPPH
+7073 
-7086 AASIAALLERTAG
+7086 
-7099 APARLAQVH
+7099 

>member
-1 MRIPPN
+1 TPRERAARRLAYVIYTSGSSGEPKGVMNEHRGVVNRLWWMQQTYALDERDAVLQKTPFSFDVSVWEFFWPLMSGARLVIAKPEGHKDPAYLSELIDRERVTTLHFVPSMLQAFLEDEGAARGCGSVKRVMCSGEALPPSLVKRFYRCLPDARLHNLYGPTEAAVDVTAWACDAEEGGASVPIGWPIANTRIYVLDGHGQPVPRGVAGELYIGGVQVARGYLNRPELTRERFVDDPFVAGGRLYKTGDLARWRTDGSLEYLGRNDFQVKIRGFRIELGEIEAQLAKVAGVRETVVLARDSGSPAGEKRLVAYYTGNADVAALREQATRHLPAYMVPSAYVRLDAWPLTPNGKLDRHTLPAPADDAYARAEYEAPQGAKEEALAAIWKDLLPVERISRHDNFFELGGHSLLVIGLSEKLRAAGLHADVRVVYRASTLADLAAHLGTDNQDIRIPLN

-27 QESIDALV
+27 QESIDALM

-87 FVSALQQVIDRH
+87 FVSALQQMIDRH

-131 DAGEGDIVRQLEA
+131 DAREGDIVRQLEA

-194 EEARAIGQGRV
+194 EEARAIGQGRA

-211 APFRNFV
+211 VPFRNFV

-343 GVEASVKGTHAQL
+343 GVEASVKETHAQL

-403 GIELLD
+403 GVELLD

-415 YPLSVTV
+415 YPLSMTV

-507 RTREAAAVICGDET
+507 RTPEAAAVICGDET

-677 IYRTHP
+677 IYRAHP

-779 SASSRTYYNVYGPT
+779 SVSSRTYYNVYGPT

-930 AAVHDSATEHATPNA
+930 
-945 LSPSLETST
+945 
-954 ATAAATATATATE
+954 
-967 KRLVA
+967 
-972 YYTGDADV
+972 
-980 AALRAQAA
+980 
-988 QHLPSYMVPSAY
+988 
-1000 VRLDAWPLTPNGK
+1000 
-1013 LDRRAL
+1013 
-1019 PAPADDAYARAEYE
+1019 
-1033 APRGAKEEALAEIW
+1033 
-1047 RELLHVER
+1047 
-1055 VSRHDNFFELGGHS
+1055 
-1069 LLAVQLVSRLRQ
+1069 
-1081 ALSVEVALGTVF
+1081 
-1093 DAPVL
+1093 
-1098 SALAE
+1098 
-1103 RLEAENTAVLPPIP
+1103 
-1117 LAPRDGRIALSL
+1117 
-1129 AQQRLWFLTQLE
+1129 
-1141 GVSEAYHMSGAVRL
+1141 
-1155 DGPLNREVLQRALN
+1155 
-1169 RIVMRHEALRTCFAR
+1169 
-1184 EEGEPIQV
+1184 
-1192 IQPHADLTVSYHDLR
+1192 
-1207 EAKSIRHEAE
+1207 
-1217 NREQR
+1217 
-1222 AKDLSQAHASAPFDL
+1222 
-1237 SRDLPVRVL
+1237 
-1246 LLQLADEAHVVQV
+1246 
-1259 VMHHIASDGWSVG
+1259 
-1272 VFLQELS
+1272 
-1279 ALYGSFIAEQGD
+1279 
-1291 PLAPLPLQYAD
+1291 
-1302 YAAWQRRWLASGQ
+1302 
-1315 LEKQGAFWQTNLS
+1315 
-1328 GAPTL
+1328 
-1333 LELPTDRPRPP
+1333 
-1344 KQSHAGASVEVKLG
+1344 
-1358 AALSERVKRL
+1358 
-1368 SQRHG
+1368 
-1373 VTPYMTLLSSWAA
+1373 
-1386 VLSRLSGQEEVVIGS
+1386 
-1401 PVAGRNRTEVEA
+1401 
-1413 LIGFFVNTLALRL
+1413 
-1426 DLSSEP
+1426 
-1432 TVGELLKRT
+1432 
-1441 KAQVLSAQ
+1441 
-1449 AHQDLPFD
+1449 
-1457 QVVERVK
+1457 
-1464 PPRST
+1464 
-1469 AHPPL
+1469 
-1474 FQVMFVW
+1474 
-1481 QNMPA
+1481 
-1486 GELTIPGLT
+1486 
-1495 IRAVET
+1495 
-1501 PLQTAQF
+1501 
-1508 ELTLS
+1508 
-1513 LREAGDDIV
+1513 
-1522 GHLNYASALFDES
+1522 
-1535 TVRRYVT
+1535 
-1542 YWRRL
+1542 
-1547 LEGMTAG
+1547 
-1554 AADQTIVGLPLLDEA
+1554 
-1569 ERKQVVYAWNATE
+1569 
-1582 RDYPIEQCIHQLFE
+1582 
-1596 AQVDRKPE
+1596 
-1604 AIALTFEGQRLS
+1604 
-1616 YAELN
+1616 
-1621 ARANR
+1621 
-1626 LAHYLQGRGVGPDR
+1626 
-1640 LVALCAERGIE
+1640 
-1651 MVVGLLAIL
+1651 
-1660 KAGGAYVPLDPA
+1660 
-1672 YASDRLR
+1672 
-1679 GIVEDSQPALVLADA
+1679 
-1694 VGRAALGELDGAL
+1694 
-1707 PVIDLE
+1707 
-1713 TDALRWRE
+1713 
-1721 MPATNPEVASQ
+1721 
-1732 HVHHLAYVIY
+1732 
-1742 TSGST
+1742 
-1747 GRPKGVMVEHA
+1747 
-1758 QVVRLFGATQ
+1758 
-1768 AWFGFDERD
+1768 
-1777 VWTLF
+1777 
-1782 HSHGFDFSVWEM
+1782 
-1794 WGALLHGGRLVI
+1794 
-1806 VPTEV
+1806 
-1811 TRTPSAFFAL
+1811 
-1821 LCAEGVTVLNQTPSA
+1821 
-1836 FQALMSAQEEREEA
+1836 
-1850 AGNIERANVVAH
+1850 
-1862 RLRYVIFGGEA
+1862 
-1873 LEPRTL
+1873 
-1879 ASWYARH
+1879 
-1886 GERTQLVNMYG
+1886 
-1897 ITETTVHVTY
+1897 
-1907 CALRAEDAM
+1907 
-1916 RLGASPIGV
+1916 
-1925 RIPDLQ
+1925 
-1931 LYVLDA
+1931 
-1937 RREPVPMGVTGE
+1937 
-1949 LYVGGAGVARGY
+1949 
-1961 LNRPELTR
+1961 
-1969 ERFIDDPFVAGG
+1969 
-1981 RLYKTGDLARWR
+1981 
-1993 TDGSLEYL
+1993 
-2001 GRNDFQVKIRGFR
+2001 
-2014 IELGEIE
+2014 
-2021 AQLAKVTGVREVVV
+2021 
-2035 LARDSAAEMRD
+2035 
-2046 NATPNAPMPKSSSE
+2046 
-2060 TEKRLVAYYT
+2060 
-2070 GDADVA
+2070 
-2076 ALRAQAAQHLP
+2076 
-2087 SYMVPSAYVRL
+2087 
-2098 DAWPLTPNGK
+2098 
-2108 LDRRA
+2108 
-2113 LPAPADDAYARA
+2113 
-2125 EYEAPQ
+2125 
-2131 GAKEEALAAI
+2131 
-2141 WRELLHVERV
+2141 
-2151 SRHDNFFEL
+2151 
-2160 GGHSLLAIGVI
+2160 
-2171 ERMRREGLHT
+2171 
-2181 DVRSIFNAQTLSDLA
+2181 
-2196 ARAQTDDRSIQ
+2196 
-2207 APPNLIPARATR
+2207 
-2219 ITPDMLP
+2219 
-2226 LVALTQTQID
+2226 
-2236 MLAVQV
+2236 
-2242 EGGAANIQDIYPLA
+2242 
-2256 PLQEGMV
+2256 
-2263 FHHLLHAESDAYMEA
+2263 
-2278 YFVGFRTR
+2278 
-2286 ARLDRFLD
+2286 
-2294 ALRMIVDRHDILRT
+2294 
-2308 GFFWEG
+2308 
-2314 LEQPVQIVQR
+2314 
-2324 RVRLP
+2324 
-2329 IEFVDL
+2329 
-2335 DPADGDVLRQL
+2335 
-2346 EARHDP
+2346 
-2352 RAHRLDIRRPALLSC
+2352 
-2367 HAAHDP
+2367 
-2373 AAGRWLLCV
+2373 
-2382 MAHHLAIDNT
+2382 
-2392 SLKLLVAEEQAIEQG
+2392 
-2407 GFDALPPAPSFRNF
+2407 
-2421 IAQIASGV
+2421 
-2429 DRREHEAFFSAM
+2429 
-2441 LGDIDSPTHPFGLQD
+2441 
-2456 VQGDGREI
+2456 
-2464 AEFQQRLSPELSK
+2464 
-2477 AIRVCTR
+2477 
-2484 RLGVSPAS
+2484 
-2492 LMHLAWAMVLSRAT
+2492 
-2506 GRREAVFG
+2506 
-2514 TVLFGRMQGGERGM
+2514 
-2528 GMFIN
+2528 
-2533 TLPIRID
+2533 
-2540 VDERYVAECLAHTH
+2540 
-2554 ERVVQLIYHEHAPL
+2554 
-2568 ALALRCSG
+2568 
-2576 LPARQALFSSL
+2576 
-2587 LNYRHSEQAARPPRD
+2587 
-2602 DDDIQ
+2602 
-2607 YLDGNE
+2607 
-2613 RTNYPLTVS
+2613 
-2622 IDDLGEAFSVTV
+2622 
-2634 QARHPASPERIRAFM
+2634 
-2649 ETALEQLV
+2649 
-2657 RALDGTSGIAAP
+2657 
-2669 GVVMPRIAVRDIDVL
+2669 
-2684 PSEERHRLL
+2684 
-2693 VEWNDTA
+2693 
-2700 ADYPQDQCL
+2700 
-2709 HRLFEAQAA
+2709 
-2718 RHPDT
+2718 
-2723 IALIAD
+2723 
-2729 GEPVGYAEL
+2729 
-2738 NRRANRLARHL
+2738 
-2749 SARGLQ
+2749 
-2755 PDQRVAICIDRGIDM
+2755 
-2770 VVAMLAVLKA
+2770 
-2780 GGAYVPLDPA
+2780 
-2790 YPSERLDYLLRDCAP
+2790 
-2805 VALLTHARLG
+2805 
-2815 ASMQTRIVL
+2815 
-2824 ALARLDTGCAL
+2824 
-2835 IDLES
+2835 
-2840 DADAW
+2840 
-2845 RHERDDD
+2845 
-2852 PPPSGLTPRHLAYVI
+2852 
-2867 YTSGSTGQPKGVMV
+2867 
-2881 EHRSVCNLVAWHAGA
+2881 
-2896 FDVGTGCRSAS
+2896 
-2907 VAGVA
+2907 
-2912 FDATTWEVWA
+2912 
-2922 ALCNGGCL
+2922 
-2930 SLAPGDAASDPQ
+2930 
-2942 ALLRWWRAQELDVGF
+2942 
-2957 LVTPLAEL
+2957 
-2965 AYATGQSNAGMR
+2965 
-2977 TLLIGGDRLSRWP
+2977 
-2990 DSMPPGQMLVNNY
+2990 
-3003 GPTEATVVATSGRLQ
+3003 
-3018 PGEATPPIG
+3018 
-3027 RPIANTR
+3027 
-3034 VYVLD
+3034 
-3039 AWLRPA
+3039 
-3045 PIGVAGE
+3045 
-3052 LYIGGVQ
+3052 
-3059 VARGYL
+3059 
-3065 NRPELTRERFI
+3065 
-3076 DDPFVAGGRLY
+3076 
-3087 KTGDLA
+3087 
-3093 RWRTDGSLEYL
+3093 
-3104 GRNDFQVKIR
+3104 
-3114 GFRIELG
+3114 
-3121 EIEAQLAKVAGVREV
+3121 
-3136 VVLARDSAA
+3136 
-3145 EVHDSATE
+3145 
-3153 HATPNA
+3153 
-3159 LSPSPE
+3159 
-3165 TSTATAAATATATA
+3165 
-3179 TEKRLV
+3179 
-3185 AYYKGDAD
+3185 
-3193 VAALRAQAAQH
+3193 
-3204 LPSYMVPSAY
+3204 
-3214 VRLDA
+3214 
-3219 WPLTPNGKLDRRA
+3219 
-3232 LPAPADD
+3232 
-3239 AYARAEYEAPQG
+3239 
-3251 AKEEALAAI
+3251 
-3260 WRELLHVE
+3260 
-3268 RVSRH
+3268 
-3273 DNFFELGGH
+3273 
-3282 SLLAVQLVSRLRQ
+3282 
-3295 ALSVEVA
+3295 
-3302 LGTVFDAPVLSALAE
+3302 
-3317 RLEAENTAVLPPIPL
+3317 
-3332 TPRDGRIALSLAQQ
+3332 
-3346 RLWFLTQLEGVSE
+3346 
-3359 AYHMSGAVRLDGP
+3359 
-3372 LNREVLQR
+3372 
-3380 ALNRIVMRHEA
+3380 
-3391 LRTCFAREEGEPIQ
+3391 
-3405 VIQPHADL
+3405 
-3413 TVSYHDLRE
+3413 
-3422 AKSIRHEAGN
+3422 
-3432 REQRAKDLSQAH
+3432 
-3444 ASAPFD
+3444 
-3450 LSRDLPVRVLL
+3450 
-3461 LQLADEAHVVQVVMH
+3461 
-3476 HIASDGWSV
+3476 
-3485 GVFLQE
+3485 
-3491 LSALYGSFIAEQG
+3491 
-3504 DPLAPLPLQY
+3504 
-3514 ADYAAWQRRWLA
+3514 
-3526 SGQLEKQG
+3526 
-3534 AFWQTNLSGAPT
+3534 
-3546 LLELPTDRPRPP
+3546 
-3558 KQLHAGAS
+3558 
-3566 VEVKLGAALSERV
+3566 
-3579 KRLSQRHGVTP
+3579 
-3590 YMTLLSSWAAVLS
+3590 
-3603 RLSGQEEVVIGS
+3603 
-3615 PVAGRNRTEVEPLI
+3615 
-3629 GFFVNTLA
+3629 
-3637 LRLDLSSEPTVGEL
+3637 
-3651 LKRTKAQVLSAQAH
+3651 
-3665 QDLPFDQVVERVKP
+3665 
-3679 PRSTAHP
+3679 
-3686 PLFQVMF
+3686 
-3693 VWQNAH
+3693 
-3699 EGSLQI
+3699 
-3705 PGLRL
+3705 
-3710 STWGDPLTM
+3710 
-3719 APFELTLAVREHQD
+3719 
-3733 DIACTLTYATS
+3733 
-3744 LFDRATVERYLGHW
+3744 
-3758 LRQLDAMATDADPVV
+3758 
-3773 TGLPLLGEAERAQ
+3773 
-3786 VLHGWN
+3786 
-3792 ETGRAYAR
+3792 
-3800 DACLHQLFEAQV
+3800 
-3812 SRTREAAAVICGD
+3812 
-3825 ETLSYT
+3825 
-3831 DLDARANRLAHY
+3831 
-3843 LRGQGVGPDTRVGL
+3843 
-3857 ALGRGVEM
+3857 
-3865 MTGLLAIL
+3865 
-3873 KAGGAYVPLDPGYA
+3873 
-3887 SERLRAILD
+3887 
-3896 DSRPAIVLADAA
+3896 
-3908 GRTALD
+3908 
-3914 ALAGAPPIADLHA
+3914 
-3927 DASRWSALP
+3927 
-3936 STPPRVEGLTPR
+3936 
-3948 HLAYVIYTSGS
+3948 
-3959 TGQPKGVMVEHASV
+3959 
-3973 VNLWRALDEAIYRT
+3973 
-3987 HPSARRVSLN
+3987 
-3997 ASIAFD
+3997 
-4003 SLVKQWV
+4003 
-4010 QLLSG
+4010 
-4015 RTLVVVPEP
+4015 
-4024 VRFDGRRLL
+4024 
-4033 DAIGRDRIDVFDCTP
+4033 
-4048 SQLALIEGA
+4048 
-4057 RGPEDE
+4057 
-4063 AFPQVTLVGG
+4063 
-4073 EAIGEGMWSEL
+4073 
-4084 ASASSRTYYNVYG
+4084 
-4097 PTECTVDATLARITA
+4097 
-4112 EHAPHIGGP
+4112 
-4121 LANVRAYVLNERL
+4121 
-4134 SPAPVGVRGELYIGG
+4134 
-4149 AGVARGYLNRPELTR
+4149 
-4164 ERFIDDP
+4164 
-4171 FVAGGRLYRTGDLAR
+4171 
-4186 WRTDGSLEYLG
+4186 
-4197 RNDFQV
+4197 
-4203 KIRGFRIELGE
+4203 
-4214 IEAQLAKVT
+4214 
-4223 GVREVV
+4223 
-4229 VLARDSASAVHDSAT
+4229 SAVHDSAT
-4244 EHAAPDALSPSL
+4244 EHAAPDALSPSP

-4543 EYVELPDS
+4543 EYVELPDG

-5654 SELYRAFAGGRPDP
+5654 SELYRAFAGGQPDP